1 MGNKSIQKFFADQN
15 SVIDLS
21 SLGNAKGAKVSLSG
35 PDMNI
40 TTPRGSVII
49 VNGALYSSI
58 KGNNLAVK
66 FKDKT
71 ITGAKILGSVDL
83 KDIQLE
89 RIDSSLVDS
98 AQVEKKGNGKRR
110 NKKEEEE
117 LKKQL
122 DDAENAKKEAD
133 KAKEEA
139 EKAKEA
145 AEKAL
150 NEAFEVQ
157 NSSKQIE
164 EMLQNFLADNVAKDN
179 LAQQS
184 DASQQNTQAKATQAS
199 KQNDAE
205 KVLPQP
211 INKNTSTGKS
221 NSSKNEE
228 NKLDAESVKEPLKVT
243 LALAAESNSGSK
255 DDSITNFTKPQF
267 VGSTAPNATVIIKIN
282 GIAVGQAVAD
292 SLGNFTFTA
301 PETLTD
307 GTYNLEAEAKTAD
320 GSGSAKLVIT
330 IDSVTDKPTF
340 ELSPES
346 SVSGHKGLTPTLTPS
361 IVGTAE
367 ENAKVDIYVD
377 NKLVAS
383 VDVDKD
389 GNWSYEFKD
398 NELSEGENSIKVV
411 AVDKAGNKNETTDSI
426 ITDTIAPEKPT
437 IELDDSSDSGIK
449 NDNITN
455 STLPTFIGVAEPGS
469 TVSIYLG
476 LKHLGE
482 VIVAKDGTWS
492 YTLTT
497 PLKDGEYNI
506 TATATDI
513 AGHTSATANLPF
525 TIDTRISYFSAEIE
539 TTNDSGI
546 VGDNVTNN
554 TRPTFTGKTE
564 PNAIISVINSETG
577 EEVIFKANDKGEWTF
592 NFTSDSVEGINNLT
606 FTVEDVAGNK
616 KDFSFSYV
624 IDTIAPVPP
633 TVSLEDYVVLPNG
646 IILSGNDL
654 PALVGT
660 AEPKS
665 TILLMRDGKLY
676 DSIEVDSNGTWNY
689 QFSNKFLQ
697 GAYDIEIISQ
707 DAAGNKSSTVKYSFT
722 IQTEVVPPKAEL
734 DASDDS
740 GAKGDWITNKH
751 NALTL
756 LGTADRFATV
766 NILID
771 GKTIGVTTAD
781 ADGNWNFDISRNLSD
796 NVYKITV
803 ESIDP
808 LGRTSSVDYQLTI
821 DSFTPIPTVMLH
833 DSADS
838 GVKGDMITKINTP
851 LFTGMAEAN
860 AKVSIYVDGVLSGEA
875 IAGDD
880 GVWNFQFTTALS
892 DGSHDVTV
900 KVEDIAGNTAS
911 SSAYNFQI
919 VTQTQ
924 KPTIELVNDT
934 GVDNTDHI
942 INEKNP
948 ALTGTAAPYSTVKL
962 YIDGALIA
970 EVRTN
975 KDGRWEYT
983 LKADQG
989 LVDGD
994 HRITASVEDIAGN
1007 IAHSDPF
1014 LISVDTAISIPIVS
1028 LSPDSDSG
1036 ISDDNLTNIV
1046 KPTLHLKDID
1056 PDIISVQVWD
1066 AMSDTQ
1072 IGVATQQ
1079 PDGSWA
1085 YTFTSDLTE
1094 GLHQVYVKVEDIAGN
1109 KANSAIF
1116 DFTIDTT
1123 VSTPVISLLSKDDT
1137 GVTGDNLTNINKP
1150 GFAISGVDA
1159 DAHRVVVQVM
1169 HNGVSEEIEL
1179 SHLNGSW
1186 LFIPG
1191 NTWAD
1196 GSYTLTVKVEDKAGN
1211 TNYSAPLTV
1220 VIDTQIAIDGVE
1232 LVNDSG
1238 VKGDNMTNDD
1248 RPHFRVTVPT
1258 DVNEVR
1264 LSIDGGNSWVQAT
1277 PGVAGSWE
1285 YIWPTDLA
1293 DGQYTLTVEATDK
1306 AGNTVTKTI
1315 DFAVDTTLSVP
1326 VIVLD
1331 SADDTGIQGD
1341 NMTNSTQPTFAL
1353 QHIDDDAVR
1362 VTVSVEHGG
1371 VTTTFDAT
1379 KGTGGW
1385 TFTPPTSWA
1394 DGDYTLSVS
1403 VEDKAGNTS
1412 HSASL
1417 TVTVDTQIAIN
1428 NIELVNDSGI
1438 PDDNLTNNVRPH
1450 FQVTVPT
1457 DVNVV
1462 RLSIDGGKTWFNATQ
1477 SATPGVWDY
1486 IWPDDVA
1493 DGGYTLTVEA
1503 TDEAGNK
1510 ATQTLDFTIDTTL
1523 SVPTLSLDS
1532 ADDSGIAG
1540 DNITNVKTP
1549 GFTLNNID
1557 TDVSRVIVE
1566 VMHNGIKQEV
1576 PLVQTGGQ
1584 WRFAPTSDW
1593 ADGDYIL
1600 TVKVEDRA
1608 GNVKQS
1614 APLTVTVDTHIA
1626 IDRIELVNDSG
1637 IPGDNLTNEARPHF
1651 QVTVPADVNGVRLSI
1666 DGGKT
1671 WFDATQSATSGVWDY
1686 TWLTNVANGPHT
1698 LMVEASDKAGNKTTQ
1713 KLDFTI
1719 DTILSEPTIT
1729 LDSADD
1735 SAAGD
1740 NITNVKM
1747 PGFTLG
1753 NIDADVTK
1761 VVVTVAHDGKNQ
1773 QIELIK
1779 NGGVWR
1785 FTPGAAWTDGDYTL
1799 TVKVEDKAGNTNYS
1813 APLTV
1818 TIDTQTSIDRIE
1830 LLNDTGIVGD
1840 NLTNEARPQ
1849 FHITVPTDVNSVQLS
1864 LDGGINWVNAT
1875 LTSDGVWE
1883 YIWPTDLV
1891 ENTYTLTVKAT
1902 DVAGNTATETLNF
1915 IIDTTLSTPTITL
1928 DSADDSGTA
1937 NDNKTNVKTP
1947 GFIIGGID
1955 SDVTQVVVQV
1965 MRDGHSE
1972 EVELTQTN
1980 GQWRFVPGSA
1990 WTDGDYTLTV
2000 TVKDEAGNIRHSAPL
2015 TVTIDTQI
2023 TIDHIELVNDSGIP
2037 DDNLTNNVRPHFQ
2050 VTVPTDVNV
2059 VRLSIDGGKTWFNA
2073 TQSATP
2079 GVWDYTWLAD
2089 VGEGKHT
2096 LTVEATDKAG
2106 NKTTQQLDFI
2116 IDTLLSEPTIV
2127 LDNTDD
2133 SGTKGDHLTN
2143 VNKPTFLL
2151 GNIDADA
2158 RYVTVEV
2165 QHGGTKEVLTATK
2178 DATGNWSVT
2187 PTGTWADGDYT
2198 LTVRVEDEAGNEKH
2212 SASLTVTVDT
2222 QITIDVIELVNDNGI
2237 PGDNMTNDAHPQ
2249 FRVTVPGDVNE
2260 VSLSIDG
2267 GVTWVKAT
2275 QSATPGVWN
2284 YTWPGTVPD
2293 GDYTLNVKATD
2304 NAGNT
2309 VTETLHFTIDTTL
2322 STPVIVLD
2330 SADDSGVHGDNMTN
2344 HTQPTFA
2351 LQHID
2356 DDAVRVTV
2364 SVEHGGVTTTFDATK
2379 DAGGWTFTPT
2389 GAWADGDYT
2398 LSVSVEDKA
2407 GNTSHSASLTVT
2419 VDTQIAIN
2427 NIELVNDSGI
2437 PDDNLTNNVR
2447 PHFQVTVPT
2456 DVNVVRLSIDG
2467 GKTWFNATQSAT
2479 PGVWDYIWPDDVA
2492 DGGYTLTVEATDEAG
2507 NKATQTLDFT
2517 IDTTLSVPTLS
2528 LDSADDSGIAGDN
2541 ITNVKTPGF
2550 TLNNIDTDVSR
2561 VIVEVMHNGIKQE
2574 VPLVQ
2579 TGGQWRFA
2587 PTSDWADGDYIL
2599 TVKVEDRAGNVKQS
2613 APLTVTV
2620 DTHIAIDRIEL
2631 VNDSGIPGD
2640 NLTNEARPHFQVT
2653 VPADVNGVRL
2663 SIDGG
2668 KTWFDATQSATSG
2681 VWDYT
2686 WLTNVA
2692 NGPHTLMVEA
2702 SDKAGNKTTQKL
2714 DFTIDT
2720 ILSEPTITLD
2730 SADDSAAGDNITNV
2744 KMPGFTL
2751 GNIDADV
2758 TKVVVTVAHDGKNQQ
2773 IELIKNGGVWRF
2785 TPGAAWT
2792 DGDYTLTV
2800 KVEDKAGNTNYSA
2813 PLTVTIDTQTSIDR
2827 IELLNDTGIVGDNLT
2842 NEARPQFH
2850 ITVPTDVNSVQL
2862 SLDGGIN
2869 WVNATLTSDGVWE
2882 YIWPTDLVENTYTLT
2897 VKATDVA
2904 GNTATET
2911 LNFIIDTTLSTP
2923 TITLDSADD
2932 SGTANDNKTNVK
2944 TPGFIIGGID
2954 SDVTQVV
2961 VQVMRDG
2968 HSEEVELTQTNG
2980 QWRFVPG
2987 SAWTDG
2993 DYTLTVTVKDE
3004 AGNIRHSAPLTVT
3017 IDTQI
3022 TIDHIE
3028 LVNDSGIPDDNLTN
3042 NVRPHFQVTVP
3053 TDVNV
3058 VRLSIDGG
3066 KTWFNA
3072 TQSATPGVWDY
3083 TWLADVGEGKH
3094 TLTVEATD
3102 KAGNKTTQQ
3111 LDFII
3116 DTLLSEPTIVL
3127 DNTDDSGTK
3136 GDNLTNV
3143 NKPTFLLGNIDADA
3157 RYVTVEVQHGGTK
3170 EVLTATKGATGIWS
3184 VTPTGTW
3191 ADGDYTLTVRV
3202 EDDAGNVKY
3211 SAPLTVTVDTQITID
3226 VIELVND
3233 NGIPGDNLT
3242 NDVRPHFRVTV
3253 PGDVNEVRLSI
3264 DGGNTWVRATQGTAG
3279 IWDYTWPKDVTDG
3292 LHTLTVEATDK
3303 AGNKT
3308 TQTLDFTIDTR
3319 LSTPT
3324 IAMDSRDDTGAIGDH
3339 ITSVKRPGF
3348 TIGNI
3353 DADAH
3358 SVILRITQGGNS
3370 QEVTLTQ
3377 VGGQWRFTPD
3387 ADWADGSYTLTVEVT
3402 DNAGNV
3408 RQSTPLVVTVDTQTS
3423 ITDITLVNDHGVPD
3437 DNLTNST
3444 RPQFEITVPADV
3456 NSVQLSIDG
3465 GANWVSATQGIEG
3478 VWGYTWPTDMGD
3490 GKHTLTVMVTD
3501 RAGNT
3506 ATQTLEFFIDT
3517 RLSTPTIALD
3527 STDDTG
3533 TPGDDMTNR
3542 TRPTFILQNID
3553 SDVINVTVSVTHNG
3567 TTTSFTATQG
3577 AGGWSFTPPAPWGDG
3592 DYTLTVTVEDRAGN
3606 TRPSTPLT
3614 VTVDTQIAIDRIELV
3629 NDSGVP
3635 GDNVT
3640 KHVRPQFQISVPDDV
3655 EKVLLSIDGG
3665 TTWVTAIKSST
3676 AGIWDYTWPTDMPEG
3691 QHTLTVEVTDGAGN
3705 KMTETLNFTI
3715 DITLLTPTIEL
3726 APDQDTGQNKNDNLT
3741 SVTQPVFVLGSIDKD
3756 VRHVELSIEHN
3767 GTFKT
3772 VVLTE
3777 SADGWRYRPDS
3788 ALADGSYTFTVT
3800 VTDVAG
3806 NQQTSAP
3813 LKVTIDGTLT
3823 TPVIELAA
3831 GEDSGTVGDR
3841 LTNHDRPVFDIHQVD
3856 SDVTRVMVKVTYNG
3870 KTHEEAAVFTNGQW
3884 RFTPSASWA
3893 DGSYQLA
3900 VVVEDLAGNVKES
3913 APFEVRIDTT
3923 TTINNIVLLN
3933 DTGVQNDQLT
3943 NVAKP
3948 SFRID
3953 VPGDVVQVRVTLDG
3967 GANWNVIRKNADGQW
3982 IFDSPNT
3989 LVDGTYTLRVEAT
4002 DEAGNIANKDLVF
4015 NIDTNIQVPTIAL
4028 DAGQDTGANTAD
4040 NITNISRPTFTIGN
4054 VDPDVIKVVV
4064 TIDGHDYNATKVG
4077 AGWQFTPGNAIPD
4090 GSYNI
4095 TVTVEDKAGNTATSK
4110 PLPVVIDT
4118 TAEIESVTL
4127 VTDSGDSDVDNITKV
4142 DKPQFSIVTA
4152 DDITHVRVKIDNAAN
4167 WIELTKGGDGRWIFN
4182 VGSALPDGQHT
4193 LLVDVTDIAGNV
4205 AQETLQFTID
4215 TTLREPT
4222 IVLDPTHDTG
4232 DDTNDNLTRINKPV
4246 FIIGNVDNDVS
4257 HIVVHIDGRD
4267 YTIENTGGNLTFTP
4281 DQPLSDGQH
4290 TISVTVTDIAG
4301 NTKTSAE
4308 LRIEIDTQV
4317 QIDSVTL
4324 TTDSGVNDHD
4334 NVTNATRPSFEIA
4347 TPDDVTSVLVS
4358 FDGVN
4363 WTPISKNAAGQWE
4376 FTAGSA
4382 LPDGHYTLHVQA
4394 TDRAGNTA
4402 NSTLGFTVDTQI
4414 DGLSV
4419 VMLDDAGKDSTD
4431 GITNITSPRF
4441 EISAREPLQSVTVI
4455 LNGKSSTLTQ
4465 GAGNKWL
4472 FTPDTPLVDGTY
4484 KIEIVAEDIAG
4495 NKISK
4500 EVSFTIDT
4508 IVSDPSIDL
4517 LDADDTGESAVD
4529 NITSVTTPRFV
4540 IGNVP
4545 ADIDTVVIRIN
4556 GVSYSV
4562 TANGNNLWE
4571 FQVPVALNDG
4581 VYEAVVVFRD
4591 IAGNTS
4597 ETKLPFTIDTTT
4609 SVSVRMEPASD
4620 TGNSNSDNLT
4630 NKQNPKFEGTAE
4642 PNAKL
4647 VITIVDDKSG
4657 REVLKQTITVGADG
4671 NWSVTPNILPDGMYT
4686 INVVATDVAGN
4697 TAQTQERFT
4706 IDTVTID
4713 PTIRL
4718 SDPSIDDQH
4727 EATSLRPE
4735 FKGFAEAFSTIMIQ
4749 WDGKVVGSAN
4759 ANANGEWSW
4768 TPPSVLAP
4776 GSYVVSIVAK
4786 DKAGNESSQVDFP
4799 VVIPVIDVTPPTI
4812 KLSEE
4817 SDSGALGDF
4826 TTNNKTPTLIGST
4839 LPNTIVSI
4847 YVDGVKVGEATAD
4860 TAGRYTFQLSEMK
4873 DGHYVVQVGIVNPRD
4888 NSELRSTAVDVTID
4902 TEVAEL
4908 VWNISG
4914 MHEGGY
4920 INTVTPEIGG
4930 TSEPNSKITIFVN
4943 GVEKAI
4949 AYTTGAGHWGVVLPA
4964 LGNDGNYELT
4974 FKVEDVAGNIRE
4986 FGPQNVILDTVISPL
5001 TVVLREADDSGKVGD
5016 WITNKSHV
5024 TIDGTAEAGSTLT
5037 IRNPQGV
5044 VIATLVVGND
5054 GRWSAELDLR
5064 EGSNAFVVV
5073 SEDKAGNSQQK
5084 EILIEHDTQIEIS
5097 DISLSRDT
5105 NSGDKYDLI
5114 TNNKSPVLVAM
5125 TDPGATVQVYING
5138 VLQGTVEASSSGNIS
5153 YTMPANS
5160 ADGEYQVQFV
5170 ATDTAG
5176 NRVES
5181 AITTVTIDSQIAV
5194 FDIDEDSLPAL
5205 SNNRA
5210 LSVSGVGE
5218 AGSQVSI
5225 FVDGKLVNVVMV
5237 EADGT
5242 WRAPI
5247 LLQDDG
5253 TFNIHFSITDVA
5265 GNTEV
5270 SKDYSV
5276 DVDSSTDFPTLN
5288 LEDASNSGS
5297 LDDLITNHN
5306 KPVLVGTAEAG
5317 ATIHIYVDEKIV
5329 ANVLVLEDG
5338 TWSYQFDNALKDGE
5352 YSIRVVAE
5360 DPAGNTAESPRLL
5373 VTIDTSTFIDN
5384 PAMVAGS
5391 DNGIFSN
5398 DSITSQT
5405 RPTFSIFGE
5414 MNQSVQIF
5422 IDGVLVDTITV
5433 TDRNQVYRPE
5443 SPLGDGSHSIYYV
5456 ITDKAGNTATSKT
5469 LNFTIDTFNTTPV
5482 AIDSIGGQTLAEMTG
5497 SDGKIYITDTTRNL
5511 LFSGSAEPNSKIE
5524 IIINGL
5530 NVGEVWV
5537 NEKGHW
5543 QMPVNPLYFTEGQ
5556 LDITVKSTDRAG
5568 NVNQEKYSIWVDTHI
5583 KVFTSELDDN
5593 KSSSKTEWWSNSDLI
5608 TMRGTGEIGATVS
5621 LIVAG
5626 VTLATAVVAA
5636 TGRWELSTD
5645 KLPEGTYDI
5654 SLVIE
5659 DSAGNR
5665 WEDVR
5670 EIFIDRTPPN
5680 APVVTYSD
5688 IVNDLIIMQ
5697 GTAEAKSQLIITDS
5711 EGNTYTLTVPDNGKW
5726 SMAIPYPSEGKF
5738 TITSV
5743 DAIGNRSDDVPL
5755 DIMKEVPVISLSP
5768 DSDSGT
5774 VGDNITRDKQPTFII
5789 GNLESDVVVVQV
5801 DINGTVYNAEKNA
5814 DGVWFFTP
5822 GTPLAD
5828 GSYTISVIA
5837 SDAAGNQKNSLPI
5850 TVTIDSTLTV
5860 PEIALA
5866 AGEDN
5871 GASDS
5876 DNVTNHTQ
5884 PKFTLQ
5890 HIDADVTGVTVNV
5903 THNGVT
5909 DIYQATQGADG
5920 WTFTPPAA
5928 WNDGNYTLSVTVVDR
5943 AGNSQQSASLAVTVD
5958 STVTVTADSQHD
5970 DASDDATA
5978 TAVTPPE
5985 SETVNAESATHLRT
5999 EPSAAEES
6007 VVKVTAYSIT
6017 LLNADSGDEIDRSIS
6032 QTPSFEISVPE
6043 NIVNVS
6049 IMFEGEEFTLPITNQ
6064 KAIFEVPLSLE
6075 DGEYTMDVKFIDK
6088 DNDFLIK
6095 EKTFSVDH
6103 SSADIV
6109 NAMNVRG
6116 KTEDDINDSPST
6128 SSVGHNNNG
6137 AIDVFA
6143 VNEVTLP
6150 VDNQE
6155 EHA

>member
-2127 LDNTDD
+2127 LDSTDD

-2427 NIELVNDSGI
+2427 N
-2437 PDDNLTNNVR
+2437 
-2447 PHFQVTVPT
+2447 
-2456 DVNVVRLSIDG
+2456 
-2467 GKTWFNATQSAT
+2467 
-2479 PGVWDYIWPDDVA
+2479 
-2492 DGGYTLTVEATDEAG
+2492 
-2507 NKATQTLDFT
+2507 
-2517 IDTTLSVPTLS
+2517 
-2528 LDSADDSGIAGDN
+2528 
-2541 ITNVKTPGF
+2541 
-2550 TLNNIDTDVSR
+2550 
-2561 VIVEVMHNGIKQE
+2561 
-2574 VPLVQ
+2574 
-2579 TGGQWRFA
+2579 
-2587 PTSDWADGDYIL
+2587 
-2599 TVKVEDRAGNVKQS
+2599 
-2613 APLTVTV
+2613 
-2620 DTHIAIDRIEL
+2620 
-2631 VNDSGIPGD
+2631 
-2640 NLTNEARPHFQVT
+2640 
-2653 VPADVNGVRL
+2653 
-2663 SIDGG
+2663 
-2668 KTWFDATQSATSG
+2668 
-2681 VWDYT
+2681 
-2686 WLTNVA
+2686 
-2692 NGPHTLMVEA
+2692 
-2702 SDKAGNKTTQKL
+2702 
-2714 DFTIDT
+2714 
-2720 ILSEPTITLD
+2720 
-2730 SADDSAAGDNITNV
+2730 
-2744 KMPGFTL
+2744 
-2751 GNIDADV
+2751 
-2758 TKVVVTVAHDGKNQQ
+2758 
-2773 IELIKNGGVWRF
+2773 
-2785 TPGAAWT
+2785 
-2792 DGDYTLTV
+2792 
-2800 KVEDKAGNTNYSA
+2800 
-2813 PLTVTIDTQTSIDR
+2813 
-2827 IELLNDTGIVGDNLT
+2827 
-2842 NEARPQFH
+2842 
-2850 ITVPTDVNSVQL
+2850 
-2862 SLDGGIN
+2862 
-2869 WVNATLTSDGVWE
+2869 
-2882 YIWPTDLVENTYTLT
+2882 
-2897 VKATDVA
+2897 
-2904 GNTATET
+2904 
-2911 LNFIIDTTLSTP
+2911 
-2923 TITLDSADD
+2923 
-2932 SGTANDNKTNVK
+2932 
-2944 TPGFIIGGID
+2944 
-2954 SDVTQVV
+2954 
-2961 VQVMRDG
+2961 
-2968 HSEEVELTQTNG
+2968 
-2980 QWRFVPG
+2980 
-2987 SAWTDG
+2987 
-2993 DYTLTVTVKDE
+2993 
-3004 AGNIRHSAPLTVT
+3004 
-3017 IDTQI
+3017 
-3022 TIDHIE
+3022 IE

-4556 GVSYSV
+4556 GVSYPV

-5801 DINGTVYNAEKNA
+5801 DINGTVYNSEKNA

>member
-426 ITDTIAPEKPT
+426 ITDTIPPEKPT

-1066 AMSDTQ
+1066 AASDTQ

-1109 KANSAIF
+1109 KANSAVF

-1341 NMTNSTQPTFAL
+1341 NMTNSSQPTFAL

-1379 KGTGGW
+1379 KGVGGW
-1385 TFTPPTSWA
+1385 SFTPTGAWA

-1477 SATPGVWDY
+1477 SATPGAWDY

-1503 TDEAGNK
+1503 TDKAGNK
-1510 ATQTLDFTIDTTL
+1510 TTQELDFTIDTTL

-2023 TIDHIELVNDSGIP
+2023 AIDHIELVNDSGIP
-2037 DDNLTNNVRPHFQ
+2037 DDNLTNEARPHFQ

-2116 IDTLLSEPTIV
+2116 IDTMLSEPTIV

-2133 SGTKGDHLTN
+2133 SGTKGDNLTN

-2222 QITIDVIELVNDNGI
+2222 QITIDAIELVNDNGI

-2322 STPVIVLD
+2322 SVPVIVLN
-2330 SADDSGVHGDNMTN
+2330 SADDTGVQGDNMTN
-2344 HTQPTFA
+2344 SSQPTFA

-2379 DAGGWTFTPT
+2379 GVGGWSFTPT

-2447 PHFQVTVPT
+2447 PHFQVKVPT
-2456 DVNVVRLSIDG
+2456 DVN
-2467 GKTWFNATQSAT
+2467 
-2479 PGVWDYIWPDDVA
+2479 
-2492 DGGYTLTVEATDEAG
+2492 E
-2507 NKATQTLDFT
+2507 
-2517 IDTTLSVPTLS
+2517 
-2528 LDSADDSGIAGDN
+2528 
-2541 ITNVKTPGF
+2541 
-2550 TLNNIDTDVSR
+2550 
-2561 VIVEVMHNGIKQE
+2561 
-2574 VPLVQ
+2574 
-2579 TGGQWRFA
+2579 
-2587 PTSDWADGDYIL
+2587 
-2599 TVKVEDRAGNVKQS
+2599 
-2613 APLTVTV
+2613 
-2620 DTHIAIDRIEL
+2620 
-2631 VNDSGIPGD
+2631 
-2640 NLTNEARPHFQVT
+2640 
-2653 VPADVNGVRL
+2653 
-2663 SIDGG
+2663 
-2668 KTWFDATQSATSG
+2668 
-2681 VWDYT
+2681 
-2686 WLTNVA
+2686 
-2692 NGPHTLMVEA
+2692 
-2702 SDKAGNKTTQKL
+2702 
-2714 DFTIDT
+2714 
-2720 ILSEPTITLD
+2720 
-2730 SADDSAAGDNITNV
+2730 
-2744 KMPGFTL
+2744 
-2751 GNIDADV
+2751 
-2758 TKVVVTVAHDGKNQQ
+2758 
-2773 IELIKNGGVWRF
+2773 
-2785 TPGAAWT
+2785 
-2792 DGDYTLTV
+2792 
-2800 KVEDKAGNTNYSA
+2800 
-2813 PLTVTIDTQTSIDR
+2813 
-2827 IELLNDTGIVGDNLT
+2827 
-2842 NEARPQFH
+2842 
-2850 ITVPTDVNSVQL
+2850 
-2862 SLDGGIN
+2862 
-2869 WVNATLTSDGVWE
+2869 
-2882 YIWPTDLVENTYTLT
+2882 
-2897 VKATDVA
+2897 
-2904 GNTATET
+2904 
-2911 LNFIIDTTLSTP
+2911 
-2923 TITLDSADD
+2923 
-2932 SGTANDNKTNVK
+2932 
-2944 TPGFIIGGID
+2944 
-2954 SDVTQVV
+2954 
-2961 VQVMRDG
+2961 
-2968 HSEEVELTQTNG
+2968 
-2980 QWRFVPG
+2980 
-2987 SAWTDG
+2987 
-2993 DYTLTVTVKDE
+2993 
-3004 AGNIRHSAPLTVT
+3004 
-3017 IDTQI
+3017 
-3022 TIDHIE
+3022 
-3028 LVNDSGIPDDNLTN
+3028 
-3042 NVRPHFQVTVP
+3042 
-3053 TDVNV
+3053 

-3102 KAGNKTTQQ
+3102 KAGNQTTQK

-3116 DTLLSEPTIVL
+3116 DTMLSEPTIVL
-3127 DNTDDSGTK
+3127 DSTDDSGTK
-3136 GDNLTNV
+3136 GDNLTNA
-3143 NKPTFLLGNIDADA
+3143 NKPTFILGNIDADA
-3157 RYVTVEVQHGGTK
+3157 RYVTVEVQYGGTK

-3191 ADGDYTLTVRV
+3191 ADGDYMLTVRV

-3324 IAMDSRDDTGAIGDH
+3324 ITMDSRDDTGAIGDH

-3353 DADAH
+3353 DSDAQ

-3408 RQSTPLVVTVDTQTS
+3408 RQSTPLIVTVDTQTS

-3465 GANWVSATQGIEG
+3465 GANWVSAAQGIEG

-3614 VTVDTQIAIDRIELV
+3614 VTVDTQIAIDHIELV

-3715 DITLLTPTIEL
+3715 DITLMTPTIEL

-4308 LRIEIDTQV
+4308 LKIEIDTQV

-4465 GAGNKWL
+4465 GADNKWL

-4529 NITSVTTPRFV
+4529 NITSVTKPRFV

-4556 GVSYSV
+4556 GVSYPV

-4888 NSELRSTAVDVTID
+4888 NSELRSTAVDLTID

-5297 LDDLITNHN
+5297 LDDLITSHN

-5384 PAMVAGS
+5384 PVMMAGS

-5405 RPTFSIFGE
+5405 RPAFSIYGE

-5469 LNFTIDTFNTTPV
+5469 LNFTIDTLNTTPV

-5583 KVFTSELDDN
+5583 QVFTSELDDN
-5593 KSSSKTEWWSNSDLI
+5593 KSSSKTDWWSNSSTI
-5608 TMRGTGEIGATVS
+5608 TMRGMGEIGATVS

-5636 TGRWELSTD
+5636 NGQWELSTD
-5645 KLPEGTYDI
+5645 QLPEGKYDI
-5654 SLVIE
+5654 TLSIE
-5659 DSAGNR
+5659 DNAGNR
-5665 WEDVR
+5665 KEEVH

-5711 EGNTYTLTVPDNGKW
+5711 NGNTYTLTVPDNGKW

-5743 DAIGNRSDDVPL
+5743 DAIGNRSDDVSL

-5871 GASDS
+5871 GVSDS

-5909 DIYQATQGADG
+5909 DTYQATQGADG

-5928 WNDGNYTLSVTVVDR
+5928 WNDGTYTLSVTVVDR

-5970 DASDDATA
+5970 DASDDATP
-5978 TAVTPPE
+5978 TAVTPLE
-5985 SETVNAESATHLRT
+5985 SETVNAESDTHLRT
-5999 EPSAAEES
+5999 VPSAAEES
-6007 VVKVTAYSIT
+6007 VVKETAYSIT

-6049 IMFEGEEFTLPITNQ
+6049 VMFEGEEFTLPITNQ

-6109 NAMNVRG
+6109 NAMNARG
-6116 KTEDDINDSPST
+6116 KAEDDINDSPST

>member
-1036 ISDDNLTNIV
+1036 IADDNLTNIV

-1066 AMSDTQ
+1066 AASDTQ

-1109 KANSAIF
+1109 KANSAVF

-1385 TFTPPTSWA
+1385 SFTPTGAWA

-1477 SATPGVWDY
+1477 SATPGAWDY

-1503 TDEAGNK
+1503 TDKAGNK
-1510 ATQTLDFTIDTTL
+1510 TTQELDFTIDTTL

-1637 IPGDNLTNEARPHF
+1637 IPDDNLTNEARPHF

-1698 LMVEASDKAGNKTTQ
+1698 LMVEATDKAGNKTTQ

-1785 FTPGAAWTDGDYTL
+1785 FTPGAAWTDGNYTL

-2023 TIDHIELVNDSGIP
+2023 
-2037 DDNLTNNVRPHFQ
+2037 
-2050 VTVPTDVNV
+2050 
-2059 VRLSIDGGKTWFNA
+2059 A
-2073 TQSATP
+2073 
-2079 GVWDYTWLAD
+2079 
-2089 VGEGKHT
+2089 
-2096 LTVEATDKAG
+2096 
-2106 NKTTQQLDFI
+2106 
-2116 IDTLLSEPTIV
+2116 
-2127 LDNTDD
+2127 
-2133 SGTKGDHLTN
+2133 
-2143 VNKPTFLL
+2143 
-2151 GNIDADA
+2151 
-2158 RYVTVEV
+2158 
-2165 QHGGTKEVLTATK
+2165 
-2178 DATGNWSVT
+2178 
-2187 PTGTWADGDYT
+2187 
-2198 LTVRVEDEAGNEKH
+2198 
-2212 SASLTVTVDT
+2212 
-2222 QITIDVIELVNDNGI
+2222 
-2237 PGDNMTNDAHPQ
+2237 
-2249 FRVTVPGDVNE
+2249 
-2260 VSLSIDG
+2260 
-2267 GVTWVKAT
+2267 
-2275 QSATPGVWN
+2275 
-2284 YTWPGTVPD
+2284 
-2293 GDYTLNVKATD
+2293 
-2304 NAGNT
+2304 
-2309 VTETLHFTIDTTL
+2309 
-2322 STPVIVLD
+2322 
-2330 SADDSGVHGDNMTN
+2330 
-2344 HTQPTFA
+2344 
-2351 LQHID
+2351 
-2356 DDAVRVTV
+2356 
-2364 SVEHGGVTTTFDATK
+2364 
-2379 DAGGWTFTPT
+2379 
-2389 GAWADGDYT
+2389 
-2398 LSVSVEDKA
+2398 
-2407 GNTSHSASLTVT
+2407 
-2419 VDTQIAIN
+2419 
-2427 NIELVNDSGI
+2427 
-2437 PDDNLTNNVR
+2437 
-2447 PHFQVTVPT
+2447 
-2456 DVNVVRLSIDG
+2456 
-2467 GKTWFNATQSAT
+2467 
-2479 PGVWDYIWPDDVA
+2479 
-2492 DGGYTLTVEATDEAG
+2492 
-2507 NKATQTLDFT
+2507 
-2517 IDTTLSVPTLS
+2517 
-2528 LDSADDSGIAGDN
+2528 
-2541 ITNVKTPGF
+2541 
-2550 TLNNIDTDVSR
+2550 
-2561 VIVEVMHNGIKQE
+2561 
-2574 VPLVQ
+2574 
-2579 TGGQWRFA
+2579 
-2587 PTSDWADGDYIL
+2587 
-2599 TVKVEDRAGNVKQS
+2599 
-2613 APLTVTV
+2613 
-2620 DTHIAIDRIEL
+2620 
-2631 VNDSGIPGD
+2631 
-2640 NLTNEARPHFQVT
+2640 
-2653 VPADVNGVRL
+2653 
-2663 SIDGG
+2663 
-2668 KTWFDATQSATSG
+2668 
-2681 VWDYT
+2681 
-2686 WLTNVA
+2686 
-2692 NGPHTLMVEA
+2692 
-2702 SDKAGNKTTQKL
+2702 
-2714 DFTIDT
+2714 
-2720 ILSEPTITLD
+2720 
-2730 SADDSAAGDNITNV
+2730 
-2744 KMPGFTL
+2744 
-2751 GNIDADV
+2751 
-2758 TKVVVTVAHDGKNQQ
+2758 
-2773 IELIKNGGVWRF
+2773 
-2785 TPGAAWT
+2785 
-2792 DGDYTLTV
+2792 
-2800 KVEDKAGNTNYSA
+2800 
-2813 PLTVTIDTQTSIDR
+2813 
-2827 IELLNDTGIVGDNLT
+2827 
-2842 NEARPQFH
+2842 
-2850 ITVPTDVNSVQL
+2850 
-2862 SLDGGIN
+2862 
-2869 WVNATLTSDGVWE
+2869 
-2882 YIWPTDLVENTYTLT
+2882 
-2897 VKATDVA
+2897 
-2904 GNTATET
+2904 
-2911 LNFIIDTTLSTP
+2911 
-2923 TITLDSADD
+2923 
-2932 SGTANDNKTNVK
+2932 
-2944 TPGFIIGGID
+2944 
-2954 SDVTQVV
+2954 
-2961 VQVMRDG
+2961 
-2968 HSEEVELTQTNG
+2968 
-2980 QWRFVPG
+2980 
-2987 SAWTDG
+2987 
-2993 DYTLTVTVKDE
+2993 
-3004 AGNIRHSAPLTVT
+3004 
-3017 IDTQI
+3017 
-3022 TIDHIE
+3022 IDHIE

-3170 EVLTATKGATGIWS
+3170 EVLTATKDATGNWSVTPTGTWADGDYTLTVRVEDEAGNEKHSASLTVTVDTQITIDAIELVNDNGIPGDNMTNDAHPQFRVTVPGDVNEVSLSIDGGVTWVKATQSATPGVWNYTWPGTVPDGDYTLNVKATDNAGNTVTETLHFTIDTTLSVPVIVLNSADDTGVQGDNMTNSTQPTFALQHIDDDAVRVTVSVEHGGVTTTFDATKGVGGWSFTPTGAWADGDYTLSVSVEDKAGNTSHSASLTVTVDTQIAINNIELVNDSGIPDDNLTNNVRPHFQVKVPTDVNEVRLSIDGGKTWFNATQSATPGVWDYTWLADVGEGKHTLTVEATDKAGNQTTQKLDFIIDTMLSEPTIVLDSTDDSGTKGDNLTNANKPTFILGNIDADARYVTVEVQYGGTKEVLTATKGATGIWS

-3191 ADGDYTLTVRV
+3191 ADGDYMLTVRV

-3324 IAMDSRDDTGAIGDH
+3324 ITMDSRDDTGAIGDH

-3353 DADAH
+3353 DSDAQ

-3408 RQSTPLVVTVDTQTS
+3408 RQSTPLIVTVDTQTS

-3465 GANWVSATQGIEG
+3465 GANWVSAAQGIEG

-3614 VTVDTQIAIDRIELV
+3614 VTVDTQIAIDHIELV

-3715 DITLLTPTIEL
+3715 DITLMTPTIEL

-3841 LTNHDRPVFDIHQVD
+3841 LTNHDRPVFDIRQVD

-4308 LRIEIDTQV
+4308 LKIEIDTQV

-4529 NITSVTTPRFV
+4529 NITSVTKPRFV

-4556 GVSYSV
+4556 GVSYPV

-4826 TTNNKTPTLIGST
+4826 TTNNKTPTLVGNT
-4839 LPNTIVSI
+4839 LPNAIVSI

-4964 LGNDGNYELT
+4964 LGNDGNYVLT

-5037 IRNPQGV
+5037 IRSPQGV

-5084 EILIEHDTQIEIS
+5084 DILIEHDTQIEIS

-5405 RPTFSIFGE
+5405 RPTFSISGE

-5537 NEKGHW
+5537 NDKGHW

-5583 KVFTSELDDN
+5583 QVFTSELDDN
-5593 KSSSKTEWWSNSDLI
+5593 KSSSKTDWWSNSSTI
-5608 TMRGTGEIGATVS
+5608 TMRGMGEIGATVS

-5636 TGRWELSTD
+5636 NGQWELSTD
-5645 KLPEGTYDI
+5645 QLPEGKYDI
-5654 SLVIE
+5654 TLSIE
-5659 DSAGNR
+5659 DNAGNR
-5665 WEDVR
+5665 KEEVH

-5711 EGNTYTLTVPDNGKW
+5711 NGNTYTLTVPDNGKW

-5999 EPSAAEES
+5999 VPSAAEES
-6007 VVKVTAYSIT
+6007 VVKETAYSIT

-6032 QTPSFEISVPE
+6032 QIPSFEISVPE

-6109 NAMNVRG
+6109 NAMNARG

>member
-426 ITDTIAPEKPT
+426 ITDTIPPEKPT

-449 NDNITN
+449 NDNVTN

-539 TTNDSGI
+539 TTDDSGI

-592 NFTSDSVEGINNLT
+592 NFTSDSVEGVNNLT

-624 IDTIAPVPP
+624 IDTVAPVPP
-633 TVSLEDYVVLPNG
+633 TVSLEDFVVLPNG

-1036 ISDDNLTNIV
+1036 IADDNLTNIV

-1109 KANSAIF
+1109 KANSAVF

-1186 LFIPG
+1186 LFTPG

-1211 TNYSAPLTV
+1211 TSYSAPLTV

-1326 VIVLD
+1326 VIVLN
-1331 SADDTGIQGD
+1331 SADDTGVQGD
-1341 NMTNSTQPTFAL
+1341 NMTNRTQPTFAL

-1438 PDDNLTNNVRPH
+1438 PNDNLTNNVRPH

-1477 SATPGVWDY
+1477 SATTGVWDY

-1698 LMVEASDKAGNKTTQ
+1698 LMVEATDKAGNKTTQ
-1713 KLDFTI
+1713 KLDFII
-1719 DTILSEPTIT
+1719 DTLLSEPTIT

-2023 TIDHIELVNDSGIP
+2023 
-2037 DDNLTNNVRPHFQ
+2037 
-2050 VTVPTDVNV
+2050 
-2059 VRLSIDGGKTWFNA
+2059 A
-2073 TQSATP
+2073 
-2079 GVWDYTWLAD
+2079 
-2089 VGEGKHT
+2089 
-2096 LTVEATDKAG
+2096 
-2106 NKTTQQLDFI
+2106 
-2116 IDTLLSEPTIV
+2116 
-2127 LDNTDD
+2127 
-2133 SGTKGDHLTN
+2133 
-2143 VNKPTFLL
+2143 
-2151 GNIDADA
+2151 
-2158 RYVTVEV
+2158 
-2165 QHGGTKEVLTATK
+2165 
-2178 DATGNWSVT
+2178 
-2187 PTGTWADGDYT
+2187 
-2198 LTVRVEDEAGNEKH
+2198 
-2212 SASLTVTVDT
+2212 
-2222 QITIDVIELVNDNGI
+2222 
-2237 PGDNMTNDAHPQ
+2237 
-2249 FRVTVPGDVNE
+2249 
-2260 VSLSIDG
+2260 
-2267 GVTWVKAT
+2267 
-2275 QSATPGVWN
+2275 
-2284 YTWPGTVPD
+2284 
-2293 GDYTLNVKATD
+2293 
-2304 NAGNT
+2304 
-2309 VTETLHFTIDTTL
+2309 
-2322 STPVIVLD
+2322 
-2330 SADDSGVHGDNMTN
+2330 
-2344 HTQPTFA
+2344 
-2351 LQHID
+2351 
-2356 DDAVRVTV
+2356 
-2364 SVEHGGVTTTFDATK
+2364 
-2379 DAGGWTFTPT
+2379 
-2389 GAWADGDYT
+2389 
-2398 LSVSVEDKA
+2398 
-2407 GNTSHSASLTVT
+2407 
-2419 VDTQIAIN
+2419 
-2427 NIELVNDSGI
+2427 
-2437 PDDNLTNNVR
+2437 
-2447 PHFQVTVPT
+2447 
-2456 DVNVVRLSIDG
+2456 
-2467 GKTWFNATQSAT
+2467 
-2479 PGVWDYIWPDDVA
+2479 
-2492 DGGYTLTVEATDEAG
+2492 
-2507 NKATQTLDFT
+2507 
-2517 IDTTLSVPTLS
+2517 
-2528 LDSADDSGIAGDN
+2528 
-2541 ITNVKTPGF
+2541 
-2550 TLNNIDTDVSR
+2550 
-2561 VIVEVMHNGIKQE
+2561 
-2574 VPLVQ
+2574 
-2579 TGGQWRFA
+2579 
-2587 PTSDWADGDYIL
+2587 
-2599 TVKVEDRAGNVKQS
+2599 
-2613 APLTVTV
+2613 
-2620 DTHIAIDRIEL
+2620 
-2631 VNDSGIPGD
+2631 
-2640 NLTNEARPHFQVT
+2640 
-2653 VPADVNGVRL
+2653 
-2663 SIDGG
+2663 
-2668 KTWFDATQSATSG
+2668 
-2681 VWDYT
+2681 
-2686 WLTNVA
+2686 
-2692 NGPHTLMVEA
+2692 
-2702 SDKAGNKTTQKL
+2702 
-2714 DFTIDT
+2714 
-2720 ILSEPTITLD
+2720 
-2730 SADDSAAGDNITNV
+2730 
-2744 KMPGFTL
+2744 
-2751 GNIDADV
+2751 
-2758 TKVVVTVAHDGKNQQ
+2758 
-2773 IELIKNGGVWRF
+2773 
-2785 TPGAAWT
+2785 
-2792 DGDYTLTV
+2792 
-2800 KVEDKAGNTNYSA
+2800 
-2813 PLTVTIDTQTSIDR
+2813 
-2827 IELLNDTGIVGDNLT
+2827 
-2842 NEARPQFH
+2842 
-2850 ITVPTDVNSVQL
+2850 
-2862 SLDGGIN
+2862 
-2869 WVNATLTSDGVWE
+2869 
-2882 YIWPTDLVENTYTLT
+2882 
-2897 VKATDVA
+2897 
-2904 GNTATET
+2904 
-2911 LNFIIDTTLSTP
+2911 
-2923 TITLDSADD
+2923 
-2932 SGTANDNKTNVK
+2932 
-2944 TPGFIIGGID
+2944 
-2954 SDVTQVV
+2954 
-2961 VQVMRDG
+2961 
-2968 HSEEVELTQTNG
+2968 
-2980 QWRFVPG
+2980 
-2987 SAWTDG
+2987 
-2993 DYTLTVTVKDE
+2993 
-3004 AGNIRHSAPLTVT
+3004 
-3017 IDTQI
+3017 
-3022 TIDHIE
+3022 IDHIE

-3170 EVLTATKGATGIWS
+3170 EVLTATKDATGNWSVTPTGTWADGDYTLTVRVEDDAGNEKHSASLTVTVDTQITIDVIELVNDNGIPGDNMTNDAHPQFRVTVPGDVNEVSLSIDGGVTWVKATQSATPGVWNYTWPGTVPDGDYTLNVKATDNAGNTVTETLHFTIDTTLSVPVIVLNSADDTGVQGDNMTNSTQPTFALQHIDDDAVRVTVSVEHGGVTTTFDATKGVGGWSFTPTGAWADGDYTLSVSVEDKAGNTSHSASLTVTVDTQIAINNIELVNDSGIPDDNLTNNVRPHFQVKVPTDVNEVRLSIDGGKTWFNATQSATPGVWDYTWLADVGEGKHTLTVEATDKAGNQTTQKLDFIIDTMLSEPTIVLDSTDDSGTKGDNLTNANKPTFILGNIDADARYVTVEVQYGGTKEVLTATKGATGIWS

-3191 ADGDYTLTVRV
+3191 ADGDYMLTVRV

-3324 IAMDSRDDTGAIGDH
+3324 ITMDSRDDTGAIGDH

-3353 DADAH
+3353 DSDAQ

-3387 ADWADGSYTLTVEVT
+3387 ADWADGSYTLTVEVM

-3408 RQSTPLVVTVDTQTS
+3408 RQSTPLIVTVDTQTS

-3465 GANWVSATQGIEG
+3465 GANWVSAAQGIEG

-3614 VTVDTQIAIDRIELV
+3614 VTVDTQIAIDHIELV

-3715 DITLLTPTIEL
+3715 DITLMTPTIEL

-3841 LTNHDRPVFDIHQVD
+3841 LTNHDRPVFDIRQVD

-4308 LRIEIDTQV
+4308 LKIEIDTQV

-4529 NITSVTTPRFV
+4529 NITSVTKPRFV

-4556 GVSYSV
+4556 GVSYPV

-5001 TVVLREADDSGKVGD
+5001 TVVLLEADDSGKVGD

-5583 KVFTSELDDN
+5583 QVFTSELDDN
-5593 KSSSKTEWWSNSDLI
+5593 KSSSKTDWWSNSSTI
-5608 TMRGTGEIGATVS
+5608 TMRGMGEIGATVS

-5636 TGRWELSTD
+5636 NGQWELSTD
-5645 KLPEGTYDI
+5645 QLPEGKYDI
-5654 SLVIE
+5654 TLSIE
-5659 DSAGNR
+5659 DNAGNR
-5665 WEDVR
+5665 KEEVH

-5711 EGNTYTLTVPDNGKW
+5711 NGNTYTLTVPDNGKW

-5903 THNGVT
+5903 THNSVT
-5909 DIYQATQGADG
+5909 DTYQATQGADG

-5985 SETVNAESATHLRT
+5985 SETVNAESATYLRT
-5999 EPSAAEES
+5999 VPSAAEES
-6007 VVKVTAYSIT
+6007 VVKETAYSIT

-6109 NAMNVRG
+6109 NAMNARG

>member
-122 DDAENAKKEAD
+122 DEAENAKKEAD

-157 NSSKQIE
+157 NSSKQME
-164 EMLQNFLADNVAKDN
+164 EMLQEFLADNVAKDN

-449 NDNITN
+449 NDSITN

-539 TTNDSGI
+539 TTDDSGI

-592 NFTSDSVEGINNLT
+592 NFTSDSVEGVNNLT

-624 IDTIAPVPP
+624 IDTVAPVPP
-633 TVSLEDYVVLPNG
+633 TVSLEDFVVLPNG

-1036 ISDDNLTNIV
+1036 IADDNLTNIV

-1109 KANSAIF
+1109 KANSAVF

-1186 LFIPG
+1186 LFTPG

-1385 TFTPPTSWA
+1385 SFTPTGAWA

-1438 PDDNLTNNVRPH
+1438 PNDNLTNNVRPH

-1477 SATPGVWDY
+1477 SATPGAWDY

-1503 TDEAGNK
+1503 TDKAGNK
-1510 ATQTLDFTIDTTL
+1510 TTQELDFTIDTTL

-1557 TDVSRVIVE
+1557 TDVSRVTVE

-1671 WFDATQSATSGVWDY
+1671 WFDATQSATPGVWDY

-1713 KLDFTI
+1713 KLDFII
-1719 DTILSEPTIT
+1719 DTMLSEPTIT

-2023 TIDHIELVNDSGIP
+2023 AIDHIELVNDSGIP
-2037 DDNLTNNVRPHFQ
+2037 DDNLTN
-2050 VTVPTDVNV
+2050 
-2059 VRLSIDGGKTWFNA
+2059 
-2073 TQSATP
+2073 
-2079 GVWDYTWLAD
+2079 
-2089 VGEGKHT
+2089 
-2096 LTVEATDKAG
+2096 EA
-2106 NKTTQQLDFI
+2106 
-2116 IDTLLSEPTIV
+2116 
-2127 LDNTDD
+2127 
-2133 SGTKGDHLTN
+2133 
-2143 VNKPTFLL
+2143 
-2151 GNIDADA
+2151 
-2158 RYVTVEV
+2158 
-2165 QHGGTKEVLTATK
+2165 
-2178 DATGNWSVT
+2178 
-2187 PTGTWADGDYT
+2187 
-2198 LTVRVEDEAGNEKH
+2198 
-2212 SASLTVTVDT
+2212 
-2222 QITIDVIELVNDNGI
+2222 
-2237 PGDNMTNDAHPQ
+2237 
-2249 FRVTVPGDVNE
+2249 
-2260 VSLSIDG
+2260 
-2267 GVTWVKAT
+2267 
-2275 QSATPGVWN
+2275 
-2284 YTWPGTVPD
+2284 
-2293 GDYTLNVKATD
+2293 
-2304 NAGNT
+2304 
-2309 VTETLHFTIDTTL
+2309 
-2322 STPVIVLD
+2322 
-2330 SADDSGVHGDNMTN
+2330 
-2344 HTQPTFA
+2344 
-2351 LQHID
+2351 
-2356 DDAVRVTV
+2356 
-2364 SVEHGGVTTTFDATK
+2364 
-2379 DAGGWTFTPT
+2379 
-2389 GAWADGDYT
+2389 
-2398 LSVSVEDKA
+2398 
-2407 GNTSHSASLTVT
+2407 
-2419 VDTQIAIN
+2419 
-2427 NIELVNDSGI
+2427 
-2437 PDDNLTNNVR
+2437 
-2447 PHFQVTVPT
+2447 
-2456 DVNVVRLSIDG
+2456 
-2467 GKTWFNATQSAT
+2467 
-2479 PGVWDYIWPDDVA
+2479 
-2492 DGGYTLTVEATDEAG
+2492 
-2507 NKATQTLDFT
+2507 
-2517 IDTTLSVPTLS
+2517 
-2528 LDSADDSGIAGDN
+2528 
-2541 ITNVKTPGF
+2541 
-2550 TLNNIDTDVSR
+2550 
-2561 VIVEVMHNGIKQE
+2561 
-2574 VPLVQ
+2574 
-2579 TGGQWRFA
+2579 
-2587 PTSDWADGDYIL
+2587 
-2599 TVKVEDRAGNVKQS
+2599 
-2613 APLTVTV
+2613 
-2620 DTHIAIDRIEL
+2620 
-2631 VNDSGIPGD
+2631 
-2640 NLTNEARPHFQVT
+2640 
-2653 VPADVNGVRL
+2653 
-2663 SIDGG
+2663 
-2668 KTWFDATQSATSG
+2668 
-2681 VWDYT
+2681 
-2686 WLTNVA
+2686 
-2692 NGPHTLMVEA
+2692 
-2702 SDKAGNKTTQKL
+2702 
-2714 DFTIDT
+2714 
-2720 ILSEPTITLD
+2720 
-2730 SADDSAAGDNITNV
+2730 
-2744 KMPGFTL
+2744 
-2751 GNIDADV
+2751 
-2758 TKVVVTVAHDGKNQQ
+2758 
-2773 IELIKNGGVWRF
+2773 
-2785 TPGAAWT
+2785 
-2792 DGDYTLTV
+2792 
-2800 KVEDKAGNTNYSA
+2800 
-2813 PLTVTIDTQTSIDR
+2813 
-2827 IELLNDTGIVGDNLT
+2827 
-2842 NEARPQFH
+2842 
-2850 ITVPTDVNSVQL
+2850 
-2862 SLDGGIN
+2862 
-2869 WVNATLTSDGVWE
+2869 
-2882 YIWPTDLVENTYTLT
+2882 
-2897 VKATDVA
+2897 
-2904 GNTATET
+2904 
-2911 LNFIIDTTLSTP
+2911 
-2923 TITLDSADD
+2923 
-2932 SGTANDNKTNVK
+2932 
-2944 TPGFIIGGID
+2944 
-2954 SDVTQVV
+2954 
-2961 VQVMRDG
+2961 
-2968 HSEEVELTQTNG
+2968 
-2980 QWRFVPG
+2980 
-2987 SAWTDG
+2987 
-2993 DYTLTVTVKDE
+2993 
-3004 AGNIRHSAPLTVT
+3004 
-3017 IDTQI
+3017 
-3022 TIDHIE
+3022 
-3028 LVNDSGIPDDNLTN
+3028 
-3042 NVRPHFQVTVP
+3042 RPHFQVTVP

-3170 EVLTATKGATGIWS
+3170 EVLTATKDATGNWSVTPTGTWADGDYTLTVRVEDEAGNEKHSASLTVTVDTQITIDAIELVNDNGIPGDNMTNDAHPQFRVTVPGDVNEVSLSIDGGVTWVKATQSATPGVWNYTWPGTVPDGDYTLNVKATDNAGNTVTETLHFTIDTTLSTPVIVLDSADDTGIQGDNMTNRTQPTFNLQHIDDDAVRVTVSVEHGGVTTTFDATKGVGGWTFTPPTSWGAGDYTLSVSVEDKAGNTSHSASLTVTVDTQIAINNIELVNDSGIPDDNLTNNVRPQFQVKVPTDVNEVRLSIDGGKTWFNATQSATPGVWDYTWLADVGEGKHTLTVEATDKAGNQTTQKLDFIIDTLLSEPTIVLDSTDDSGTKGDNLTNANKPTFLLGNIDADARYVTVEVQHGSTKEVLTATKGATGIWS

-3202 EDDAGNVKY
+3202 EDEAGNVKY

-3226 VIELVND
+3226 AIELVND

-3324 IAMDSRDDTGAIGDH
+3324 ITMDSRDDTGAIGDH

-3353 DADAH
+3353 DSDAQ

-3408 RQSTPLVVTVDTQTS
+3408 RQSTPLIVTVDTQTS

-3465 GANWVSATQGIEG
+3465 GANWVSAAQGIEG

-3490 GKHTLTVMVTD
+3490 GKHILTVMVTD

-3614 VTVDTQIAIDRIELV
+3614 VTVDTQIAIDHIELV

-3691 QHTLTVEVTDGAGN
+3691 QHTLIVEVTDGAGN
-3705 KMTETLNFTI
+3705 KMTGTLDFTI

-3741 SVTQPVFVLGSIDKD
+3741 SVTQPIFVLGSIDKD

-3841 LTNHDRPVFDIHQVD
+3841 LTNHDRPVFDIRQVD

-3953 VPGDVVQVRVTLDG
+3953 VPGDVIQVRVTLDG

-4002 DEAGNIANKDLVF
+4002 DQAGNIANKDLVF

-4182 VGSALPDGQHT
+4182 VGSALPDGKHT

-4290 TISVTVTDIAG
+4290 RISVTVTDIAG

-4308 LRIEIDTQV
+4308 LQIEIDTQV

-4529 NITSVTTPRFV
+4529 NITSVTKPRFV

-4556 GVSYSV
+4556 GVSYPV

-4620 TGNSNSDNLT
+4620 TGSSNSDNLT

-4657 REVLKQTITVGADG
+4657 REVLKHTITVGADG

-4718 SDPSIDDQH
+4718 SDPSIDDQY

-4735 FKGFAEAFSTIMIQ
+4735 FKGLAEAFSTIMIQ

-4826 TTNNKTPTLIGST
+4826 TTNNKTPTLVGNT
-4839 LPNTIVSI
+4839 LPNAIVSI

-4964 LGNDGNYELT
+4964 LGNDGNYVLT

-5084 EILIEHDTQIEIS
+5084 DILIEHDTQIEIS

-5297 LDDLITNHN
+5297 LDDLITSHN

-5384 PAMVAGS
+5384 PVMMAGS

-5405 RPTFSIFGE
+5405 RPAFSIYGE

-5537 NEKGHW
+5537 NDKGHW

-5583 KVFTSELDDN
+5583 QVFTSELDDN
-5593 KSSSKTEWWSNSDLI
+5593 KSSSKTDWWSNSSTI
-5608 TMRGTGEIGATVS
+5608 TMRGMGEIGATVS

-5636 TGRWELSTD
+5636 NGQWELSTD
-5645 KLPEGTYDI
+5645 QLPEGKYDI
-5654 SLVIE
+5654 TLSIE
-5659 DSAGNR
+5659 DNAGNR
-5665 WEDVR
+5665 KEEVH

-5711 EGNTYTLTVPDNGKW
+5711 NGNTYTLTVPDNGKW

-5755 DIMKEVPVISLSP
+5755 DIMKETPVISLSP

-5774 VGDNITRDKQPTFII
+5774 VGDNITRDNQPTFII

-5866 AGEDN
+5866 AGEGN

-5876 DNVTNHTQ
+5876 DNVTNHNHTQ

-5928 WNDGNYTLSVTVVDR
+5928 WNDGTYTLSVTVVDR
-5943 AGNSQQSASLAVTVD
+5943 AGNSLQSASLEVTVD

-5999 EPSAAEES
+5999 VPSAAEES
-6007 VVKVTAYSIT
+6007 VVKETAYSIT

-6049 IMFEGEEFTLPITNQ
+6049 VMFEGEEFTLPITNQ

-6088 DNDFLIK
+6088 DDDFLIK

-6109 NAMNVRG
+6109 NAMNARG

>member
-2133 SGTKGDHLTN
+2133 SGTKGDNLTN

-2479 PGVWDYIWPDDVA
+2479 PGVWDYTWLADV
-2492 DGGYTLTVEATDEAG
+2492 GEGKHTLTVEATDKAG

-4556 GVSYSV
+4556 GVSYPV

-5774 VGDNITRDKQPTFII
+5774 VGDDITRDKQPTFII

>member
-2127 LDNTDD
+2127 LDSTDD

-2356 DDAVRVTV
+2356 DAVRVTV

-2427 NIELVNDSGI
+2427 N
-2437 PDDNLTNNVR
+2437 
-2447 PHFQVTVPT
+2447 
-2456 DVNVVRLSIDG
+2456 
-2467 GKTWFNATQSAT
+2467 
-2479 PGVWDYIWPDDVA
+2479 
-2492 DGGYTLTVEATDEAG
+2492 
-2507 NKATQTLDFT
+2507 
-2517 IDTTLSVPTLS
+2517 
-2528 LDSADDSGIAGDN
+2528 
-2541 ITNVKTPGF
+2541 
-2550 TLNNIDTDVSR
+2550 
-2561 VIVEVMHNGIKQE
+2561 
-2574 VPLVQ
+2574 
-2579 TGGQWRFA
+2579 
-2587 PTSDWADGDYIL
+2587 
-2599 TVKVEDRAGNVKQS
+2599 
-2613 APLTVTV
+2613 
-2620 DTHIAIDRIEL
+2620 
-2631 VNDSGIPGD
+2631 
-2640 NLTNEARPHFQVT
+2640 
-2653 VPADVNGVRL
+2653 
-2663 SIDGG
+2663 
-2668 KTWFDATQSATSG
+2668 
-2681 VWDYT
+2681 
-2686 WLTNVA
+2686 
-2692 NGPHTLMVEA
+2692 
-2702 SDKAGNKTTQKL
+2702 
-2714 DFTIDT
+2714 
-2720 ILSEPTITLD
+2720 
-2730 SADDSAAGDNITNV
+2730 
-2744 KMPGFTL
+2744 
-2751 GNIDADV
+2751 
-2758 TKVVVTVAHDGKNQQ
+2758 
-2773 IELIKNGGVWRF
+2773 
-2785 TPGAAWT
+2785 
-2792 DGDYTLTV
+2792 
-2800 KVEDKAGNTNYSA
+2800 
-2813 PLTVTIDTQTSIDR
+2813 
-2827 IELLNDTGIVGDNLT
+2827 
-2842 NEARPQFH
+2842 
-2850 ITVPTDVNSVQL
+2850 
-2862 SLDGGIN
+2862 
-2869 WVNATLTSDGVWE
+2869 
-2882 YIWPTDLVENTYTLT
+2882 
-2897 VKATDVA
+2897 
-2904 GNTATET
+2904 
-2911 LNFIIDTTLSTP
+2911 
-2923 TITLDSADD
+2923 
-2932 SGTANDNKTNVK
+2932 
-2944 TPGFIIGGID
+2944 
-2954 SDVTQVV
+2954 
-2961 VQVMRDG
+2961 
-2968 HSEEVELTQTNG
+2968 
-2980 QWRFVPG
+2980 
-2987 SAWTDG
+2987 
-2993 DYTLTVTVKDE
+2993 
-3004 AGNIRHSAPLTVT
+3004 
-3017 IDTQI
+3017 
-3022 TIDHIE
+3022 IE

-4556 GVSYSV
+4556 GVSYPV

>member
-426 ITDTIAPEKPT
+426 ITDTIPPEKPT

-592 NFTSDSVEGINNLT
+592 NFTSDSVEGVNNLT

-624 IDTIAPVPP
+624 IDTVAPVPP
-633 TVSLEDYVVLPNG
+633 TVSLEDFVVLPNG

-665 TILLMRDGKLY
+665 IILLMRDGKLY

-1036 ISDDNLTNIV
+1036 VSDDNLTNIV

-1066 AMSDTQ
+1066 AASDTQ

-1109 KANSAIF
+1109 KANSAVF

-1385 TFTPPTSWA
+1385 SFTPTGAWA

-1438 PDDNLTNNVRPH
+1438 PNDNLTNNVRPH

-1477 SATPGVWDY
+1477 SATPGAWDY

-1503 TDEAGNK
+1503 TDKAGNK
-1510 ATQTLDFTIDTTL
+1510 TTQELDFTIDTTL

-1626 IDRIELVNDSG
+1626 IDRIELVNGSG

-1698 LMVEASDKAGNKTTQ
+1698 LMVEATDKAGNKTTQ

-2023 TIDHIELVNDSGIP
+2023 
-2037 DDNLTNNVRPHFQ
+2037 
-2050 VTVPTDVNV
+2050 
-2059 VRLSIDGGKTWFNA
+2059 A
-2073 TQSATP
+2073 
-2079 GVWDYTWLAD
+2079 
-2089 VGEGKHT
+2089 
-2096 LTVEATDKAG
+2096 
-2106 NKTTQQLDFI
+2106 
-2116 IDTLLSEPTIV
+2116 
-2127 LDNTDD
+2127 
-2133 SGTKGDHLTN
+2133 
-2143 VNKPTFLL
+2143 
-2151 GNIDADA
+2151 
-2158 RYVTVEV
+2158 
-2165 QHGGTKEVLTATK
+2165 
-2178 DATGNWSVT
+2178 
-2187 PTGTWADGDYT
+2187 
-2198 LTVRVEDEAGNEKH
+2198 
-2212 SASLTVTVDT
+2212 
-2222 QITIDVIELVNDNGI
+2222 
-2237 PGDNMTNDAHPQ
+2237 
-2249 FRVTVPGDVNE
+2249 
-2260 VSLSIDG
+2260 
-2267 GVTWVKAT
+2267 
-2275 QSATPGVWN
+2275 
-2284 YTWPGTVPD
+2284 
-2293 GDYTLNVKATD
+2293 
-2304 NAGNT
+2304 
-2309 VTETLHFTIDTTL
+2309 
-2322 STPVIVLD
+2322 
-2330 SADDSGVHGDNMTN
+2330 
-2344 HTQPTFA
+2344 
-2351 LQHID
+2351 
-2356 DDAVRVTV
+2356 
-2364 SVEHGGVTTTFDATK
+2364 
-2379 DAGGWTFTPT
+2379 
-2389 GAWADGDYT
+2389 
-2398 LSVSVEDKA
+2398 
-2407 GNTSHSASLTVT
+2407 
-2419 VDTQIAIN
+2419 
-2427 NIELVNDSGI
+2427 
-2437 PDDNLTNNVR
+2437 
-2447 PHFQVTVPT
+2447 
-2456 DVNVVRLSIDG
+2456 
-2467 GKTWFNATQSAT
+2467 
-2479 PGVWDYIWPDDVA
+2479 
-2492 DGGYTLTVEATDEAG
+2492 
-2507 NKATQTLDFT
+2507 
-2517 IDTTLSVPTLS
+2517 
-2528 LDSADDSGIAGDN
+2528 
-2541 ITNVKTPGF
+2541 
-2550 TLNNIDTDVSR
+2550 
-2561 VIVEVMHNGIKQE
+2561 
-2574 VPLVQ
+2574 
-2579 TGGQWRFA
+2579 
-2587 PTSDWADGDYIL
+2587 
-2599 TVKVEDRAGNVKQS
+2599 
-2613 APLTVTV
+2613 
-2620 DTHIAIDRIEL
+2620 
-2631 VNDSGIPGD
+2631 
-2640 NLTNEARPHFQVT
+2640 
-2653 VPADVNGVRL
+2653 
-2663 SIDGG
+2663 
-2668 KTWFDATQSATSG
+2668 
-2681 VWDYT
+2681 
-2686 WLTNVA
+2686 
-2692 NGPHTLMVEA
+2692 
-2702 SDKAGNKTTQKL
+2702 
-2714 DFTIDT
+2714 
-2720 ILSEPTITLD
+2720 
-2730 SADDSAAGDNITNV
+2730 
-2744 KMPGFTL
+2744 
-2751 GNIDADV
+2751 
-2758 TKVVVTVAHDGKNQQ
+2758 
-2773 IELIKNGGVWRF
+2773 
-2785 TPGAAWT
+2785 
-2792 DGDYTLTV
+2792 
-2800 KVEDKAGNTNYSA
+2800 
-2813 PLTVTIDTQTSIDR
+2813 
-2827 IELLNDTGIVGDNLT
+2827 
-2842 NEARPQFH
+2842 
-2850 ITVPTDVNSVQL
+2850 
-2862 SLDGGIN
+2862 
-2869 WVNATLTSDGVWE
+2869 
-2882 YIWPTDLVENTYTLT
+2882 
-2897 VKATDVA
+2897 
-2904 GNTATET
+2904 
-2911 LNFIIDTTLSTP
+2911 
-2923 TITLDSADD
+2923 
-2932 SGTANDNKTNVK
+2932 
-2944 TPGFIIGGID
+2944 
-2954 SDVTQVV
+2954 
-2961 VQVMRDG
+2961 
-2968 HSEEVELTQTNG
+2968 
-2980 QWRFVPG
+2980 
-2987 SAWTDG
+2987 
-2993 DYTLTVTVKDE
+2993 
-3004 AGNIRHSAPLTVT
+3004 
-3017 IDTQI
+3017 
-3022 TIDHIE
+3022 IDHIE

-3170 EVLTATKGATGIWS
+3170 EVLTATKDATGNWSVTPTGTWADGDYTLTVRVEDEAGNEKHSASLTVTVDTQITIDAIELVNDNGIPGDNMTNDAHPQFRVTVPGDVNEVSLSIDGGVTWVKATQSATPGVWNYTWPGTVPDGDYTLNVKATDNAGNTVTETLHFTIDTTLSVPVIVLNSADDTGVQGDNMTNRTQPTFALQHIDDDAVRVTVSVEHGGVTTTFDATKGTGGWSFTPTGAWADGDYTLSVSVEDKAGNTSHSASLTVTVDTQIAINNIELVNDSGIPDDNLTNNVRPHFQVTVPTDVNVVRLSIDGGKTWFNATQSATPGVWDYTWLADVGEGKHTLTVEATDKAGNQTTQKLDFIIDTMLSEPTIVLDSTDDSGTKGDNLTNANKPTFILGNIDADARYVTVEVQYGGTKEVLTATKGATGIWS

-3191 ADGDYTLTVRV
+3191 ADGDYMLTVRV

-3324 IAMDSRDDTGAIGDH
+3324 ITMDSRDDTGAIGDH

-3353 DADAH
+3353 DSDAQ

-3408 RQSTPLVVTVDTQTS
+3408 RQSTPLIVTVDTQTS

-3465 GANWVSATQGIEG
+3465 GANWVSAAQGIEG

-3614 VTVDTQIAIDRIELV
+3614 VTVDTQIAIDHIELV

-3715 DITLLTPTIEL
+3715 DITLMTPTIEL

-3841 LTNHDRPVFDIHQVD
+3841 LTNHDRPVFDIRQVD

-4308 LRIEIDTQV
+4308 LKIEIDTQV

-4529 NITSVTTPRFV
+4529 NITSVTKPRFV

-4556 GVSYSV
+4556 GVSYPV

-4620 TGNSNSDNLT
+4620 TGSSNSDNLT

-4718 SDPSIDDQH
+4718 SDPSIDDQY

-4735 FKGFAEAFSTIMIQ
+4735 FKGLAEAFSTIMIQ

-4826 TTNNKTPTLIGST
+4826 TTNNKTPTLIGNT
-4839 LPNTIVSI
+4839 LPNAIVSI

-5037 IRNPQGV
+5037 IRNPQGG

-5253 TFNIHFSITDVA
+5253 KFNIHFSITDVA

-5297 LDDLITNHN
+5297 LDDLITSHN

-5384 PAMVAGS
+5384 PVMIAGS

-5405 RPTFSIFGE
+5405 RPAFSIFGE

-5469 LNFTIDTFNTTPV
+5469 LNFTIDTLNTTPV

-5537 NEKGHW
+5537 NDKGHW

-5583 KVFTSELDDN
+5583 QVFTSELDDN
-5593 KSSSKTEWWSNSDLI
+5593 KSSSKTDWWSNSSTI
-5608 TMRGTGEIGATVS
+5608 TMRGMGEIGATVS

-5636 TGRWELSTD
+5636 NGQWELSTD
-5645 KLPEGTYDI
+5645 QLPEGKYDI
-5654 SLVIE
+5654 TLSIE
-5659 DSAGNR
+5659 DNAGNR
-5665 WEDVR
+5665 KEEVH

-5711 EGNTYTLTVPDNGKW
+5711 NGNTYTLTVPDNGKW

-5755 DIMKEVPVISLSP
+5755 DIMKETPVISLSP

-5774 VGDNITRDKQPTFII
+5774 AGDNITRDNQPTFII

-5876 DNVTNHTQ
+5876 DNVTNHNHTQ

-5909 DIYQATQGADG
+5909 DTYQATQGADG

-5958 STVTVTADSQHD
+5958 STVTVTADSQHN

-5978 TAVTPPE
+5978 IAVTPPE

-5999 EPSAAEES
+5999 VPSVAEES
-6007 VVKVTAYSIT
+6007 VVKETAYSIT

-6049 IMFEGEEFTLPITNQ
+6049 VMFEGEEFTLPIINQ

-6075 DGEYTMDVKFIDK
+6075 DGEYTMDVKYLDK
-6088 DNDFLIK
+6088 DDDFLIK

-6109 NAMNVRG
+6109 NAMNARG

>member
-307 GTYNLEAEAKTAD
+307 GAYNLEAEAKTAD

-426 ITDTIAPEKPT
+426 ITDTIPPEKPT

-633 TVSLEDYVVLPNG
+633 TVSLEDFVVLPNG

-1036 ISDDNLTNIV
+1036 IADDNLTNIV

-1109 KANSAIF
+1109 KANSAVF

-1186 LFIPG
+1186 LFTPG

-1211 TNYSAPLTV
+1211 TSYSAPLTV

-1326 VIVLD
+1326 VIVLN
-1331 SADDTGIQGD
+1331 SADDTGVQGD
-1341 NMTNSTQPTFAL
+1341 NMTNRTQPTFAL

-1477 SATPGVWDY
+1477 SATPGAWDY

-1503 TDEAGNK
+1503 TDKAGNK
-1510 ATQTLDFTIDTTL
+1510 TTQELDFTIDTTL

-1713 KLDFTI
+1713 KLDFII
-1719 DTILSEPTIT
+1719 DTLLSEPTIT

-2127 LDNTDD
+2127 LDSTDD
-2133 SGTKGDHLTN
+2133 SGTKGDNLTN

-2322 STPVIVLD
+2322 SVPVIVLN
-2330 SADDSGVHGDNMTN
+2330 SADDTGVQGDNMTN
-2344 HTQPTFA
+2344 STQPTFA

-2379 DAGGWTFTPT
+2379 GVGGWSFTPT

-2456 DVNVVRLSIDG
+2456 DVN
-2467 GKTWFNATQSAT
+2467 
-2479 PGVWDYIWPDDVA
+2479 
-2492 DGGYTLTVEATDEAG
+2492 E
-2507 NKATQTLDFT
+2507 
-2517 IDTTLSVPTLS
+2517 
-2528 LDSADDSGIAGDN
+2528 
-2541 ITNVKTPGF
+2541 
-2550 TLNNIDTDVSR
+2550 
-2561 VIVEVMHNGIKQE
+2561 
-2574 VPLVQ
+2574 
-2579 TGGQWRFA
+2579 
-2587 PTSDWADGDYIL
+2587 
-2599 TVKVEDRAGNVKQS
+2599 
-2613 APLTVTV
+2613 
-2620 DTHIAIDRIEL
+2620 
-2631 VNDSGIPGD
+2631 
-2640 NLTNEARPHFQVT
+2640 
-2653 VPADVNGVRL
+2653 
-2663 SIDGG
+2663 
-2668 KTWFDATQSATSG
+2668 
-2681 VWDYT
+2681 
-2686 WLTNVA
+2686 
-2692 NGPHTLMVEA
+2692 
-2702 SDKAGNKTTQKL
+2702 
-2714 DFTIDT
+2714 
-2720 ILSEPTITLD
+2720 
-2730 SADDSAAGDNITNV
+2730 
-2744 KMPGFTL
+2744 
-2751 GNIDADV
+2751 
-2758 TKVVVTVAHDGKNQQ
+2758 
-2773 IELIKNGGVWRF
+2773 
-2785 TPGAAWT
+2785 
-2792 DGDYTLTV
+2792 
-2800 KVEDKAGNTNYSA
+2800 
-2813 PLTVTIDTQTSIDR
+2813 
-2827 IELLNDTGIVGDNLT
+2827 
-2842 NEARPQFH
+2842 
-2850 ITVPTDVNSVQL
+2850 
-2862 SLDGGIN
+2862 
-2869 WVNATLTSDGVWE
+2869 
-2882 YIWPTDLVENTYTLT
+2882 
-2897 VKATDVA
+2897 
-2904 GNTATET
+2904 
-2911 LNFIIDTTLSTP
+2911 
-2923 TITLDSADD
+2923 
-2932 SGTANDNKTNVK
+2932 
-2944 TPGFIIGGID
+2944 
-2954 SDVTQVV
+2954 
-2961 VQVMRDG
+2961 
-2968 HSEEVELTQTNG
+2968 
-2980 QWRFVPG
+2980 
-2987 SAWTDG
+2987 
-2993 DYTLTVTVKDE
+2993 
-3004 AGNIRHSAPLTVT
+3004 
-3017 IDTQI
+3017 
-3022 TIDHIE
+3022 
-3028 LVNDSGIPDDNLTN
+3028 
-3042 NVRPHFQVTVP
+3042 
-3053 TDVNV
+3053 

-3102 KAGNKTTQQ
+3102 KAGNQTTQK

-3116 DTLLSEPTIVL
+3116 DTMLSEPTIVL
-3127 DNTDDSGTK
+3127 DSTDDSGTK
-3136 GDNLTNV
+3136 GDNLTNA
-3143 NKPTFLLGNIDADA
+3143 NKPTFILGNIDADA
-3157 RYVTVEVQHGGTK
+3157 RYVTVEVQYGGTK

-3324 IAMDSRDDTGAIGDH
+3324 ITMDSRDDTGAIGDH

-3353 DADAH
+3353 DSDAQ

-3408 RQSTPLVVTVDTQTS
+3408 RQSTPLIVTVDTQTS

-3465 GANWVSATQGIEG
+3465 GANWVSAAQGIEG

-3614 VTVDTQIAIDRIELV
+3614 VTVDTQIAIDHIELV

-3715 DITLLTPTIEL
+3715 DITLMTPTIEL

-3841 LTNHDRPVFDIHQVD
+3841 LTNHDRPVFDIRQVD

-4308 LRIEIDTQV
+4308 LKIEIDTQV

-4529 NITSVTTPRFV
+4529 NITSVTKPRFV

-4556 GVSYSV
+4556 GVSYPV

-4826 TTNNKTPTLIGST
+4826 TTNNKTPTLVGNT
-4839 LPNTIVSI
+4839 LPNAIVSI

-4964 LGNDGNYELT
+4964 LGNDGNYVLT

-5037 IRNPQGV
+5037 IRSPQGV

-5084 EILIEHDTQIEIS
+5084 DILIEHDTQIEIS

-5338 TWSYQFDNALKDGE
+5338 TWSYQFDNVLKDGE

-5405 RPTFSIFGE
+5405 RPTFSISGE

-5583 KVFTSELDDN
+5583 QVFTSELDDN
-5593 KSSSKTEWWSNSDLI
+5593 KSSSKTDWWSNSSTI
-5608 TMRGTGEIGATVS
+5608 TMRGMGEIGATVS

-5636 TGRWELSTD
+5636 NGQWELSTD
-5645 KLPEGTYDI
+5645 QLPEGKYDI
-5654 SLVIE
+5654 TLSIE
-5659 DSAGNR
+5659 DNAGNR
-5665 WEDVR
+5665 KEEVH

-5711 EGNTYTLTVPDNGKW
+5711 NGNTYTLTVPDNGKW

-5743 DAIGNRSDDVPL
+5743 DAIGNRSDDVSL

-5871 GASDS
+5871 GVSDS

-5909 DIYQATQGADG
+5909 DTYQATQGADG

-5928 WNDGNYTLSVTVVDR
+5928 WNDGTYTLSVTVVDR

-5999 EPSAAEES
+5999 VPSAAEES
-6007 VVKVTAYSIT
+6007 VVKETAYSIT

-6109 NAMNVRG
+6109 NAMNARG

>member
-1 MGNKSIQKFFADQN
+1 
-15 SVIDLS
+15 
-21 SLGNAKGAKVSLSG
+21 
-35 PDMNI
+35 
-40 TTPRGSVII
+40 
-49 VNGALYSSI
+49 
-58 KGNNLAVK
+58 
-66 FKDKT
+66 
-71 ITGAKILGSVDL
+71 
-83 KDIQLE
+83 
-89 RIDSSLVDS
+89 
-98 AQVEKKGNGKRR
+98 
-110 NKKEEEE
+110 
-117 LKKQL
+117 
-122 DDAENAKKEAD
+122 
-133 KAKEEA
+133 
-139 EKAKEA
+139 
-145 AEKAL
+145 
-150 NEAFEVQ
+150 AFEVQ

-2127 LDNTDD
+2127 LDSTDD

-2427 NIELVNDSGI
+2427 N
-2437 PDDNLTNNVR
+2437 
-2447 PHFQVTVPT
+2447 
-2456 DVNVVRLSIDG
+2456 
-2467 GKTWFNATQSAT
+2467 
-2479 PGVWDYIWPDDVA
+2479 
-2492 DGGYTLTVEATDEAG
+2492 
-2507 NKATQTLDFT
+2507 
-2517 IDTTLSVPTLS
+2517 
-2528 LDSADDSGIAGDN
+2528 
-2541 ITNVKTPGF
+2541 
-2550 TLNNIDTDVSR
+2550 
-2561 VIVEVMHNGIKQE
+2561 
-2574 VPLVQ
+2574 
-2579 TGGQWRFA
+2579 
-2587 PTSDWADGDYIL
+2587 
-2599 TVKVEDRAGNVKQS
+2599 
-2613 APLTVTV
+2613 
-2620 DTHIAIDRIEL
+2620 
-2631 VNDSGIPGD
+2631 
-2640 NLTNEARPHFQVT
+2640 
-2653 VPADVNGVRL
+2653 
-2663 SIDGG
+2663 
-2668 KTWFDATQSATSG
+2668 
-2681 VWDYT
+2681 
-2686 WLTNVA
+2686 
-2692 NGPHTLMVEA
+2692 
-2702 SDKAGNKTTQKL
+2702 
-2714 DFTIDT
+2714 
-2720 ILSEPTITLD
+2720 
-2730 SADDSAAGDNITNV
+2730 
-2744 KMPGFTL
+2744 
-2751 GNIDADV
+2751 
-2758 TKVVVTVAHDGKNQQ
+2758 
-2773 IELIKNGGVWRF
+2773 
-2785 TPGAAWT
+2785 
-2792 DGDYTLTV
+2792 
-2800 KVEDKAGNTNYSA
+2800 
-2813 PLTVTIDTQTSIDR
+2813 
-2827 IELLNDTGIVGDNLT
+2827 
-2842 NEARPQFH
+2842 
-2850 ITVPTDVNSVQL
+2850 
-2862 SLDGGIN
+2862 
-2869 WVNATLTSDGVWE
+2869 
-2882 YIWPTDLVENTYTLT
+2882 
-2897 VKATDVA
+2897 
-2904 GNTATET
+2904 
-2911 LNFIIDTTLSTP
+2911 
-2923 TITLDSADD
+2923 
-2932 SGTANDNKTNVK
+2932 
-2944 TPGFIIGGID
+2944 
-2954 SDVTQVV
+2954 
-2961 VQVMRDG
+2961 
-2968 HSEEVELTQTNG
+2968 
-2980 QWRFVPG
+2980 
-2987 SAWTDG
+2987 
-2993 DYTLTVTVKDE
+2993 
-3004 AGNIRHSAPLTVT
+3004 
-3017 IDTQI
+3017 
-3022 TIDHIE
+3022 IE

-4556 GVSYSV
+4556 GVSYPV

>member
-1 MGNKSIQKFFADQN
+1 MRNKTIQKFFADQN

-40 TTPRGSVII
+40 TTSRGSVII

-66 FKDKT
+66 FKDQT
-71 ITGAKILGSVDL
+71 ITGSKILGSVDL

-89 RIDSSLVDS
+89 RIDSSLVDT
-98 AQVEKKGNGKRR
+98 AQAEKKGNGKQR

-117 LKKQL
+117 LKKQF

-157 NSSKQIE
+157 SASKQIE

-184 DASQQNTQAKATQAS
+184 DASQQNTQTKATQAF
-199 KQNDAE
+199 KQNDTE

-307 GTYNLEAEAKTAD
+307 GTYNLEAAATTAD

-389 GNWSYEFKD
+389 GNWSYEFKN

-426 ITDTIAPEKPT
+426 ITDTIPPEKPT
-437 IELDDSSDSGIK
+437 LELDDSSDSGIK

-497 PLKDGEYNI
+497 PLKDGDYNI

-513 AGHTSATANLPF
+513 AGHTSETANLPF

-539 TTNDSGI
+539 ATDDSGI

-564 PNAIISVINSETG
+564 PNAIISVINIETG
-577 EEVIFKANDKGEWTF
+577 EEVIFKANDQGEWTF

-624 IDTIAPVPP
+624 IDTVAPVPP
-633 TVSLEDYVVLPNG
+633 TVSLEDFVVLPNG

-722 IQTEVVPPKAEL
+722 IQTEVVLPKAEL

-781 ADGNWNFDISRNLSD
+781 ADGNWTFDISRNLAD

-808 LGRTSSVDYQLTI
+808 LGRTASVDYQLTI

-838 GVKGDMITKINTP
+838 GVKGDTITKINTP

-880 GVWNFQFTTALS
+880 GVWNFQFTTTLS

-942 INEKNP
+942 INEKSP

-962 YIDGALIA
+962 YIDGALFA

-975 KDGRWEYT
+975 KDGVWEYT
-983 LKADQG
+983 LKPDQG

-994 HRITASVEDIAGN
+994 HKITASVEDIAGN

-1066 AMSDTQ
+1066 AASDTQ

-1094 GLHQVYVKVEDIAGN
+1094 GLHQVYVKIEDIAGN
-1109 KANSAIF
+1109 KANSAVL

-1123 VSTPVISLLSKDDT
+1123 ISTPVISLLSKDDT

-1150 GFAISGVDA
+1150 GFAISGVDV

-1179 SHLNGSW
+1179 SHHNGSW
-1186 LFIPG
+1186 LFTPG

-1211 TNYSAPLTV
+1211 ISHSAPLTV

-1264 LSIDGGNSWVQAT
+1264 LSIDGGNLWVKAT

-1293 DGQYTLTVEATDK
+1293 DGQYTLTVEATDN

-1331 SADDTGIQGD
+1331 SADDTGVQGD
-1341 NMTNSTQPTFAL
+1341 NMTNRTQPTFNL
-1353 QHIDDDAVR
+1353 QHIDDDVVR

-1371 VTTTFDAT
+1371 VTTTFDAA
-1379 KGTGGW
+1379 KGASGW
-1385 TFTPPTSWA
+1385 TFTPPASWA

-1403 VEDKAGNTS
+1403 VEDAAGNTS
-1412 HSASL
+1412 HSAPL
-1417 TVTVDTQIAIN
+1417 TVRVDTQIAIDS
-1428 NIELVNDSGI
+1428 IELVNDSGI
-1438 PDDNLTNNVRPH
+1438 PNDNLTNNVRPH
-1450 FQVTVPT
+1450 FRVTVPA
-1457 DVNVV
+1457 DVNEV
-1462 RLSIDGGKTWFNATQ
+1462 RLSIDDGKTWVTAAQNTAG
-1477 SATPGVWDY
+1477 AWEY
-1486 IWPDDVA
+1486 IWPDDVT
-1493 DGGYTLTVEA
+1493 DGSHTVTVEA

-1510 ATQTLDFTIDTTL
+1510 TTQTLDFTIDTTL

-1532 ADDSGIAG
+1532 ADDSGIAD

-1549 GFTLNNID
+1549 GFTLDNID
-1557 TDVSRVIVE
+1557 TDVSRVMVE

-1576 PLVQTGGQ
+1576 QLVQTGGQ

-1593 ADGDYIL
+1593 VDGDYIL

-1637 IPGDNLTNEARPHF
+1637 IPNDNLTNEARPHF
-1651 QVTVPADVNGVRLSI
+1651 RVTVPADVNGVRLSI

-1671 WFDATQSATSGVWDY
+1671 WFDATPSAAQGVWDY

-1698 LMVEASDKAGNKTTQ
+1698 LVVEATDAAGNKTTQ

-1719 DTILSEPTIT
+1719 DTTLSEPTIT

-1740 NITNVKM
+1740 NITNVKT

-1753 NIDADVTK
+1753 NIDADVTR
-1761 VVVTVAHDGKNQ
+1761 VVVTVEHDGKNQ

-1799 TVKVEDKAGNTNYS
+1799 TVKVEDEAGNINYS

-1830 LLNDTGIVGD
+1830 LINDTGIVGD

-1864 LDGGINWVNAT
+1864 IDGGTNWVNAT
-1875 LTSDGVWE
+1875 LTSGGVWE
-1883 YIWPTDLV
+1883 YTWPTALV

-1902 DVAGNTATETLNF
+1902 DVAGNTATETLSF
-1915 IIDTTLSTPTITL
+1915 TIDTTLSTPTITL
-1928 DSADDSGTA
+1928 DSADDSGTV
-1937 NDNKTNVKTP
+1937 NDNMTNVETP

-1955 SDVTQVVVQV
+1955 PDVTQVVVQV

-1972 EVELTQTN
+1972 EVTLTQTN
-1980 GQWRFVPGSA
+1980 GQWRFVPDSA

-2023 TIDHIELVNDSGIP
+2023 AIDSIELVNDSGIP
-2037 DDNLTNNVRPHFQ
+2037 NDNLTNNVRPQFQ
-2050 VTVPTDVNV
+2050 VTVPTDVNE

-2073 TQSATP
+2073 TPGATP
-2079 GVWDYTWLAD
+2079 GVWDYTWLTD
-2089 VGEGKHT
+2089 VANGSHT
-2096 LTVEATDKAG
+2096 LTVEATDAAG
-2106 NKTTQQLDFI
+2106 NKATQKLEFT
-2116 IDTLLSEPTIV
+2116 IDTMLSEPTIA
-2127 LDNTDD
+2127 LDSTDD
-2133 SGTKGDHLTN
+2133 SGTKGDNLTN
-2143 VNKPTFLL
+2143 VNKPTFIL

-2165 QHGGTKEVLTATK
+2165 QHGGTKET
-2178 DATGNWSVT
+2178 
-2187 PTGTWADGDYT
+2187 
-2198 LTVRVEDEAGNEKH
+2198 
-2212 SASLTVTVDT
+2212 
-2222 QITIDVIELVNDNGI
+2222 
-2237 PGDNMTNDAHPQ
+2237 
-2249 FRVTVPGDVNE
+2249 
-2260 VSLSIDG
+2260 
-2267 GVTWVKAT
+2267 
-2275 QSATPGVWN
+2275 
-2284 YTWPGTVPD
+2284 
-2293 GDYTLNVKATD
+2293 
-2304 NAGNT
+2304 
-2309 VTETLHFTIDTTL
+2309 
-2322 STPVIVLD
+2322 
-2330 SADDSGVHGDNMTN
+2330 
-2344 HTQPTFA
+2344 
-2351 LQHID
+2351 
-2356 DDAVRVTV
+2356 
-2364 SVEHGGVTTTFDATK
+2364 
-2379 DAGGWTFTPT
+2379 
-2389 GAWADGDYT
+2389 
-2398 LSVSVEDKA
+2398 
-2407 GNTSHSASLTVT
+2407 
-2419 VDTQIAIN
+2419 
-2427 NIELVNDSGI
+2427 
-2437 PDDNLTNNVR
+2437 
-2447 PHFQVTVPT
+2447 
-2456 DVNVVRLSIDG
+2456 
-2467 GKTWFNATQSAT
+2467 
-2479 PGVWDYIWPDDVA
+2479 
-2492 DGGYTLTVEATDEAG
+2492 
-2507 NKATQTLDFT
+2507 
-2517 IDTTLSVPTLS
+2517 
-2528 LDSADDSGIAGDN
+2528 
-2541 ITNVKTPGF
+2541 
-2550 TLNNIDTDVSR
+2550 
-2561 VIVEVMHNGIKQE
+2561 
-2574 VPLVQ
+2574 
-2579 TGGQWRFA
+2579 
-2587 PTSDWADGDYIL
+2587 
-2599 TVKVEDRAGNVKQS
+2599 
-2613 APLTVTV
+2613 
-2620 DTHIAIDRIEL
+2620 
-2631 VNDSGIPGD
+2631 
-2640 NLTNEARPHFQVT
+2640 
-2653 VPADVNGVRL
+2653 
-2663 SIDGG
+2663 
-2668 KTWFDATQSATSG
+2668 
-2681 VWDYT
+2681 
-2686 WLTNVA
+2686 
-2692 NGPHTLMVEA
+2692 
-2702 SDKAGNKTTQKL
+2702 
-2714 DFTIDT
+2714 
-2720 ILSEPTITLD
+2720 
-2730 SADDSAAGDNITNV
+2730 
-2744 KMPGFTL
+2744 
-2751 GNIDADV
+2751 
-2758 TKVVVTVAHDGKNQQ
+2758 
-2773 IELIKNGGVWRF
+2773 
-2785 TPGAAWT
+2785 
-2792 DGDYTLTV
+2792 
-2800 KVEDKAGNTNYSA
+2800 
-2813 PLTVTIDTQTSIDR
+2813 
-2827 IELLNDTGIVGDNLT
+2827 
-2842 NEARPQFH
+2842 
-2850 ITVPTDVNSVQL
+2850 
-2862 SLDGGIN
+2862 
-2869 WVNATLTSDGVWE
+2869 
-2882 YIWPTDLVENTYTLT
+2882 
-2897 VKATDVA
+2897 
-2904 GNTATET
+2904 
-2911 LNFIIDTTLSTP
+2911 
-2923 TITLDSADD
+2923 
-2932 SGTANDNKTNVK
+2932 
-2944 TPGFIIGGID
+2944 
-2954 SDVTQVV
+2954 
-2961 VQVMRDG
+2961 
-2968 HSEEVELTQTNG
+2968 
-2980 QWRFVPG
+2980 
-2987 SAWTDG
+2987 
-2993 DYTLTVTVKDE
+2993 
-3004 AGNIRHSAPLTVT
+3004 
-3017 IDTQI
+3017 
-3022 TIDHIE
+3022 
-3028 LVNDSGIPDDNLTN
+3028 
-3042 NVRPHFQVTVP
+3042 
-3053 TDVNV
+3053 
-3058 VRLSIDGG
+3058 
-3066 KTWFNA
+3066 
-3072 TQSATPGVWDY
+3072 
-3083 TWLADVGEGKH
+3083 
-3094 TLTVEATD
+3094 
-3102 KAGNKTTQQ
+3102 
-3111 LDFII
+3111 
-3116 DTLLSEPTIVL
+3116 
-3127 DNTDDSGTK
+3127 
-3136 GDNLTNV
+3136 
-3143 NKPTFLLGNIDADA
+3143 
-3157 RYVTVEVQHGGTK
+3157 
-3170 EVLTATKGATGIWS
+3170 LTATKGATGIWS
-3184 VTPTGTW
+3184 VIPTGTW
-3191 ADGDYTLTVRV
+3191 ADGSYTLTVKV
-3202 EDDAGNVKY
+3202 EDEAGNVKH
-3211 SAPLTVTVDTQITID
+3211 SAPLTVTVDTHITID
-3226 VIELVND
+3226 NIELVND

-3242 NDVRPHFRVTV
+3242 NDVRPQFRVTV

-3264 DGGNTWVRATQGTAG
+3264 NGGTTWVNATQGAPG
-3279 IWDYTWPKDVTDG
+3279 RWDYTWPDDVTDG
-3292 LHTLTVEATDK
+3292 LYTLTVEATDA

-3308 TQTLDFTIDTR
+3308 TQTLNFTIDTQ
-3319 LSTPT
+3319 LSIPT
-3324 IAMDSRDDTGAIGDH
+3324 IMMDRGDDTGAPGDH
-3339 ITSVKRPGF
+3339 ITSVKTPGF

-3353 DADAH
+3353 DSDAH

-3370 QEVTLTQ
+3370 QEVKLTQ

-3423 ITDITLVNDHGVPD
+3423 ITNIKLVNDNGEPD
-3437 DNLTNST
+3437 DNLTNAT
-3444 RPQFEITVPADV
+3444 RPQFEITVPVDV

-3465 GANWVSATQGIEG
+3465 GANWVSATQGVKG
-3478 VWGYTWPTDMGD
+3478 VWGYTWPTELGD

-3501 RAGNT
+3501 AAGNT
-3506 ATQTLEFFIDT
+3506 ATQTLDFRIDT
-3517 RLSTPTIALD
+3517 QLSTPTIALD
-3527 STDDTG
+3527 SADDTG

-3553 SDVINVTVSVTHNG
+3553 PDVINVTVSVTHKG

-3614 VTVDTQIAIDRIELV
+3614 VTVDTQIAINHIELV

-3635 GDNVT
+3635 GDNMT
-3640 KHVRPQFQISVPDDV
+3640 KHVRPQFQISVPEDV

-3665 TTWVTAIKSST
+3665 TTWFSATKSPT
-3676 AGIWDYTWPTDMPEG
+3676 QGIWDYTWPTDMPEG
-3691 QHTLTVEVTDGAGN
+3691 QHTLTVEATDAAGN
-3705 KMTETLNFTI
+3705 TTRQSLNFSI
-3715 DITLLTPTIEL
+3715 DITLSTPTIEL
-3726 APDQDTGQNKNDNLT
+3726 APDQDTGQIKNDNLT
-3741 SVTQPVFVLGSIDKD
+3741 SVTQPLFVLGHIDKD
-3756 VRHVELSIEHN
+3756 VQHVVLNIEHN

-3777 SADGWRYRPDS
+3777 SADGWRYRPDA
-3788 ALADGSYTFTVT
+3788 ALGDGSYKLTVT

-3813 LKVTIDGTLT
+3813 LTVTIDGTLA
-3823 TPVIELAA
+3823 TPTIELAA

-3841 LTNHDRPVFDIHQVD
+3841 LTNHDRPVFDIHQID
-3856 SDVTRVMVKVTYNG
+3856 ADVTRVMVKVTYNG
-3870 KTHEEAAVFTNGQW
+3870 KTHEEAAVLTNGQW
-3884 RFTPSASWA
+3884 SFSPSASWA
-3893 DGSYQLA
+3893 DGAYQLV

-3913 APFEVRIDTT
+3913 APLEVRIDTT
-3923 TTINNIVLLN
+3923 TTIDNIVLLT
-3933 DTGVQNDQLT
+3933 DTGVQDDQLT
-3943 NVAKP
+3943 NVSEP

-3953 VPGDVVQVRVTLDG
+3953 VPADVVQVRVTLDG
-3967 GANWNVIRKNADGQW
+3967 GTSWSLVRKNADGQW
-3982 IFDSPNT
+3982 IFESPNT
-3989 LVDGTYTLRVEAT
+3989 LGDGTHTLRVEAT

-4015 NIDTNIQVPTIAL
+4015 NIDTRIQVPTIAL
-4028 DAGQDTGANTAD
+4028 GAGQDTGANTAD
-4040 NITNISRPTFTIGN
+4040 NITNISRPNFTIGN

-4064 TIDGHDYNATKVG
+4064 TIDGHDYNAIKVG
-4077 AGWQFTPGNAIPD
+4077 SGWEFTPGNAIPD

-4127 VTDSGDSDVDNITKV
+4127 VTDSGDSHVDNITNV
-4142 DKPQFSIVTA
+4142 NKPQFSIVTA

-4182 VGSALPDGQHT
+4182 VGSALPDGQHS

-4232 DDTNDNLTRINKPV
+4232 DDTNDNLTRINKPM

-4257 HIVVHIDGRD
+4257 HIVIHIDGRD

-4281 DQPLSDGQH
+4281 EQPLSDGQH

-4308 LRIEIDTQV
+4308 LQIEIDTQV

-4334 NVTNATRPSFEIA
+4334 NVTNATRPSFEIV

-4382 LPDGHYTLHVQA
+4382 LSDGHYTLHVQA

-4402 NSTLGFTVDTQI
+4402 NSTLDFTVDTQV

-4465 GAGNKWL
+4465 GTGNKWL

-4517 LDADDTGESAVD
+4517 LDADDSGESAVD
-4529 NITSVTTPRFV
+4529 NITNVTKPRFV

-4556 GVSYSV
+4556 GVSYPV
-4562 TANGNNLWE
+4562 TANGNSLWE

-4597 ETKLPFTIDTTT
+4597 ETTLPFTIDTTT

-4620 TGNSNSDNLT
+4620 TGSSNSDNLT

-4657 REVLKQTITVGADG
+4657 REVLKHTITVGADG
-4671 NWSVTPNILPDGMYT
+4671 NWSVTPNILPDGTYT

-4718 SDPSIDDQH
+4718 SDSSIDDLH

-4826 TTNNKTPTLIGST
+4826 TTNNKTPTLVGST

-4888 NSELRSTAVDVTID
+4888 NSELRSAAVDVTID

-4920 INTVTPEIGG
+4920 INTVAPEIGG

-4964 LGNDGNYELT
+4964 LGNDGNYVLT

-4986 FGPQNVILDTVISPL
+4986 FGPQNVILDTVIAPL

-5016 WITNKSHV
+5016 WITNKPHV

-5044 VIATLVVGND
+5044 VIATLVVGDD

-5084 EILIEHDTQIEIS
+5084 DILIEHDTHIEIS

-5138 VLQGTVEASSSGNIS
+5138 VLQATVEASSSGNIT
-5153 YTMPANS
+5153 YTMPENS
-5160 ADGEYQVQFV
+5160 ADGDYQVQFV
-5170 ATDTAG
+5170 ATDIAG

-5181 AITTVTIDSQIAV
+5181 AVTTVTIDSQIAV
-5194 FDIDEDSLPAL
+5194 FNIDEDSLPAI

-5237 EADGT
+5237 EADGS

-5253 TFNIHFSITDVA
+5253 TFNIHLSITDVA
-5265 GNTEV
+5265 GNTQV
-5270 SKDYSV
+5270 SKNYSV
-5276 DVDSSTDFPTLN
+5276 DVDSSTAFPTLS
-5288 LEDASNSGS
+5288 LEDSSNSGS
-5297 LDDLITNHN
+5297 VDDLITNHN
-5306 KPVLVGTAEAG
+5306 KPSFVGTAEAG

-5329 ANVLVLEDG
+5329 ANVLVREDG

-5373 VTIDTSTFIDN
+5373 VTIDTSTYID
-5384 PAMVAGS
+5384 PPTLTAGS
-5391 DNGIFSN
+5391 DNGMYFN
-5398 DSITSQT
+5398 DGITNQT
-5405 RPTFSIFGE
+5405 RPKFSINGE
-5414 MNQSVQIF
+5414 FNQSVQIY
-5422 IDGVLVDTITV
+5422 IDGKLVDTITV
-5433 TDRNQVYRPE
+5433 TDRNQVYQPAV
-5443 SPLGDGSHSIYYV
+5443 PLGDGAHTIHYV

-5469 LNFTIDTFNTTPV
+5469 LNFTVDTFNTTPV
-5482 AIDSIGGQTLAEMTG
+5482 VIDSIDGQTLAEMTAN
-5497 SDGKIYITDTTRNL
+5497 DGKIYIKDTTHNL
-5511 LFSGSAEPNSKIE
+5511 IFSGSAEPNSLIDLT
-5524 IIINGL
+5524 INGL
-5530 NVGEVWV
+5530 NVGQVWV
-5537 NEKGHW
+5537 NNKGEW
-5543 QMPVNPLYFTEGQ
+5543 QIPVNPVYLSQGLLE
-5556 LDITVKSTDRAG
+5556 INVKSTDCGG
-5568 NVNQEKYSIWVDTHI
+5568 NVNQENYSIWVDTMI
-5583 KVFTSELDDN
+5583 QEFTSELDDN
-5593 KSSSKTEWWSNSDLI
+5593 KSSSKTDWWSNSSTI
-5608 TMRGTGEIGATVS
+5608 TMRGMGEIGATVS

-5636 TGRWELSTD
+5636 NGQWELSTD
-5645 KLPEGTYDI
+5645 RLPEGKYDI
-5654 SLVIE
+5654 TLSIE
-5659 DSAGNR
+5659 DNAGNR
-5665 WEDVR
+5665 KEEVR

-5680 APVVTYSD
+5680 APVVNYSD

-5755 DIMKEVPVISLSP
+5755 DIMKETPVISLSV

-5774 VGDNITRDKQPTFII
+5774 VGDNITRDNQPTFII

-5814 DGVWFFTP
+5814 DGVWFFMP

-5837 SDAAGNQKNSLPI
+5837 SDVAGNQKNSLPI

-5903 THNGVT
+5903 AHNGVT
-5909 DIYQATQGADG
+5909 DTYQATQGADG

-5928 WNDGNYTLSVTVVDR
+5928 WNDGTYTLSVTVVDR
-5943 AGNSQQSASLAVTVD
+5943 AGNSQQSALLEVTVD
-5958 STVTVTADSQHD
+5958 STVTVTADNLHD
-5970 DASDDATA
+5970 DASDDATP
-5978 TAVTPPE
+5978 TVVTPPE
-5985 SETVNAESATHLRT
+5985 SETANAESDTHLRT
-5999 EPSAAEES
+5999 VPSAAEES
-6007 VVKVTAYSIT
+6007 VVKEPAYSIT

-6049 IMFEGEEFTLPITNQ
+6049 VMFEGEEFTLPITNQ

-6075 DGEYTMDVKFIDK
+6075 DGEYTMDVKFLDK
-6088 DNDFLIK
+6088 DADFLIM

-6109 NAMNVRG
+6109 NAMNARG

-6143 VNEVTLP
+6143 VNEVALP

>member
-243 LALAAESNSGSK
+243 LALATESNSGSK

-624 IDTIAPVPP
+624 IDTVAPVPP
-633 TVSLEDYVVLPNG
+633 TVSLEDFVVLPNG

-1036 ISDDNLTNIV
+1036 VSDDNLTNIV

-1066 AMSDTQ
+1066 AASDTQ

-1109 KANSAIF
+1109 KANSAVF

-1211 TNYSAPLTV
+1211 TSYSAPLTV

-1385 TFTPPTSWA
+1385 SFTPTGAWA

-1438 PDDNLTNNVRPH
+1438 PNDNLTNNVRPH

-1477 SATPGVWDY
+1477 SATPGAWDY

-1503 TDEAGNK
+1503 TDKAGNK
-1510 ATQTLDFTIDTTL
+1510 TTQELDFTIDTTL

-2127 LDNTDD
+2127 LDSTDD
-2133 SGTKGDHLTN
+2133 SGTKGDNLTN

-2322 STPVIVLD
+2322 SVPVIVLN
-2330 SADDSGVHGDNMTN
+2330 SADDTGVQGDNMTN
-2344 HTQPTFA
+2344 STQPTFA

-2379 DAGGWTFTPT
+2379 GTGGWSFTPT

-2447 PHFQVTVPT
+2447 PHFQVKVP
-2456 DVNVVRLSIDG
+2456 
-2467 GKTWFNATQSAT
+2467 
-2479 PGVWDYIWPDDVA
+2479 
-2492 DGGYTLTVEATDEAG
+2492 
-2507 NKATQTLDFT
+2507 
-2517 IDTTLSVPTLS
+2517 
-2528 LDSADDSGIAGDN
+2528 
-2541 ITNVKTPGF
+2541 
-2550 TLNNIDTDVSR
+2550 
-2561 VIVEVMHNGIKQE
+2561 M
-2574 VPLVQ
+2574 
-2579 TGGQWRFA
+2579 
-2587 PTSDWADGDYIL
+2587 
-2599 TVKVEDRAGNVKQS
+2599 
-2613 APLTVTV
+2613 
-2620 DTHIAIDRIEL
+2620 
-2631 VNDSGIPGD
+2631 
-2640 NLTNEARPHFQVT
+2640 
-2653 VPADVNGVRL
+2653 
-2663 SIDGG
+2663 
-2668 KTWFDATQSATSG
+2668 
-2681 VWDYT
+2681 
-2686 WLTNVA
+2686 
-2692 NGPHTLMVEA
+2692 
-2702 SDKAGNKTTQKL
+2702 
-2714 DFTIDT
+2714 
-2720 ILSEPTITLD
+2720 
-2730 SADDSAAGDNITNV
+2730 
-2744 KMPGFTL
+2744 
-2751 GNIDADV
+2751 
-2758 TKVVVTVAHDGKNQQ
+2758 
-2773 IELIKNGGVWRF
+2773 
-2785 TPGAAWT
+2785 
-2792 DGDYTLTV
+2792 
-2800 KVEDKAGNTNYSA
+2800 
-2813 PLTVTIDTQTSIDR
+2813 
-2827 IELLNDTGIVGDNLT
+2827 
-2842 NEARPQFH
+2842 
-2850 ITVPTDVNSVQL
+2850 
-2862 SLDGGIN
+2862 
-2869 WVNATLTSDGVWE
+2869 
-2882 YIWPTDLVENTYTLT
+2882 
-2897 VKATDVA
+2897 
-2904 GNTATET
+2904 
-2911 LNFIIDTTLSTP
+2911 
-2923 TITLDSADD
+2923 
-2932 SGTANDNKTNVK
+2932 
-2944 TPGFIIGGID
+2944 
-2954 SDVTQVV
+2954 
-2961 VQVMRDG
+2961 
-2968 HSEEVELTQTNG
+2968 
-2980 QWRFVPG
+2980 
-2987 SAWTDG
+2987 
-2993 DYTLTVTVKDE
+2993 
-3004 AGNIRHSAPLTVT
+3004 
-3017 IDTQI
+3017 
-3022 TIDHIE
+3022 
-3028 LVNDSGIPDDNLTN
+3028 
-3042 NVRPHFQVTVP
+3042 
-3053 TDVNV
+3053 DVNV

-3102 KAGNKTTQQ
+3102 KAGNQTTQK

-3127 DNTDDSGTK
+3127 DSTDDSGTK
-3136 GDNLTNV
+3136 GDNLTNA
-3143 NKPTFLLGNIDADA
+3143 NKPTFILGNIDADA
-3157 RYVTVEVQHGGTK
+3157 RYVTVEVQYGGTK

-3324 IAMDSRDDTGAIGDH
+3324 ITMDSRDDTGAIGDH

-3353 DADAH
+3353 DSDAQ

-3408 RQSTPLVVTVDTQTS
+3408 RQSTPLIVTVDTQTS

-3465 GANWVSATQGIEG
+3465 GANWVSAAQGIEG

-3614 VTVDTQIAIDRIELV
+3614 VTVDTQIAIDHIELV

-3715 DITLLTPTIEL
+3715 DITLMTPTIEL

-3841 LTNHDRPVFDIHQVD
+3841 LTNHDRPVFDIRQVD

-4529 NITSVTTPRFV
+4529 NITSVTKPRFV

-4556 GVSYSV
+4556 GVSYPV

-4826 TTNNKTPTLIGST
+4826 TTNNKTPTLVGNT
-4839 LPNTIVSI
+4839 LPNAIVSI

-4964 LGNDGNYELT
+4964 LGNDGNYVLT

-5297 LDDLITNHN
+5297 LDDLITSHN

-5384 PAMVAGS
+5384 PVMMAGS

-5405 RPTFSIFGE
+5405 RPAFSIYGE

-5469 LNFTIDTFNTTPV
+5469 LNFTIDTLNTTPV

-5537 NEKGHW
+5537 NDKGHW

-5583 KVFTSELDDN
+5583 QVFTSELDDN
-5593 KSSSKTEWWSNSDLI
+5593 KSSSKTDWWSNSSTI
-5608 TMRGTGEIGATVS
+5608 TMRGMGEIGATVS

-5636 TGRWELSTD
+5636 NGQWELSTD
-5645 KLPEGTYDI
+5645 QLPEGKYDI
-5654 SLVIE
+5654 TLSIE
-5659 DSAGNR
+5659 DNAGNR
-5665 WEDVR
+5665 KEEVH

-5711 EGNTYTLTVPDNGKW
+5711 NGNTYTLTVPDNGKW

-5743 DAIGNRSDDVPL
+5743 DAIGNRSDDVSL

-5871 GASDS
+5871 GVSDS

-5909 DIYQATQGADG
+5909 DTYQATQGADG

-5928 WNDGNYTLSVTVVDR
+5928 WNDGTYTLSVTVVDR

-5999 EPSAAEES
+5999 VPSAAEES
-6007 VVKVTAYSIT
+6007 VVKETAYSIT

-6109 NAMNVRG
+6109 NAMNARG

>member
-426 ITDTIAPEKPT
+426 ITDTIPPEKPT

-539 TTNDSGI
+539 TTDDSGI

-577 EEVIFKANDKGEWTF
+577 EEVIFKANDQGEWTF
-592 NFTSDSVEGINNLT
+592 NFTSDSVEGVNNLT

-624 IDTIAPVPP
+624 IDTVAPVPP
-633 TVSLEDYVVLPNG
+633 TVSLEDFVVLPNG

-1066 AMSDTQ
+1066 AASDTQ

-1109 KANSAIF
+1109 KANSAVF

-1385 TFTPPTSWA
+1385 SFTPTGAWA

-1438 PDDNLTNNVRPH
+1438 PNDNLTNNVRPH

-1477 SATPGVWDY
+1477 SATPGAWDY

-1503 TDEAGNK
+1503 TDKAGNK
-1510 ATQTLDFTIDTTL
+1510 TTQELDFTIDTTL

-2127 LDNTDD
+2127 LDSTDD
-2133 SGTKGDHLTN
+2133 SGTKGDNLTN

-2330 SADDSGVHGDNMTN
+2330 SADDTGIQGDNMTN
-2344 HTQPTFA
+2344 STQPTFA

-2379 DAGGWTFTPT
+2379 GTGGWSFTPT

-2447 PHFQVTVPT
+2447 PHFQVKVPT
-2456 DVNVVRLSIDG
+2456 DVN
-2467 GKTWFNATQSAT
+2467 
-2479 PGVWDYIWPDDVA
+2479 
-2492 DGGYTLTVEATDEAG
+2492 E
-2507 NKATQTLDFT
+2507 
-2517 IDTTLSVPTLS
+2517 
-2528 LDSADDSGIAGDN
+2528 
-2541 ITNVKTPGF
+2541 
-2550 TLNNIDTDVSR
+2550 
-2561 VIVEVMHNGIKQE
+2561 
-2574 VPLVQ
+2574 
-2579 TGGQWRFA
+2579 
-2587 PTSDWADGDYIL
+2587 
-2599 TVKVEDRAGNVKQS
+2599 
-2613 APLTVTV
+2613 
-2620 DTHIAIDRIEL
+2620 
-2631 VNDSGIPGD
+2631 
-2640 NLTNEARPHFQVT
+2640 
-2653 VPADVNGVRL
+2653 
-2663 SIDGG
+2663 
-2668 KTWFDATQSATSG
+2668 
-2681 VWDYT
+2681 
-2686 WLTNVA
+2686 
-2692 NGPHTLMVEA
+2692 
-2702 SDKAGNKTTQKL
+2702 
-2714 DFTIDT
+2714 
-2720 ILSEPTITLD
+2720 
-2730 SADDSAAGDNITNV
+2730 
-2744 KMPGFTL
+2744 
-2751 GNIDADV
+2751 
-2758 TKVVVTVAHDGKNQQ
+2758 
-2773 IELIKNGGVWRF
+2773 
-2785 TPGAAWT
+2785 
-2792 DGDYTLTV
+2792 
-2800 KVEDKAGNTNYSA
+2800 
-2813 PLTVTIDTQTSIDR
+2813 
-2827 IELLNDTGIVGDNLT
+2827 
-2842 NEARPQFH
+2842 
-2850 ITVPTDVNSVQL
+2850 
-2862 SLDGGIN
+2862 
-2869 WVNATLTSDGVWE
+2869 
-2882 YIWPTDLVENTYTLT
+2882 
-2897 VKATDVA
+2897 
-2904 GNTATET
+2904 
-2911 LNFIIDTTLSTP
+2911 
-2923 TITLDSADD
+2923 
-2932 SGTANDNKTNVK
+2932 
-2944 TPGFIIGGID
+2944 
-2954 SDVTQVV
+2954 
-2961 VQVMRDG
+2961 
-2968 HSEEVELTQTNG
+2968 
-2980 QWRFVPG
+2980 
-2987 SAWTDG
+2987 
-2993 DYTLTVTVKDE
+2993 
-3004 AGNIRHSAPLTVT
+3004 
-3017 IDTQI
+3017 
-3022 TIDHIE
+3022 
-3028 LVNDSGIPDDNLTN
+3028 
-3042 NVRPHFQVTVP
+3042 
-3053 TDVNV
+3053 

-3102 KAGNKTTQQ
+3102 KAGNQTTQK

-3116 DTLLSEPTIVL
+3116 DTMLSEPTIVL
-3127 DNTDDSGTK
+3127 DSTDDSGTK
-3136 GDNLTNV
+3136 GDNLTNA
-3143 NKPTFLLGNIDADA
+3143 NKPTFILGNIDADA

-3184 VTPTGTW
+3184 VTPTSTW

-3279 IWDYTWPKDVTDG
+3279 TWDYTWPKDVTDG

-3377 VGGQWRFTPD
+3377 AGGQWRFTPD
-3387 ADWADGSYTLTVEVT
+3387 ADWADGSYTLTVEVQ

-3408 RQSTPLVVTVDTQTS
+3408 RQSTPLIVTVDTQTS

-3465 GANWVSATQGIEG
+3465 GANWVSAAQGIEG

-3614 VTVDTQIAIDRIELV
+3614 VTVDTQIAIDHIELV

-3715 DITLLTPTIEL
+3715 DITLMTPTIEL

-3841 LTNHDRPVFDIHQVD
+3841 LTNHDRPVFDIRQVD

-4308 LRIEIDTQV
+4308 LQIEIDTQV

-4529 NITSVTTPRFV
+4529 NITSVTKPRFV

-4556 GVSYSV
+4556 GVSYPV

-4657 REVLKQTITVGADG
+4657 REVLKHTITVGADG

-5297 LDDLITNHN
+5297 LDDLITSHN

-5384 PAMVAGS
+5384 PVMIAGS

-5405 RPTFSIFGE
+5405 RPAFSIFGE

-5469 LNFTIDTFNTTPV
+5469 LNFTIDTLNTTPV

-5530 NVGEVWV
+5530 NVGEVWA
-5537 NEKGHW
+5537 NDKGHW

-5556 LDITVKSTDRAG
+5556 LDINVKSTDRAG

-5583 KVFTSELDDN
+5583 QVFTSELDDN
-5593 KSSSKTEWWSNSDLI
+5593 KSSSKTDWWSNSSTI
-5608 TMRGTGEIGATVS
+5608 TMRGMGEIGATVS

-5636 TGRWELSTD
+5636 NGKWELSTD
-5645 KLPEGTYDI
+5645 QLPEGKYDI
-5654 SLVIE
+5654 TLSIE
-5659 DSAGNR
+5659 DNAGNR
-5665 WEDVR
+5665 KEEVH

-5711 EGNTYTLTVPDNGKW
+5711 NGNTYTLTVPDNGKW

-5909 DIYQATQGADG
+5909 DTYQATQGADG

-5928 WNDGNYTLSVTVVDR
+5928 WNDGTYTLSVTVVDR

-5958 STVTVTADSQHD
+5958 STVTVTADSQHN

-5999 EPSAAEES
+5999 VPSVAEES
-6007 VVKVTAYSIT
+6007 VVKETAYSIT

-6049 IMFEGEEFTLPITNQ
+6049 VMFEGEEFTLPITNQ

-6088 DNDFLIK
+6088 DDDFLIK

-6109 NAMNVRG
+6109 NAMNARG

>member
-21 SLGNAKGAKVSLSG
+21 SLGNVKGAKVSLSG

-157 NSSKQIE
+157 NSSKQME
-164 EMLQNFLADNVAKDN
+164 EMLQEFLADNVAKDN

-426 ITDTIAPEKPT
+426 ITDTIPPEKPT

-539 TTNDSGI
+539 TTDDSGI

-624 IDTIAPVPP
+624 IDTIAPLPP

-962 YIDGALIA
+962 YVDGALIA

-1036 ISDDNLTNIV
+1036 IADDNLTNIV

-1109 KANSAIF
+1109 KANSAVF

-1186 LFIPG
+1186 LFTPG

-1211 TNYSAPLTV
+1211 TSYSAPLTV

-1326 VIVLD
+1326 VIVLN
-1331 SADDTGIQGD
+1331 SADDTGVQGD
-1341 NMTNSTQPTFAL
+1341 NMTNRTQPTFAL

-1385 TFTPPTSWA
+1385 TFTPTGAWA

-1438 PDDNLTNNVRPH
+1438 PNDNLTNNVRPH

-1462 RLSIDGGKTWFNATQ
+1462 RLSIDGGKTWVTAAQ
-1477 SATPGVWDY
+1477 KAAGVWEY
-1486 IWPDDVA
+1486 IWPDDVT
-1493 DGGYTLTVEA
+1493 DGSHTLTVEA

-1540 DNITNVKTP
+1540 DNITSVKTP

-1637 IPGDNLTNEARPHF
+1637 IPDDNLTNEARPHF

-1698 LMVEASDKAGNKTTQ
+1698 LMVEATDKAGNKTTQ
-1713 KLDFTI
+1713 KLDFII
-1719 DTILSEPTIT
+1719 DTLLSEPTIT

-1785 FTPGAAWTDGDYTL
+1785 FTPGAAWSDGDYTL

-2023 TIDHIELVNDSGIP
+2023 
-2037 DDNLTNNVRPHFQ
+2037 
-2050 VTVPTDVNV
+2050 
-2059 VRLSIDGGKTWFNA
+2059 A
-2073 TQSATP
+2073 
-2079 GVWDYTWLAD
+2079 
-2089 VGEGKHT
+2089 
-2096 LTVEATDKAG
+2096 
-2106 NKTTQQLDFI
+2106 
-2116 IDTLLSEPTIV
+2116 
-2127 LDNTDD
+2127 
-2133 SGTKGDHLTN
+2133 
-2143 VNKPTFLL
+2143 
-2151 GNIDADA
+2151 
-2158 RYVTVEV
+2158 
-2165 QHGGTKEVLTATK
+2165 
-2178 DATGNWSVT
+2178 
-2187 PTGTWADGDYT
+2187 
-2198 LTVRVEDEAGNEKH
+2198 
-2212 SASLTVTVDT
+2212 
-2222 QITIDVIELVNDNGI
+2222 
-2237 PGDNMTNDAHPQ
+2237 
-2249 FRVTVPGDVNE
+2249 
-2260 VSLSIDG
+2260 
-2267 GVTWVKAT
+2267 
-2275 QSATPGVWN
+2275 
-2284 YTWPGTVPD
+2284 
-2293 GDYTLNVKATD
+2293 
-2304 NAGNT
+2304 
-2309 VTETLHFTIDTTL
+2309 
-2322 STPVIVLD
+2322 
-2330 SADDSGVHGDNMTN
+2330 
-2344 HTQPTFA
+2344 
-2351 LQHID
+2351 
-2356 DDAVRVTV
+2356 
-2364 SVEHGGVTTTFDATK
+2364 
-2379 DAGGWTFTPT
+2379 
-2389 GAWADGDYT
+2389 
-2398 LSVSVEDKA
+2398 
-2407 GNTSHSASLTVT
+2407 
-2419 VDTQIAIN
+2419 
-2427 NIELVNDSGI
+2427 
-2437 PDDNLTNNVR
+2437 
-2447 PHFQVTVPT
+2447 
-2456 DVNVVRLSIDG
+2456 
-2467 GKTWFNATQSAT
+2467 
-2479 PGVWDYIWPDDVA
+2479 
-2492 DGGYTLTVEATDEAG
+2492 
-2507 NKATQTLDFT
+2507 
-2517 IDTTLSVPTLS
+2517 
-2528 LDSADDSGIAGDN
+2528 
-2541 ITNVKTPGF
+2541 
-2550 TLNNIDTDVSR
+2550 
-2561 VIVEVMHNGIKQE
+2561 
-2574 VPLVQ
+2574 
-2579 TGGQWRFA
+2579 
-2587 PTSDWADGDYIL
+2587 
-2599 TVKVEDRAGNVKQS
+2599 
-2613 APLTVTV
+2613 
-2620 DTHIAIDRIEL
+2620 
-2631 VNDSGIPGD
+2631 
-2640 NLTNEARPHFQVT
+2640 
-2653 VPADVNGVRL
+2653 
-2663 SIDGG
+2663 
-2668 KTWFDATQSATSG
+2668 
-2681 VWDYT
+2681 
-2686 WLTNVA
+2686 
-2692 NGPHTLMVEA
+2692 
-2702 SDKAGNKTTQKL
+2702 
-2714 DFTIDT
+2714 
-2720 ILSEPTITLD
+2720 
-2730 SADDSAAGDNITNV
+2730 
-2744 KMPGFTL
+2744 
-2751 GNIDADV
+2751 
-2758 TKVVVTVAHDGKNQQ
+2758 
-2773 IELIKNGGVWRF
+2773 
-2785 TPGAAWT
+2785 
-2792 DGDYTLTV
+2792 
-2800 KVEDKAGNTNYSA
+2800 
-2813 PLTVTIDTQTSIDR
+2813 
-2827 IELLNDTGIVGDNLT
+2827 
-2842 NEARPQFH
+2842 
-2850 ITVPTDVNSVQL
+2850 
-2862 SLDGGIN
+2862 
-2869 WVNATLTSDGVWE
+2869 
-2882 YIWPTDLVENTYTLT
+2882 
-2897 VKATDVA
+2897 
-2904 GNTATET
+2904 
-2911 LNFIIDTTLSTP
+2911 
-2923 TITLDSADD
+2923 
-2932 SGTANDNKTNVK
+2932 
-2944 TPGFIIGGID
+2944 
-2954 SDVTQVV
+2954 
-2961 VQVMRDG
+2961 
-2968 HSEEVELTQTNG
+2968 
-2980 QWRFVPG
+2980 
-2987 SAWTDG
+2987 
-2993 DYTLTVTVKDE
+2993 
-3004 AGNIRHSAPLTVT
+3004 
-3017 IDTQI
+3017 
-3022 TIDHIE
+3022 IDHIE

-3157 RYVTVEVQHGGTK
+3157 RYVTVEVQHGGTKEVLTATKDATGNWSVTPTGTWADGDYTLTVRVEDDAGNEKHSASLTVTVDTQITIDVIELVNDNGIPGDNMTNDAHPQFRVTVPGDVNEVSLSIDGGVTWVKATQSATPGVWNYTWPGTVPDGDYTLNVKATDNAGNTVTETLHFTIDTTLSVPVIVLNSADDTGVQGDNMTNSTQPTFALQHIDDDAVRVTVSVEHGGVTTTFDATKGTGGWSFTPTGAWADGDYTLSVSVEDKAGNTSHSASLTVTVDTQIAINNIELVNDSGIPDDNLTNNVRPHFQVTVSTDVNVVRLSIDGGKTWFNATQSATPGVWDYTWLADVGEGKHTLTVEATDKAGNQTTQKLDFIIDTMLSEPTIVLDSTDDSGTKGDNLTNANKPTFILGNIDADARYVTVEVQYGGTK

-3324 IAMDSRDDTGAIGDH
+3324 ITMDSRDDTGAIGDH

-3353 DADAH
+3353 DSDAQ

-3856 SDVTRVMVKVTYNG
+3856 SDVTRVMVKVTYNS

-4015 NIDTNIQVPTIAL
+4015 NIDTNIQAPTIAL

-4529 NITSVTTPRFV
+4529 NITSVTKPRFV

-4556 GVSYSV
+4556 GVSYPV

-4620 TGNSNSDNLT
+4620 TGSSNSDNLT

-4657 REVLKQTITVGADG
+4657 REVLKHTITVGADG

-4718 SDPSIDDQH
+4718 SDPSIDDQY

-4735 FKGFAEAFSTIMIQ
+4735 FKGLAEAFSTIMIQ

-4826 TTNNKTPTLIGST
+4826 TTNNKTPTLVGNT
-4839 LPNTIVSI
+4839 LPNAIVSI

-5084 EILIEHDTQIEIS
+5084 DILIEHDTQIEIS

-5253 TFNIHFSITDVA
+5253 KFNIHFSITDVA

-5297 LDDLITNHN
+5297 LDDLITSHN

-5384 PAMVAGS
+5384 PVMMAGS

-5405 RPTFSIFGE
+5405 RPAFSIFGE

-5537 NEKGHW
+5537 NDKGHW

-5583 KVFTSELDDN
+5583 QVFTSELDDN
-5593 KSSSKTEWWSNSDLI
+5593 KSSSKTDWWSNSSTI
-5608 TMRGTGEIGATVS
+5608 TMRGMGEIGATVS

-5636 TGRWELSTD
+5636 NGQWELSTD
-5645 KLPEGTYDI
+5645 QLPEGKYDI
-5654 SLVIE
+5654 TLSIE
-5659 DSAGNR
+5659 DNAGNR
-5665 WEDVR
+5665 KEEVH

-5711 EGNTYTLTVPDNGKW
+5711 NGNTYTLTVPDNGKW

-5743 DAIGNRSDDVPL
+5743 DAIGNRSDDVSL
-5755 DIMKEVPVISLSP
+5755 DIMKETPVISLSP

-5774 VGDNITRDKQPTFII
+5774 AGDNITRDNQPTFII

-5876 DNVTNHTQ
+5876 DNVTNHNHTQ

-5909 DIYQATQGADG
+5909 DTYQATQGADG

-5928 WNDGNYTLSVTVVDR
+5928 WNDGTYTLSVTVVDR
-5943 AGNSQQSASLAVTVD
+5943 AGNSQQSASLEVTVD

-5970 DASDDATA
+5970 DASDDATP

-5999 EPSAAEES
+5999 VPSAAEES
-6007 VVKVTAYSIT
+6007 VVKETAYSIT

-6049 IMFEGEEFTLPITNQ
+6049 VMFEGEEFTLPITNQ

-6088 DNDFLIK
+6088 DDDFLIK

-6109 NAMNVRG
+6109 NAMNARG

>member
-243 LALAAESNSGSK
+243 LALATESNSGSK

-624 IDTIAPVPP
+624 IDTVAPVPP
-633 TVSLEDYVVLPNG
+633 TVSLEDFVVLPNG

-1036 ISDDNLTNIV
+1036 VSDDNLTNIV

-1066 AMSDTQ
+1066 AASDTQ

-1109 KANSAIF
+1109 KANSAVF

-1211 TNYSAPLTV
+1211 TSYSAPLTV

-1385 TFTPPTSWA
+1385 SFTPTGAWA

-1438 PDDNLTNNVRPH
+1438 PNDNLTNNVRPH

-1462 RLSIDGGKTWFNATQ
+1462 RLSIDGGKTWFSATQ
-1477 SATPGVWDY
+1477 SATPGAWDY

-1503 TDEAGNK
+1503 TDKAGNK
-1510 ATQTLDFTIDTTL
+1510 TTQELDFTIDTTL

-2116 IDTLLSEPTIV
+2116 IDTLLSGPTIV
-2127 LDNTDD
+2127 LDSTDD
-2133 SGTKGDHLTN
+2133 SGTKGDNLTN

-2322 STPVIVLD
+2322 SVPVIVLN
-2330 SADDSGVHGDNMTN
+2330 SADDTGVQGDNMTN
-2344 HTQPTFA
+2344 STQPTFA

-2379 DAGGWTFTPT
+2379 GTGGWSFTPT

-2447 PHFQVTVPT
+2447 PHFQVKVPM
-2456 DVNVVRLSIDG
+2456 DVN
-2467 GKTWFNATQSAT
+2467 
-2479 PGVWDYIWPDDVA
+2479 
-2492 DGGYTLTVEATDEAG
+2492 E
-2507 NKATQTLDFT
+2507 
-2517 IDTTLSVPTLS
+2517 
-2528 LDSADDSGIAGDN
+2528 
-2541 ITNVKTPGF
+2541 
-2550 TLNNIDTDVSR
+2550 
-2561 VIVEVMHNGIKQE
+2561 
-2574 VPLVQ
+2574 
-2579 TGGQWRFA
+2579 
-2587 PTSDWADGDYIL
+2587 
-2599 TVKVEDRAGNVKQS
+2599 
-2613 APLTVTV
+2613 
-2620 DTHIAIDRIEL
+2620 
-2631 VNDSGIPGD
+2631 
-2640 NLTNEARPHFQVT
+2640 
-2653 VPADVNGVRL
+2653 
-2663 SIDGG
+2663 
-2668 KTWFDATQSATSG
+2668 
-2681 VWDYT
+2681 
-2686 WLTNVA
+2686 
-2692 NGPHTLMVEA
+2692 
-2702 SDKAGNKTTQKL
+2702 
-2714 DFTIDT
+2714 
-2720 ILSEPTITLD
+2720 
-2730 SADDSAAGDNITNV
+2730 
-2744 KMPGFTL
+2744 
-2751 GNIDADV
+2751 
-2758 TKVVVTVAHDGKNQQ
+2758 
-2773 IELIKNGGVWRF
+2773 
-2785 TPGAAWT
+2785 
-2792 DGDYTLTV
+2792 
-2800 KVEDKAGNTNYSA
+2800 
-2813 PLTVTIDTQTSIDR
+2813 
-2827 IELLNDTGIVGDNLT
+2827 
-2842 NEARPQFH
+2842 
-2850 ITVPTDVNSVQL
+2850 
-2862 SLDGGIN
+2862 
-2869 WVNATLTSDGVWE
+2869 
-2882 YIWPTDLVENTYTLT
+2882 
-2897 VKATDVA
+2897 
-2904 GNTATET
+2904 
-2911 LNFIIDTTLSTP
+2911 
-2923 TITLDSADD
+2923 
-2932 SGTANDNKTNVK
+2932 
-2944 TPGFIIGGID
+2944 
-2954 SDVTQVV
+2954 
-2961 VQVMRDG
+2961 
-2968 HSEEVELTQTNG
+2968 
-2980 QWRFVPG
+2980 
-2987 SAWTDG
+2987 
-2993 DYTLTVTVKDE
+2993 
-3004 AGNIRHSAPLTVT
+3004 
-3017 IDTQI
+3017 
-3022 TIDHIE
+3022 
-3028 LVNDSGIPDDNLTN
+3028 
-3042 NVRPHFQVTVP
+3042 
-3053 TDVNV
+3053 

-3102 KAGNKTTQQ
+3102 KAGNQTTQK

-3127 DNTDDSGTK
+3127 DSTDDSGTK
-3136 GDNLTNV
+3136 GDNLTNA
-3143 NKPTFLLGNIDADA
+3143 NKPTFILGNIDADA
-3157 RYVTVEVQHGGTK
+3157 RYVTVEVQYGGTK

-3324 IAMDSRDDTGAIGDH
+3324 ITMDSRDDTGAIGDH

-3353 DADAH
+3353 DSDAQ

-3408 RQSTPLVVTVDTQTS
+3408 RQSTPLIVTVDTQTS

-3465 GANWVSATQGIEG
+3465 GANWVSAAQGIEG

-3614 VTVDTQIAIDRIELV
+3614 VTVDTQIAIDHIELV

-3715 DITLLTPTIEL
+3715 DITLMTPTIEL

-3841 LTNHDRPVFDIHQVD
+3841 LTNHDRPVFDIRQVD

-4529 NITSVTTPRFV
+4529 NITSVTKPRFV

-4556 GVSYSV
+4556 GVSYPV

-4826 TTNNKTPTLIGST
+4826 TTNNKTPTLVGNT
-4839 LPNTIVSI
+4839 LPNAIVSI

-4964 LGNDGNYELT
+4964 LGNDGNYVLT

-5297 LDDLITNHN
+5297 LDDLITSHN

-5384 PAMVAGS
+5384 PVMMAGS

-5405 RPTFSIFGE
+5405 RPAFSIYGE

-5469 LNFTIDTFNTTPV
+5469 LNFTIDTLNTTPV

-5537 NEKGHW
+5537 NDKGHW

-5583 KVFTSELDDN
+5583 QVFTSELDDN
-5593 KSSSKTEWWSNSDLI
+5593 KSSSKTDWWSNSSTI
-5608 TMRGTGEIGATVS
+5608 TMRGMGEIGATVS

-5636 TGRWELSTD
+5636 NGQWELSTD
-5645 KLPEGTYDI
+5645 QLPEGKYDI
-5654 SLVIE
+5654 TLSIE
-5659 DSAGNR
+5659 DNAGNR
-5665 WEDVR
+5665 KEEVH

-5711 EGNTYTLTVPDNGKW
+5711 NGNTYTLTVPDNGKW

-5743 DAIGNRSDDVPL
+5743 DAIGNRSDDVSL

-5871 GASDS
+5871 GVSDS

-5909 DIYQATQGADG
+5909 DTYQATQGADG

-5928 WNDGNYTLSVTVVDR
+5928 WNDGTYTLSVTVVDR

-5999 EPSAAEES
+5999 VPSAAEES
-6007 VVKVTAYSIT
+6007 VVKETAYSIT

-6109 NAMNVRG
+6109 NAMNARG

>member
-122 DDAENAKKEAD
+122 DEAENAKKEAD

-157 NSSKQIE
+157 NSSKQME
-164 EMLQNFLADNVAKDN
+164 EMLQEFLADNVAKDN

-449 NDNITN
+449 NDSITN

-539 TTNDSGI
+539 TTDDSGI

-592 NFTSDSVEGINNLT
+592 NFTSDSVEGVNNLT

-624 IDTIAPVPP
+624 IDTVAPVPP
-633 TVSLEDYVVLPNG
+633 TVSLEDFVVLPNG

-1036 ISDDNLTNIV
+1036 IADDNLTNIV

-1109 KANSAIF
+1109 KANSAVF

-1186 LFIPG
+1186 LFTPG

-1385 TFTPPTSWA
+1385 SFTPTGAWA

-1438 PDDNLTNNVRPH
+1438 PNDNLTNNVRPH

-1477 SATPGVWDY
+1477 SATPGAWDY

-1503 TDEAGNK
+1503 TDKAGNK
-1510 ATQTLDFTIDTTL
+1510 TTQELDFTIDTTL

-1557 TDVSRVIVE
+1557 TDVSRVTVE

-1671 WFDATQSATSGVWDY
+1671 WFDATQSATPGVWDY

-1713 KLDFTI
+1713 KLDFII
-1719 DTILSEPTIT
+1719 DTMLSEPTIT

-2023 TIDHIELVNDSGIP
+2023 AIDHIELVNDSGIP
-2037 DDNLTNNVRPHFQ
+2037 DDNLTN
-2050 VTVPTDVNV
+2050 
-2059 VRLSIDGGKTWFNA
+2059 
-2073 TQSATP
+2073 
-2079 GVWDYTWLAD
+2079 
-2089 VGEGKHT
+2089 
-2096 LTVEATDKAG
+2096 EA
-2106 NKTTQQLDFI
+2106 
-2116 IDTLLSEPTIV
+2116 
-2127 LDNTDD
+2127 
-2133 SGTKGDHLTN
+2133 
-2143 VNKPTFLL
+2143 
-2151 GNIDADA
+2151 
-2158 RYVTVEV
+2158 
-2165 QHGGTKEVLTATK
+2165 
-2178 DATGNWSVT
+2178 
-2187 PTGTWADGDYT
+2187 
-2198 LTVRVEDEAGNEKH
+2198 
-2212 SASLTVTVDT
+2212 
-2222 QITIDVIELVNDNGI
+2222 
-2237 PGDNMTNDAHPQ
+2237 
-2249 FRVTVPGDVNE
+2249 
-2260 VSLSIDG
+2260 
-2267 GVTWVKAT
+2267 
-2275 QSATPGVWN
+2275 
-2284 YTWPGTVPD
+2284 
-2293 GDYTLNVKATD
+2293 
-2304 NAGNT
+2304 
-2309 VTETLHFTIDTTL
+2309 
-2322 STPVIVLD
+2322 
-2330 SADDSGVHGDNMTN
+2330 
-2344 HTQPTFA
+2344 
-2351 LQHID
+2351 
-2356 DDAVRVTV
+2356 
-2364 SVEHGGVTTTFDATK
+2364 
-2379 DAGGWTFTPT
+2379 
-2389 GAWADGDYT
+2389 
-2398 LSVSVEDKA
+2398 
-2407 GNTSHSASLTVT
+2407 
-2419 VDTQIAIN
+2419 
-2427 NIELVNDSGI
+2427 
-2437 PDDNLTNNVR
+2437 
-2447 PHFQVTVPT
+2447 
-2456 DVNVVRLSIDG
+2456 
-2467 GKTWFNATQSAT
+2467 
-2479 PGVWDYIWPDDVA
+2479 
-2492 DGGYTLTVEATDEAG
+2492 
-2507 NKATQTLDFT
+2507 
-2517 IDTTLSVPTLS
+2517 
-2528 LDSADDSGIAGDN
+2528 
-2541 ITNVKTPGF
+2541 
-2550 TLNNIDTDVSR
+2550 
-2561 VIVEVMHNGIKQE
+2561 
-2574 VPLVQ
+2574 
-2579 TGGQWRFA
+2579 
-2587 PTSDWADGDYIL
+2587 
-2599 TVKVEDRAGNVKQS
+2599 
-2613 APLTVTV
+2613 
-2620 DTHIAIDRIEL
+2620 
-2631 VNDSGIPGD
+2631 
-2640 NLTNEARPHFQVT
+2640 
-2653 VPADVNGVRL
+2653 
-2663 SIDGG
+2663 
-2668 KTWFDATQSATSG
+2668 
-2681 VWDYT
+2681 
-2686 WLTNVA
+2686 
-2692 NGPHTLMVEA
+2692 
-2702 SDKAGNKTTQKL
+2702 
-2714 DFTIDT
+2714 
-2720 ILSEPTITLD
+2720 
-2730 SADDSAAGDNITNV
+2730 
-2744 KMPGFTL
+2744 
-2751 GNIDADV
+2751 
-2758 TKVVVTVAHDGKNQQ
+2758 
-2773 IELIKNGGVWRF
+2773 
-2785 TPGAAWT
+2785 
-2792 DGDYTLTV
+2792 
-2800 KVEDKAGNTNYSA
+2800 
-2813 PLTVTIDTQTSIDR
+2813 
-2827 IELLNDTGIVGDNLT
+2827 
-2842 NEARPQFH
+2842 
-2850 ITVPTDVNSVQL
+2850 
-2862 SLDGGIN
+2862 
-2869 WVNATLTSDGVWE
+2869 
-2882 YIWPTDLVENTYTLT
+2882 
-2897 VKATDVA
+2897 
-2904 GNTATET
+2904 
-2911 LNFIIDTTLSTP
+2911 
-2923 TITLDSADD
+2923 
-2932 SGTANDNKTNVK
+2932 
-2944 TPGFIIGGID
+2944 
-2954 SDVTQVV
+2954 
-2961 VQVMRDG
+2961 
-2968 HSEEVELTQTNG
+2968 
-2980 QWRFVPG
+2980 
-2987 SAWTDG
+2987 
-2993 DYTLTVTVKDE
+2993 
-3004 AGNIRHSAPLTVT
+3004 
-3017 IDTQI
+3017 
-3022 TIDHIE
+3022 
-3028 LVNDSGIPDDNLTN
+3028 
-3042 NVRPHFQVTVP
+3042 RPHFQVTVP

-3170 EVLTATKGATGIWS
+3170 EVLTATKDATGNWSVTPTGTWADGDYTLTVRVEDEAGNEKHSASLTVTVDTQITIDAIELVNDNGIPGDNMTNDAHPQFRVTVPGDVNEVSLSIDGGVTWVKATQSATPGVWNYTWPGTVPDGDYTLNVKATDNAGNTVTETLHFTIDTTLSTPVIVLDSADDTGIQGDNMTNRTQPTFNLQHIDDDAVRVTVSVEHGGVTTTFDATKGVGGWTFTPPTSWGAGDYTLSVSVEDKAGNTSHSASLTVTVDTQIAINNIELVNDSGIPDDNLTNNVRPQFQVKVPTDVNEVRLSIDGGKTWFNATQSATPGVWDYTWLADVGEGKHTLTVEATDKAGNQTTQKLDFIIDTLLSEPTIVLDSTDDSGTKGDNLTNANKPTFLLGNIDADARYVTVEVQHGSTKEVLTATKGATGIWS

-3202 EDDAGNVKY
+3202 EDEAGNVKY

-3226 VIELVND
+3226 AIELVND

-3324 IAMDSRDDTGAIGDH
+3324 ITMDSRDDTGAIGDH
-3339 ITSVKRPGF
+3339 ITSVKRRGF

-3353 DADAH
+3353 DSDAQ

-3408 RQSTPLVVTVDTQTS
+3408 RQSTPLIVTVDTQTS

-3465 GANWVSATQGIEG
+3465 GANWVSAAQGIEG

-3490 GKHTLTVMVTD
+3490 GKHILTVMVTD

-3614 VTVDTQIAIDRIELV
+3614 VTVDTQIAIDHIELV

-3691 QHTLTVEVTDGAGN
+3691 QHTLIVEVTDGAGN
-3705 KMTETLNFTI
+3705 KMTGTLDFTI

-3741 SVTQPVFVLGSIDKD
+3741 SVTQPIFVLGSIDKD

-3841 LTNHDRPVFDIHQVD
+3841 LTNHDRPVFDIRQVD

-3953 VPGDVVQVRVTLDG
+3953 VPGDVIQVRVTLDG

-4002 DEAGNIANKDLVF
+4002 DQAGNIANKDLVF

-4182 VGSALPDGQHT
+4182 VGSALPDGKHT

-4308 LRIEIDTQV
+4308 LQIEIDTQV

-4529 NITSVTTPRFV
+4529 NITSVTKPRFV

-4556 GVSYSV
+4556 GVSYPV

-4620 TGNSNSDNLT
+4620 TGSSNSDNLT

-4657 REVLKQTITVGADG
+4657 REVLKHTITVGADG

-4718 SDPSIDDQH
+4718 SDPSIDDQY

-4735 FKGFAEAFSTIMIQ
+4735 FKGLAEAFSTIMIQ

-4826 TTNNKTPTLIGST
+4826 TTNNKTPTLVGNT
-4839 LPNTIVSI
+4839 LPNAIVSI

-4964 LGNDGNYELT
+4964 LGNDGNYVLT

-5084 EILIEHDTQIEIS
+5084 DILIEHDTQIEIS

-5297 LDDLITNHN
+5297 LDDLITSHN

-5384 PAMVAGS
+5384 PVMMAGS

-5405 RPTFSIFGE
+5405 RPAFSIYGE

-5537 NEKGHW
+5537 NDKGHW

-5583 KVFTSELDDN
+5583 QVFTSELDDN
-5593 KSSSKTEWWSNSDLI
+5593 KSSSKTDWWSNSSTI
-5608 TMRGTGEIGATVS
+5608 TMRGMGEIGATVS

-5636 TGRWELSTD
+5636 NGQWELSTD
-5645 KLPEGTYDI
+5645 QLPEGKYDI
-5654 SLVIE
+5654 TLSIE
-5659 DSAGNR
+5659 DNAGNR
-5665 WEDVR
+5665 KEEVH

-5711 EGNTYTLTVPDNGKW
+5711 NGNTYTLTVPDNGKW

-5755 DIMKEVPVISLSP
+5755 DIMKETPVISLSP

-5774 VGDNITRDKQPTFII
+5774 VGDNITRDNQPTFII

-5866 AGEDN
+5866 AGEGN

-5876 DNVTNHTQ
+5876 DNVTNHNHTQ

-5928 WNDGNYTLSVTVVDR
+5928 WNDGTYTLSVTVVDR
-5943 AGNSQQSASLAVTVD
+5943 AGNSLQSASLEVTVD

-5999 EPSAAEES
+5999 VPSAAEES
-6007 VVKVTAYSIT
+6007 VVKETAYSIT

-6049 IMFEGEEFTLPITNQ
+6049 VMFEGEEFTLPITNQ

-6088 DNDFLIK
+6088 DDDFLIK

-6109 NAMNVRG
+6109 NAMNARG

>member
-426 ITDTIAPEKPT
+426 ITDTIPPEKPT

-449 NDNITN
+449 NDNVTN

-492 YTLTT
+492 YTLTM

-539 TTNDSGI
+539 TTDDSGI

-592 NFTSDSVEGINNLT
+592 NFTSDSVEGVNNLT

-624 IDTIAPVPP
+624 IDTVAPVPP
-633 TVSLEDYVVLPNG
+633 TVSLEDFVVLPNG

-1036 ISDDNLTNIV
+1036 IADDNLTNIV

-1109 KANSAIF
+1109 KANSAVF

-1186 LFIPG
+1186 LFTPG

-1211 TNYSAPLTV
+1211 TSYSAPLTV

-1326 VIVLD
+1326 VIVLN
-1331 SADDTGIQGD
+1331 SADDTGVQGD
-1341 NMTNSTQPTFAL
+1341 NMTNRTQPTFAL

-1438 PDDNLTNNVRPH
+1438 PNDNLTNNVRPH

-1477 SATPGVWDY
+1477 SATTGVWDY

-1698 LMVEASDKAGNKTTQ
+1698 LMVEATDKAGNKTTQ
-1713 KLDFTI
+1713 KLDFII
-1719 DTILSEPTIT
+1719 DTLLSEPTIT

-2023 TIDHIELVNDSGIP
+2023 AIDHIELVNDSGIP

-2073 TQSATP
+2073 TQIATP

-2133 SGTKGDHLTN
+2133 SGTKGDNLTN

-2198 LTVRVEDEAGNEKH
+2198 LTVRVEDDAGNEKH

-2322 STPVIVLD
+2322 SVPVIVLN
-2330 SADDSGVHGDNMTN
+2330 SADDTGVQGDNMTN
-2344 HTQPTFA
+2344 STQPTFA

-2379 DAGGWTFTPT
+2379 GVGGWSFTPT

-2447 PHFQVTVPT
+2447 PHFQVKVPT
-2456 DVNVVRLSIDG
+2456 DVN
-2467 GKTWFNATQSAT
+2467 
-2479 PGVWDYIWPDDVA
+2479 
-2492 DGGYTLTVEATDEAG
+2492 E
-2507 NKATQTLDFT
+2507 
-2517 IDTTLSVPTLS
+2517 
-2528 LDSADDSGIAGDN
+2528 
-2541 ITNVKTPGF
+2541 
-2550 TLNNIDTDVSR
+2550 
-2561 VIVEVMHNGIKQE
+2561 
-2574 VPLVQ
+2574 
-2579 TGGQWRFA
+2579 
-2587 PTSDWADGDYIL
+2587 
-2599 TVKVEDRAGNVKQS
+2599 
-2613 APLTVTV
+2613 
-2620 DTHIAIDRIEL
+2620 
-2631 VNDSGIPGD
+2631 
-2640 NLTNEARPHFQVT
+2640 
-2653 VPADVNGVRL
+2653 
-2663 SIDGG
+2663 
-2668 KTWFDATQSATSG
+2668 
-2681 VWDYT
+2681 
-2686 WLTNVA
+2686 
-2692 NGPHTLMVEA
+2692 
-2702 SDKAGNKTTQKL
+2702 
-2714 DFTIDT
+2714 
-2720 ILSEPTITLD
+2720 
-2730 SADDSAAGDNITNV
+2730 
-2744 KMPGFTL
+2744 
-2751 GNIDADV
+2751 
-2758 TKVVVTVAHDGKNQQ
+2758 
-2773 IELIKNGGVWRF
+2773 
-2785 TPGAAWT
+2785 
-2792 DGDYTLTV
+2792 
-2800 KVEDKAGNTNYSA
+2800 
-2813 PLTVTIDTQTSIDR
+2813 
-2827 IELLNDTGIVGDNLT
+2827 
-2842 NEARPQFH
+2842 
-2850 ITVPTDVNSVQL
+2850 
-2862 SLDGGIN
+2862 
-2869 WVNATLTSDGVWE
+2869 
-2882 YIWPTDLVENTYTLT
+2882 
-2897 VKATDVA
+2897 
-2904 GNTATET
+2904 
-2911 LNFIIDTTLSTP
+2911 
-2923 TITLDSADD
+2923 
-2932 SGTANDNKTNVK
+2932 
-2944 TPGFIIGGID
+2944 
-2954 SDVTQVV
+2954 
-2961 VQVMRDG
+2961 
-2968 HSEEVELTQTNG
+2968 
-2980 QWRFVPG
+2980 
-2987 SAWTDG
+2987 
-2993 DYTLTVTVKDE
+2993 
-3004 AGNIRHSAPLTVT
+3004 
-3017 IDTQI
+3017 
-3022 TIDHIE
+3022 
-3028 LVNDSGIPDDNLTN
+3028 
-3042 NVRPHFQVTVP
+3042 
-3053 TDVNV
+3053 

-3102 KAGNKTTQQ
+3102 KAGNQTTQK

-3116 DTLLSEPTIVL
+3116 DTMLSEPTIVL
-3127 DNTDDSGTK
+3127 DSTDDSGTK
-3136 GDNLTNV
+3136 GDNLTNA
-3143 NKPTFLLGNIDADA
+3143 NKPTFILGNIDADA
-3157 RYVTVEVQHGGTK
+3157 RYVTVEVQYGGTK

-3191 ADGDYTLTVRV
+3191 ADGDYMLTVRV

-3324 IAMDSRDDTGAIGDH
+3324 ITMDSRDDTGAIGDH

-3353 DADAH
+3353 DSDAQ

-3387 ADWADGSYTLTVEVT
+3387 ADWADGSYTLTVEVM

-3408 RQSTPLVVTVDTQTS
+3408 RQSTPLIVTVDTQTS

-3465 GANWVSATQGIEG
+3465 GANWVSAAQGIEG

-3614 VTVDTQIAIDRIELV
+3614 VTVDTQIAIDHIELV

-3715 DITLLTPTIEL
+3715 DITLMTPTIEL

-3841 LTNHDRPVFDIHQVD
+3841 LTNHDRPVFDIRQVD

-4308 LRIEIDTQV
+4308 LKIEIDTQV

-4529 NITSVTTPRFV
+4529 NITSVTKPRFV

-4556 GVSYSV
+4556 GVSYPV

-5001 TVVLREADDSGKVGD
+5001 TVVLLEADDSGKVGD

-5583 KVFTSELDDN
+5583 QVFTSELDDN
-5593 KSSSKTEWWSNSDLI
+5593 KSSSKTDWWSNSSTI
-5608 TMRGTGEIGATVS
+5608 TMRGMGEIGATVS

-5636 TGRWELSTD
+5636 NGQWELSTD
-5645 KLPEGTYDI
+5645 QLPEGKYDI
-5654 SLVIE
+5654 TLSIE
-5659 DSAGNR
+5659 DNAGNR
-5665 WEDVR
+5665 KEEVH

-5711 EGNTYTLTVPDNGKW
+5711 NGNTYTLTVPDNGKW

-5903 THNGVT
+5903 THNSVT
-5909 DIYQATQGADG
+5909 DTYQATQGADG

-5985 SETVNAESATHLRT
+5985 SETVNAESATYLRT
-5999 EPSAAEES
+5999 VPSAAEES
-6007 VVKVTAYSIT
+6007 VVKETAYSIT

-6109 NAMNVRG
+6109 NAMNARG

>member
-2127 LDNTDD
+2127 LDSTDD

-2427 NIELVNDSGI
+2427 N
-2437 PDDNLTNNVR
+2437 
-2447 PHFQVTVPT
+2447 
-2456 DVNVVRLSIDG
+2456 
-2467 GKTWFNATQSAT
+2467 
-2479 PGVWDYIWPDDVA
+2479 
-2492 DGGYTLTVEATDEAG
+2492 
-2507 NKATQTLDFT
+2507 
-2517 IDTTLSVPTLS
+2517 
-2528 LDSADDSGIAGDN
+2528 
-2541 ITNVKTPGF
+2541 
-2550 TLNNIDTDVSR
+2550 
-2561 VIVEVMHNGIKQE
+2561 
-2574 VPLVQ
+2574 
-2579 TGGQWRFA
+2579 
-2587 PTSDWADGDYIL
+2587 
-2599 TVKVEDRAGNVKQS
+2599 
-2613 APLTVTV
+2613 
-2620 DTHIAIDRIEL
+2620 
-2631 VNDSGIPGD
+2631 
-2640 NLTNEARPHFQVT
+2640 
-2653 VPADVNGVRL
+2653 
-2663 SIDGG
+2663 
-2668 KTWFDATQSATSG
+2668 
-2681 VWDYT
+2681 
-2686 WLTNVA
+2686 
-2692 NGPHTLMVEA
+2692 
-2702 SDKAGNKTTQKL
+2702 
-2714 DFTIDT
+2714 
-2720 ILSEPTITLD
+2720 
-2730 SADDSAAGDNITNV
+2730 
-2744 KMPGFTL
+2744 
-2751 GNIDADV
+2751 
-2758 TKVVVTVAHDGKNQQ
+2758 
-2773 IELIKNGGVWRF
+2773 
-2785 TPGAAWT
+2785 
-2792 DGDYTLTV
+2792 
-2800 KVEDKAGNTNYSA
+2800 
-2813 PLTVTIDTQTSIDR
+2813 
-2827 IELLNDTGIVGDNLT
+2827 
-2842 NEARPQFH
+2842 
-2850 ITVPTDVNSVQL
+2850 
-2862 SLDGGIN
+2862 
-2869 WVNATLTSDGVWE
+2869 
-2882 YIWPTDLVENTYTLT
+2882 
-2897 VKATDVA
+2897 
-2904 GNTATET
+2904 
-2911 LNFIIDTTLSTP
+2911 
-2923 TITLDSADD
+2923 
-2932 SGTANDNKTNVK
+2932 
-2944 TPGFIIGGID
+2944 
-2954 SDVTQVV
+2954 
-2961 VQVMRDG
+2961 
-2968 HSEEVELTQTNG
+2968 
-2980 QWRFVPG
+2980 
-2987 SAWTDG
+2987 
-2993 DYTLTVTVKDE
+2993 
-3004 AGNIRHSAPLTVT
+3004 
-3017 IDTQI
+3017 
-3022 TIDHIE
+3022 IE

-4142 DKPQFSIVTA
+4142 DKPQFSIVAA

-4556 GVSYSV
+4556 GVSYPV

-5352 YSIRVVAE
+5352 YSIRVVAK

>member
-40 TTPRGSVII
+40 TTPHGSVII

-539 TTNDSGI
+539 TTDDSGI

-592 NFTSDSVEGINNLT
+592 NFTSDSVEGVNNLT

-624 IDTIAPVPP
+624 IDTVAPVPP
-633 TVSLEDYVVLPNG
+633 TVSLEDFVVLPNG

-1036 ISDDNLTNIV
+1036 IADDNLTNIV

-1109 KANSAIF
+1109 KANSAVF

-1385 TFTPPTSWA
+1385 SFTPTGAWA

-1438 PDDNLTNNVRPH
+1438 PNDNLTNNVRPH

-1477 SATPGVWDY
+1477 SATPGAWDY

-1503 TDEAGNK
+1503 TDKAGNK
-1510 ATQTLDFTIDTTL
+1510 TTQELDFTIDTTL

-2127 LDNTDD
+2127 LDSTDD
-2133 SGTKGDHLTN
+2133 SGTKGDNLTN

-2322 STPVIVLD
+2322 SVPVIVLN
-2330 SADDSGVHGDNMTN
+2330 SADDTGVQGDNMTN
-2344 HTQPTFA
+2344 STQPTFA

-2379 DAGGWTFTPT
+2379 GTGGWSFTPT

-2437 PDDNLTNNVR
+2437 PNDNLTNNVR
-2447 PHFQVTVPT
+2447 PHFQVKVPT
-2456 DVNVVRLSIDG
+2456 DVN
-2467 GKTWFNATQSAT
+2467 
-2479 PGVWDYIWPDDVA
+2479 
-2492 DGGYTLTVEATDEAG
+2492 E
-2507 NKATQTLDFT
+2507 
-2517 IDTTLSVPTLS
+2517 
-2528 LDSADDSGIAGDN
+2528 
-2541 ITNVKTPGF
+2541 
-2550 TLNNIDTDVSR
+2550 
-2561 VIVEVMHNGIKQE
+2561 
-2574 VPLVQ
+2574 
-2579 TGGQWRFA
+2579 
-2587 PTSDWADGDYIL
+2587 
-2599 TVKVEDRAGNVKQS
+2599 
-2613 APLTVTV
+2613 
-2620 DTHIAIDRIEL
+2620 
-2631 VNDSGIPGD
+2631 
-2640 NLTNEARPHFQVT
+2640 
-2653 VPADVNGVRL
+2653 
-2663 SIDGG
+2663 
-2668 KTWFDATQSATSG
+2668 
-2681 VWDYT
+2681 
-2686 WLTNVA
+2686 
-2692 NGPHTLMVEA
+2692 
-2702 SDKAGNKTTQKL
+2702 
-2714 DFTIDT
+2714 
-2720 ILSEPTITLD
+2720 
-2730 SADDSAAGDNITNV
+2730 
-2744 KMPGFTL
+2744 
-2751 GNIDADV
+2751 
-2758 TKVVVTVAHDGKNQQ
+2758 
-2773 IELIKNGGVWRF
+2773 
-2785 TPGAAWT
+2785 
-2792 DGDYTLTV
+2792 
-2800 KVEDKAGNTNYSA
+2800 
-2813 PLTVTIDTQTSIDR
+2813 
-2827 IELLNDTGIVGDNLT
+2827 
-2842 NEARPQFH
+2842 
-2850 ITVPTDVNSVQL
+2850 
-2862 SLDGGIN
+2862 
-2869 WVNATLTSDGVWE
+2869 
-2882 YIWPTDLVENTYTLT
+2882 
-2897 VKATDVA
+2897 
-2904 GNTATET
+2904 
-2911 LNFIIDTTLSTP
+2911 
-2923 TITLDSADD
+2923 
-2932 SGTANDNKTNVK
+2932 
-2944 TPGFIIGGID
+2944 
-2954 SDVTQVV
+2954 
-2961 VQVMRDG
+2961 
-2968 HSEEVELTQTNG
+2968 
-2980 QWRFVPG
+2980 
-2987 SAWTDG
+2987 
-2993 DYTLTVTVKDE
+2993 
-3004 AGNIRHSAPLTVT
+3004 
-3017 IDTQI
+3017 
-3022 TIDHIE
+3022 
-3028 LVNDSGIPDDNLTN
+3028 
-3042 NVRPHFQVTVP
+3042 
-3053 TDVNV
+3053 

-3102 KAGNKTTQQ
+3102 KAGNQTTQK

-3116 DTLLSEPTIVL
+3116 DTMLSEPTIVL
-3127 DNTDDSGTK
+3127 DSTDDSGTK
-3136 GDNLTNV
+3136 GDNLTNA
-3143 NKPTFLLGNIDADA
+3143 NKPTFILGNIDADA
-3157 RYVTVEVQHGGTK
+3157 RYVTVEVQYGGTK

-3324 IAMDSRDDTGAIGDH
+3324 ITMDSRDDTGAIGDH

-3353 DADAH
+3353 DSDAQ

-3408 RQSTPLVVTVDTQTS
+3408 RQSTPLIVTVDTQTS

-3465 GANWVSATQGIEG
+3465 GANWVSAAQGIEG

-3527 STDDTG
+3527 STDDIG

-3614 VTVDTQIAIDRIELV
+3614 VTVDTQIAIDHIELV

-3715 DITLLTPTIEL
+3715 DITLMTPTIEL

-3841 LTNHDRPVFDIHQVD
+3841 LTNHDRPVFDIRQVD

-4267 YTIENTGGNLTFTP
+4267 YTIENTWGNLTFTP

-4308 LRIEIDTQV
+4308 LKIEIDTQV

-4529 NITSVTTPRFV
+4529 NITSVTKPRFV

-4556 GVSYSV
+4556 GVSYPV

-4888 NSELRSTAVDVTID
+4888 NSELRSTAVDLTID

-5054 GRWSAELDLR
+5054 GRWSAKLDLR

-5297 LDDLITNHN
+5297 LDDLITSHN

-5384 PAMVAGS
+5384 PVMMAGS

-5405 RPTFSIFGE
+5405 RPAFSIYGE

-5469 LNFTIDTFNTTPV
+5469 LNFTIDTLNTTPV

-5537 NEKGHW
+5537 NDKGHW

-5583 KVFTSELDDN
+5583 QVFTSELDDN
-5593 KSSSKTEWWSNSDLI
+5593 KSSSKTDWWSNSSTI
-5608 TMRGTGEIGATVS
+5608 TMRGMGEIGATVS

-5636 TGRWELSTD
+5636 NGQWELSTD
-5645 KLPEGTYDI
+5645 QLPEGKYDI
-5654 SLVIE
+5654 TLSIE
-5659 DSAGNR
+5659 DNAGNR
-5665 WEDVR
+5665 KEEVH

-5711 EGNTYTLTVPDNGKW
+5711 NGNTYTLTVPDNGKW

-5928 WNDGNYTLSVTVVDR
+5928 WNDGTYTLSVTVVDR

-5958 STVTVTADSQHD
+5958 STVTVTADSQHN

-5999 EPSAAEES
+5999 VPSVAEES
-6007 VVKVTAYSIT
+6007 VVKETAYSIT

-6049 IMFEGEEFTLPITNQ
+6049 VMFEGEEFTLPITNQ

-6088 DNDFLIK
+6088 DDDFLIK

-6109 NAMNVRG
+6109 NAMNARG
-6116 KTEDDINDSPST
+6116 KAEDDINDSPST

>member
-122 DDAENAKKEAD
+122 DEAENAKKEAD

-157 NSSKQIE
+157 NSSKQME
-164 EMLQNFLADNVAKDN
+164 EMLQEFLADNVAKDN

-449 NDNITN
+449 NDSITN

-539 TTNDSGI
+539 TTDDSGI

-592 NFTSDSVEGINNLT
+592 NFTSDSVEGVNNLT

-624 IDTIAPVPP
+624 IDTVAPVPP
-633 TVSLEDYVVLPNG
+633 TVSLEDFVVLPNG

-1036 ISDDNLTNIV
+1036 IADDNLTNIV

-1109 KANSAIF
+1109 KANSAVF

-1186 LFIPG
+1186 LFTPG

-1385 TFTPPTSWA
+1385 SFTPTGAWA

-1438 PDDNLTNNVRPH
+1438 PNDNLTNNVRPH

-1477 SATPGVWDY
+1477 SATPGAWDY

-1503 TDEAGNK
+1503 TDKAGNK
-1510 ATQTLDFTIDTTL
+1510 TTQELDFTIDTTL

-1557 TDVSRVIVE
+1557 TDVSRVTVE

-1671 WFDATQSATSGVWDY
+1671 WFDATQSATPGVWDY

-1713 KLDFTI
+1713 KLDFII
-1719 DTILSEPTIT
+1719 DTMLSEPTIT

-2023 TIDHIELVNDSGIP
+2023 AIDHIELVNDSGIP
-2037 DDNLTNNVRPHFQ
+2037 DDNLTN
-2050 VTVPTDVNV
+2050 
-2059 VRLSIDGGKTWFNA
+2059 
-2073 TQSATP
+2073 
-2079 GVWDYTWLAD
+2079 
-2089 VGEGKHT
+2089 
-2096 LTVEATDKAG
+2096 EA
-2106 NKTTQQLDFI
+2106 
-2116 IDTLLSEPTIV
+2116 
-2127 LDNTDD
+2127 
-2133 SGTKGDHLTN
+2133 
-2143 VNKPTFLL
+2143 
-2151 GNIDADA
+2151 
-2158 RYVTVEV
+2158 
-2165 QHGGTKEVLTATK
+2165 
-2178 DATGNWSVT
+2178 
-2187 PTGTWADGDYT
+2187 
-2198 LTVRVEDEAGNEKH
+2198 
-2212 SASLTVTVDT
+2212 
-2222 QITIDVIELVNDNGI
+2222 
-2237 PGDNMTNDAHPQ
+2237 
-2249 FRVTVPGDVNE
+2249 
-2260 VSLSIDG
+2260 
-2267 GVTWVKAT
+2267 
-2275 QSATPGVWN
+2275 
-2284 YTWPGTVPD
+2284 
-2293 GDYTLNVKATD
+2293 
-2304 NAGNT
+2304 
-2309 VTETLHFTIDTTL
+2309 
-2322 STPVIVLD
+2322 
-2330 SADDSGVHGDNMTN
+2330 
-2344 HTQPTFA
+2344 
-2351 LQHID
+2351 
-2356 DDAVRVTV
+2356 
-2364 SVEHGGVTTTFDATK
+2364 
-2379 DAGGWTFTPT
+2379 
-2389 GAWADGDYT
+2389 
-2398 LSVSVEDKA
+2398 
-2407 GNTSHSASLTVT
+2407 
-2419 VDTQIAIN
+2419 
-2427 NIELVNDSGI
+2427 
-2437 PDDNLTNNVR
+2437 
-2447 PHFQVTVPT
+2447 
-2456 DVNVVRLSIDG
+2456 
-2467 GKTWFNATQSAT
+2467 
-2479 PGVWDYIWPDDVA
+2479 
-2492 DGGYTLTVEATDEAG
+2492 
-2507 NKATQTLDFT
+2507 
-2517 IDTTLSVPTLS
+2517 
-2528 LDSADDSGIAGDN
+2528 
-2541 ITNVKTPGF
+2541 
-2550 TLNNIDTDVSR
+2550 
-2561 VIVEVMHNGIKQE
+2561 
-2574 VPLVQ
+2574 
-2579 TGGQWRFA
+2579 
-2587 PTSDWADGDYIL
+2587 
-2599 TVKVEDRAGNVKQS
+2599 
-2613 APLTVTV
+2613 
-2620 DTHIAIDRIEL
+2620 
-2631 VNDSGIPGD
+2631 
-2640 NLTNEARPHFQVT
+2640 
-2653 VPADVNGVRL
+2653 
-2663 SIDGG
+2663 
-2668 KTWFDATQSATSG
+2668 
-2681 VWDYT
+2681 
-2686 WLTNVA
+2686 
-2692 NGPHTLMVEA
+2692 
-2702 SDKAGNKTTQKL
+2702 
-2714 DFTIDT
+2714 
-2720 ILSEPTITLD
+2720 
-2730 SADDSAAGDNITNV
+2730 
-2744 KMPGFTL
+2744 
-2751 GNIDADV
+2751 
-2758 TKVVVTVAHDGKNQQ
+2758 
-2773 IELIKNGGVWRF
+2773 
-2785 TPGAAWT
+2785 
-2792 DGDYTLTV
+2792 
-2800 KVEDKAGNTNYSA
+2800 
-2813 PLTVTIDTQTSIDR
+2813 
-2827 IELLNDTGIVGDNLT
+2827 
-2842 NEARPQFH
+2842 
-2850 ITVPTDVNSVQL
+2850 
-2862 SLDGGIN
+2862 
-2869 WVNATLTSDGVWE
+2869 
-2882 YIWPTDLVENTYTLT
+2882 
-2897 VKATDVA
+2897 
-2904 GNTATET
+2904 
-2911 LNFIIDTTLSTP
+2911 
-2923 TITLDSADD
+2923 
-2932 SGTANDNKTNVK
+2932 
-2944 TPGFIIGGID
+2944 
-2954 SDVTQVV
+2954 
-2961 VQVMRDG
+2961 
-2968 HSEEVELTQTNG
+2968 
-2980 QWRFVPG
+2980 
-2987 SAWTDG
+2987 
-2993 DYTLTVTVKDE
+2993 
-3004 AGNIRHSAPLTVT
+3004 
-3017 IDTQI
+3017 
-3022 TIDHIE
+3022 
-3028 LVNDSGIPDDNLTN
+3028 
-3042 NVRPHFQVTVP
+3042 RPHFQVTVP

-3170 EVLTATKGATGIWS
+3170 EVLTATKDATGNWSVTPTGTWADGDYTLTVRVEDEAGNEKHSASLTVTVDTQITIDAIELVNDNGIPGDNMTNDAHPQFRVTVPGDVNEVSLSIDGGVTWVKATQSATPGVWNYTWPGTVPDGDYTLNVKATDNAGNTVTETLHFTIDTTLSTPVIVLDSADDTGIQGDNMTNRTQPTFNLQHIDDDAVRVTVSVEHGGVTTTFDATKGVGGWTFTPPTSWGAGDYTLSVSVEDKAGNTSHSASLTVTVDTQIAINNIELVNDSGIPDDNLTNNVRPQFQVKVPTDVNEVRLSIDGGKTWFNATQSATPGVWDYTWLADVGEGKHTLTVEATDKAGNQTTQKLDFIIDTLLSEPTIVLDSTDDSGTKGDNLTNANKPTFLLGNIDADARYVTVEVQHGSTKEVLTATKGATGIWS

-3202 EDDAGNVKY
+3202 EDEAGNVKY

-3226 VIELVND
+3226 AIELVND

-3324 IAMDSRDDTGAIGDH
+3324 ITMDSRDDTGAIGDH

-3353 DADAH
+3353 DSDAQ

-3408 RQSTPLVVTVDTQTS
+3408 RQSTPLIVTVDTQTS

-3465 GANWVSATQGIEG
+3465 GANWVSAAQGIEG

-3490 GKHTLTVMVTD
+3490 GKHILTVMVTD

-3614 VTVDTQIAIDRIELV
+3614 VTVDTQIAIDHIELV

-3691 QHTLTVEVTDGAGN
+3691 QHTLIVEVTDGAGN
-3705 KMTETLNFTI
+3705 KMTGTLDFTI

-3741 SVTQPVFVLGSIDKD
+3741 SVTQPIFVLGSIDKD

-3841 LTNHDRPVFDIHQVD
+3841 LTNHDRPVFDIRQVD

-3953 VPGDVVQVRVTLDG
+3953 VPGDVIQVRVTLDG

-4002 DEAGNIANKDLVF
+4002 DQAGNIANKDLVF

-4182 VGSALPDGQHT
+4182 VGSALPDGKHT

-4308 LRIEIDTQV
+4308 LQIEIDTQV

-4529 NITSVTTPRFV
+4529 NITSVTKPRFV

-4556 GVSYSV
+4556 GVSYPV

-4581 VYEAVVVFRD
+4581 VYEAVVVFRY

-4620 TGNSNSDNLT
+4620 TGSSNSDNLT

-4657 REVLKQTITVGADG
+4657 REVLKHTITVGADG

-4718 SDPSIDDQH
+4718 SDPSIDDQY

-4735 FKGFAEAFSTIMIQ
+4735 FKGLAEAFSTIMIQ

-4826 TTNNKTPTLIGST
+4826 TTNNKTPTLVGNT
-4839 LPNTIVSI
+4839 LPNAIVSI

-4964 LGNDGNYELT
+4964 LGNDGNYVLT

-5084 EILIEHDTQIEIS
+5084 DILIEHDTQIEIS

-5297 LDDLITNHN
+5297 LDDLITSHN

-5384 PAMVAGS
+5384 PVMMAGS

-5405 RPTFSIFGE
+5405 RPAFSIYGE

-5537 NEKGHW
+5537 NDKGHW

-5583 KVFTSELDDN
+5583 QVFTSELDDN
-5593 KSSSKTEWWSNSDLI
+5593 KSSSKTDWWSNSSTI
-5608 TMRGTGEIGATVS
+5608 TMRGMGEIGATVS

-5636 TGRWELSTD
+5636 NGQWELSTD
-5645 KLPEGTYDI
+5645 QLPEGKYDI
-5654 SLVIE
+5654 TLSIE
-5659 DSAGNR
+5659 DNAGNR
-5665 WEDVR
+5665 KEEVH

-5711 EGNTYTLTVPDNGKW
+5711 NGNTYTLTVPDNGKW

-5755 DIMKEVPVISLSP
+5755 DIMKETPVISLSP

-5774 VGDNITRDKQPTFII
+5774 VGDNITRDNQPTFII

-5866 AGEDN
+5866 AGEGN

-5876 DNVTNHTQ
+5876 DNVTNHNHTQ

-5928 WNDGNYTLSVTVVDR
+5928 WNDGTYTLSVTVVDR
-5943 AGNSQQSASLAVTVD
+5943 AGNSLQSASLEVTVD

-5999 EPSAAEES
+5999 VPSAAEES
-6007 VVKVTAYSIT
+6007 VVKETAYSIT

-6049 IMFEGEEFTLPITNQ
+6049 VMFEGEEFTLPITNQ

-6088 DNDFLIK
+6088 DDDFLIK

-6109 NAMNVRG
+6109 NAMNARG

>member
-398 NELSEGENSIKVV
+398 NELYEGENSIKVV

-426 ITDTIAPEKPT
+426 ITDTIPPEKPT

-851 LFTGMAEAN
+851 LFTGIAEAN

-1066 AMSDTQ
+1066 AASDTQ

-1109 KANSAIF
+1109 KANSAVF

-1385 TFTPPTSWA
+1385 SFTPTGAWA

-1477 SATPGVWDY
+1477 SATPGAWDY

-1503 TDEAGNK
+1503 TDKAGNK
-1510 ATQTLDFTIDTTL
+1510 TTQELDFTIDTTL

-2023 TIDHIELVNDSGIP
+2023 AIDHIELVNDSGIP
-2037 DDNLTNNVRPHFQ
+2037 DDNLTNEARPHFQ

-2116 IDTLLSEPTIV
+2116 IDTMLSEPTIV

-2133 SGTKGDHLTN
+2133 SGTKGDNLTN

-2222 QITIDVIELVNDNGI
+2222 QITIDAIELVNDNGI

-2322 STPVIVLD
+2322 SVPVIVLN
-2330 SADDSGVHGDNMTN
+2330 SADDTGVQGDNMTN
-2344 HTQPTFA
+2344 SSQPTFA

-2379 DAGGWTFTPT
+2379 GVGGWSFTPT

-2447 PHFQVTVPT
+2447 PHFQVKVPT
-2456 DVNVVRLSIDG
+2456 DVN
-2467 GKTWFNATQSAT
+2467 
-2479 PGVWDYIWPDDVA
+2479 
-2492 DGGYTLTVEATDEAG
+2492 E
-2507 NKATQTLDFT
+2507 
-2517 IDTTLSVPTLS
+2517 
-2528 LDSADDSGIAGDN
+2528 
-2541 ITNVKTPGF
+2541 
-2550 TLNNIDTDVSR
+2550 
-2561 VIVEVMHNGIKQE
+2561 
-2574 VPLVQ
+2574 
-2579 TGGQWRFA
+2579 
-2587 PTSDWADGDYIL
+2587 
-2599 TVKVEDRAGNVKQS
+2599 
-2613 APLTVTV
+2613 
-2620 DTHIAIDRIEL
+2620 
-2631 VNDSGIPGD
+2631 
-2640 NLTNEARPHFQVT
+2640 
-2653 VPADVNGVRL
+2653 
-2663 SIDGG
+2663 
-2668 KTWFDATQSATSG
+2668 
-2681 VWDYT
+2681 
-2686 WLTNVA
+2686 
-2692 NGPHTLMVEA
+2692 
-2702 SDKAGNKTTQKL
+2702 
-2714 DFTIDT
+2714 
-2720 ILSEPTITLD
+2720 
-2730 SADDSAAGDNITNV
+2730 
-2744 KMPGFTL
+2744 
-2751 GNIDADV
+2751 
-2758 TKVVVTVAHDGKNQQ
+2758 
-2773 IELIKNGGVWRF
+2773 
-2785 TPGAAWT
+2785 
-2792 DGDYTLTV
+2792 
-2800 KVEDKAGNTNYSA
+2800 
-2813 PLTVTIDTQTSIDR
+2813 
-2827 IELLNDTGIVGDNLT
+2827 
-2842 NEARPQFH
+2842 
-2850 ITVPTDVNSVQL
+2850 
-2862 SLDGGIN
+2862 
-2869 WVNATLTSDGVWE
+2869 
-2882 YIWPTDLVENTYTLT
+2882 
-2897 VKATDVA
+2897 
-2904 GNTATET
+2904 
-2911 LNFIIDTTLSTP
+2911 
-2923 TITLDSADD
+2923 
-2932 SGTANDNKTNVK
+2932 
-2944 TPGFIIGGID
+2944 
-2954 SDVTQVV
+2954 
-2961 VQVMRDG
+2961 
-2968 HSEEVELTQTNG
+2968 
-2980 QWRFVPG
+2980 
-2987 SAWTDG
+2987 
-2993 DYTLTVTVKDE
+2993 
-3004 AGNIRHSAPLTVT
+3004 
-3017 IDTQI
+3017 
-3022 TIDHIE
+3022 
-3028 LVNDSGIPDDNLTN
+3028 
-3042 NVRPHFQVTVP
+3042 
-3053 TDVNV
+3053 

-3102 KAGNKTTQQ
+3102 KAGNQTTQK

-3116 DTLLSEPTIVL
+3116 DTMLSEPTIVL
-3127 DNTDDSGTK
+3127 DSTDDSGTK
-3136 GDNLTNV
+3136 GDNLTNA
-3143 NKPTFLLGNIDADA
+3143 NKPTFILGNIDADA
-3157 RYVTVEVQHGGTK
+3157 RYVTVEVQYGGTK

-3191 ADGDYTLTVRV
+3191 ADGDYMLTVRV

-3324 IAMDSRDDTGAIGDH
+3324 ITMDSRDDTGAIGDH

-3353 DADAH
+3353 DSDAQ

-3408 RQSTPLVVTVDTQTS
+3408 RQSTPLIVTVDTQTS

-3465 GANWVSATQGIEG
+3465 GANWVSAAQGIEG

-3614 VTVDTQIAIDRIELV
+3614 VTVDTQIAIDHIELV

-3715 DITLLTPTIEL
+3715 DITLMTPTIEL

-4308 LRIEIDTQV
+4308 LKIEIDTQV

-4529 NITSVTTPRFV
+4529 NITSVTKPRFV

-4556 GVSYSV
+4556 GVSYPV

-4888 NSELRSTAVDVTID
+4888 NSELRSTAVDLTID

-5297 LDDLITNHN
+5297 LDDLITSHN

-5384 PAMVAGS
+5384 PVMMAGS

-5405 RPTFSIFGE
+5405 RPAFSIYGE

-5469 LNFTIDTFNTTPV
+5469 LNFTIDTLNTTPV

-5583 KVFTSELDDN
+5583 QVFTSELDDN
-5593 KSSSKTEWWSNSDLI
+5593 KSSSKTDWWSNSSTI
-5608 TMRGTGEIGATVS
+5608 TMRGMGEIGATVS

-5636 TGRWELSTD
+5636 NGQWELSTD
-5645 KLPEGTYDI
+5645 QLPEGKYDI
-5654 SLVIE
+5654 TLSIE
-5659 DSAGNR
+5659 DNAGNR
-5665 WEDVR
+5665 KEEVH

-5711 EGNTYTLTVPDNGKW
+5711 NGNTYTLTVPDNGKW

-5743 DAIGNRSDDVPL
+5743 DAIGNRSDDVSL

-5871 GASDS
+5871 GVSDS

-5909 DIYQATQGADG
+5909 DTYQATQGADG

-5928 WNDGNYTLSVTVVDR
+5928 WNDGTYTLSVTVVDR

-5970 DASDDATA
+5970 DASDDATP
-5978 TAVTPPE
+5978 TAVTPLE
-5985 SETVNAESATHLRT
+5985 SETVNAESDTHLRT
-5999 EPSAAEES
+5999 VPSAAEES
-6007 VVKVTAYSIT
+6007 VVKETAYSIT

-6049 IMFEGEEFTLPITNQ
+6049 VMFEGEEFTLPITNQ

-6109 NAMNVRG
+6109 NAMNARG
-6116 KTEDDINDSPST
+6116 KAEDDINDSPST

>member
-426 ITDTIAPEKPT
+426 ITDTIPPEKPT

-633 TVSLEDYVVLPNG
+633 TVSLEDFVVLPNG

-1036 ISDDNLTNIV
+1036 IADDNLTNIV

-1109 KANSAIF
+1109 KANSAVF

-1150 GFAISGVDA
+1150 GFAIFGVDA

-1385 TFTPPTSWA
+1385 SFTPTGAWA

-1477 SATPGVWDY
+1477 SATPGAWDY

-1503 TDEAGNK
+1503 TDKAGNK
-1510 ATQTLDFTIDTTL
+1510 TTQELDFTIDTTL

-1637 IPGDNLTNEARPHF
+1637 IPDDNLTNEARPHF

-1698 LMVEASDKAGNKTTQ
+1698 LMVEATDKAGNKTTQ

-1785 FTPGAAWTDGDYTL
+1785 FTPGAAWTDGNYTL

-2023 TIDHIELVNDSGIP
+2023 
-2037 DDNLTNNVRPHFQ
+2037 
-2050 VTVPTDVNV
+2050 
-2059 VRLSIDGGKTWFNA
+2059 A
-2073 TQSATP
+2073 
-2079 GVWDYTWLAD
+2079 
-2089 VGEGKHT
+2089 
-2096 LTVEATDKAG
+2096 
-2106 NKTTQQLDFI
+2106 
-2116 IDTLLSEPTIV
+2116 
-2127 LDNTDD
+2127 
-2133 SGTKGDHLTN
+2133 
-2143 VNKPTFLL
+2143 
-2151 GNIDADA
+2151 
-2158 RYVTVEV
+2158 
-2165 QHGGTKEVLTATK
+2165 
-2178 DATGNWSVT
+2178 
-2187 PTGTWADGDYT
+2187 
-2198 LTVRVEDEAGNEKH
+2198 
-2212 SASLTVTVDT
+2212 
-2222 QITIDVIELVNDNGI
+2222 
-2237 PGDNMTNDAHPQ
+2237 
-2249 FRVTVPGDVNE
+2249 
-2260 VSLSIDG
+2260 
-2267 GVTWVKAT
+2267 
-2275 QSATPGVWN
+2275 
-2284 YTWPGTVPD
+2284 
-2293 GDYTLNVKATD
+2293 
-2304 NAGNT
+2304 
-2309 VTETLHFTIDTTL
+2309 
-2322 STPVIVLD
+2322 
-2330 SADDSGVHGDNMTN
+2330 
-2344 HTQPTFA
+2344 
-2351 LQHID
+2351 
-2356 DDAVRVTV
+2356 
-2364 SVEHGGVTTTFDATK
+2364 
-2379 DAGGWTFTPT
+2379 
-2389 GAWADGDYT
+2389 
-2398 LSVSVEDKA
+2398 
-2407 GNTSHSASLTVT
+2407 
-2419 VDTQIAIN
+2419 
-2427 NIELVNDSGI
+2427 
-2437 PDDNLTNNVR
+2437 
-2447 PHFQVTVPT
+2447 
-2456 DVNVVRLSIDG
+2456 
-2467 GKTWFNATQSAT
+2467 
-2479 PGVWDYIWPDDVA
+2479 
-2492 DGGYTLTVEATDEAG
+2492 
-2507 NKATQTLDFT
+2507 
-2517 IDTTLSVPTLS
+2517 
-2528 LDSADDSGIAGDN
+2528 
-2541 ITNVKTPGF
+2541 
-2550 TLNNIDTDVSR
+2550 
-2561 VIVEVMHNGIKQE
+2561 
-2574 VPLVQ
+2574 
-2579 TGGQWRFA
+2579 
-2587 PTSDWADGDYIL
+2587 
-2599 TVKVEDRAGNVKQS
+2599 
-2613 APLTVTV
+2613 
-2620 DTHIAIDRIEL
+2620 
-2631 VNDSGIPGD
+2631 
-2640 NLTNEARPHFQVT
+2640 
-2653 VPADVNGVRL
+2653 
-2663 SIDGG
+2663 
-2668 KTWFDATQSATSG
+2668 
-2681 VWDYT
+2681 
-2686 WLTNVA
+2686 
-2692 NGPHTLMVEA
+2692 
-2702 SDKAGNKTTQKL
+2702 
-2714 DFTIDT
+2714 
-2720 ILSEPTITLD
+2720 
-2730 SADDSAAGDNITNV
+2730 
-2744 KMPGFTL
+2744 
-2751 GNIDADV
+2751 
-2758 TKVVVTVAHDGKNQQ
+2758 
-2773 IELIKNGGVWRF
+2773 
-2785 TPGAAWT
+2785 
-2792 DGDYTLTV
+2792 
-2800 KVEDKAGNTNYSA
+2800 
-2813 PLTVTIDTQTSIDR
+2813 
-2827 IELLNDTGIVGDNLT
+2827 
-2842 NEARPQFH
+2842 
-2850 ITVPTDVNSVQL
+2850 
-2862 SLDGGIN
+2862 
-2869 WVNATLTSDGVWE
+2869 
-2882 YIWPTDLVENTYTLT
+2882 
-2897 VKATDVA
+2897 
-2904 GNTATET
+2904 
-2911 LNFIIDTTLSTP
+2911 
-2923 TITLDSADD
+2923 
-2932 SGTANDNKTNVK
+2932 
-2944 TPGFIIGGID
+2944 
-2954 SDVTQVV
+2954 
-2961 VQVMRDG
+2961 
-2968 HSEEVELTQTNG
+2968 
-2980 QWRFVPG
+2980 
-2987 SAWTDG
+2987 
-2993 DYTLTVTVKDE
+2993 
-3004 AGNIRHSAPLTVT
+3004 
-3017 IDTQI
+3017 
-3022 TIDHIE
+3022 IDHIE

-3170 EVLTATKGATGIWS
+3170 EVLTATKDATGNWSVTPTGTWADGDYTLTVRVEDEAGNEKHSASLTVTVDTQITIDAIELVNDNGIPGDNMTNDAHPQFRVTVPGDVNEVSLSIDGGVTWVKATQSATPGVWNYTWPGTVPDGDYTLNVKATDNAGNTVTETLHFTIDTTLSVPVIVLNSADDTGVQGDNMTNSTQPTFALQHIDDDAVRVTVSVEHGGVTTTFDATKGVGGWSFTPTGAWADGDYTLSVSVEDKAGNTSHSASLTVTVDTQIAINNIELVNDSGIPDDNLTNNVRPHFQVKVPTDVNEVRLSIDGGKTWFNATQSATPGVWDYTWLADVGEGKHTLTVEATDKAGNQTTQKLDFIIDTMLSEPTIVLDSTDDSGTKGDNLTNANKPTFILGNIDADARYVTVEVQYGGTKEVLTATKGATGIWS

-3191 ADGDYTLTVRV
+3191 ADGDYMLTVRV

-3324 IAMDSRDDTGAIGDH
+3324 ITMDSRDDTGAIGDH

-3353 DADAH
+3353 DSDAQ

-3408 RQSTPLVVTVDTQTS
+3408 RQSTPLIVTVDTQTS

-3465 GANWVSATQGIEG
+3465 GANWVSAAQGIEG

-3614 VTVDTQIAIDRIELV
+3614 VTVDTQIAIDHIELV

-3715 DITLLTPTIEL
+3715 DITLMTPTIEL

-3841 LTNHDRPVFDIHQVD
+3841 LTNHDRPVFDIRQVD

-4308 LRIEIDTQV
+4308 LKIEIDTQV

-4529 NITSVTTPRFV
+4529 NITSVTKPRFV

-4556 GVSYSV
+4556 GVSYPV

-4718 SDPSIDDQH
+4718 SDPSIDDQY

-4735 FKGFAEAFSTIMIQ
+4735 FKGLAEAFSTIMIQ

-4826 TTNNKTPTLIGST
+4826 TTNNKTPTLIGNT
-4839 LPNTIVSI
+4839 LPNAIVSI

-4986 FGPQNVILDTVISPL
+4986 FGPQSVILDTVISPL

-5253 TFNIHFSITDVA
+5253 KFNIHFSITDVA

-5297 LDDLITNHN
+5297 LDDLITSHN

-5384 PAMVAGS
+5384 PVMIAGS

-5405 RPTFSIFGE
+5405 RPAFSIFGE

-5583 KVFTSELDDN
+5583 QVFTSELDDN
-5593 KSSSKTEWWSNSDLI
+5593 KSSSKTDWWSNSSTI
-5608 TMRGTGEIGATVS
+5608 TMRGMGEIGATVS

-5626 VTLATAVVAA
+5626 VTLATAVVAPN
-5636 TGRWELSTD
+5636 GQWELSTD
-5645 KLPEGTYDI
+5645 QLPEGKYDI
-5654 SLVIE
+5654 TLSIE
-5659 DSAGNR
+5659 DNAGNR
-5665 WEDVR
+5665 KEEVH

-5711 EGNTYTLTVPDNGKW
+5711 NGNTYTLTVPDNGKW

-5755 DIMKEVPVISLSP
+5755 DIMKETPVISLSP

-5774 VGDNITRDKQPTFII
+5774 AGDNITRDNQPTFII

-5876 DNVTNHTQ
+5876 DNVTNHNHTQ

-5909 DIYQATQGADG
+5909 DIYQATQDADG

-5928 WNDGNYTLSVTVVDR
+5928 WNDGTYTLSVTVVDR
-5943 AGNSQQSASLAVTVD
+5943 AGNSLQSASLEVTVD

-5970 DASDDATA
+5970 DAIDDATP

-5999 EPSAAEES
+5999 VPSAAEES
-6007 VVKVTAYSIT
+6007 VVKETAYSIT

-6049 IMFEGEEFTLPITNQ
+6049 VMFEGEEFTLPITNQ

-6088 DNDFLIK
+6088 DDDFLIK

-6109 NAMNVRG
+6109 NAMNARG

>member
-40 TTPRGSVII
+40 TTSRGSVII

-157 NSSKQIE
+157 NSSKQME
-164 EMLQNFLADNVAKDN
+164 EMLQEFLADNVAKDN

-426 ITDTIAPEKPT
+426 ITDTIPPEKPT

-539 TTNDSGI
+539 TTDDSGI

-592 NFTSDSVEGINNLT
+592 NFTSDSVEGVNNLT

-962 YIDGALIA
+962 YVDGALIA

-1109 KANSAIF
+1109 KANSAVF

-1186 LFIPG
+1186 LFTPG

-1248 RPHFRVTVPT
+1248 RPHFRVAVPT

-1326 VIVLD
+1326 VIVLN
-1331 SADDTGIQGD
+1331 SADDTGVQGD
-1341 NMTNSTQPTFAL
+1341 NMTNRTQPTFAL

-1385 TFTPPTSWA
+1385 TFTPPALWE

-1438 PDDNLTNNVRPH
+1438 PNDNLTNNVRPH

-1462 RLSIDGGKTWFNATQ
+1462 RLSIDGGKTWVTAAQKAT
-1477 SATPGVWDY
+1477 GVWEY
-1486 IWPDDVA
+1486 IWPDDVT
-1493 DGGYTLTVEA
+1493 DGSHTLTVEA

-1540 DNITNVKTP
+1540 DNVTNVKTP

-1698 LMVEASDKAGNKTTQ
+1698 LMVEATDKAGNQTTQ
-1713 KLDFTI
+1713 KLDFII
-1719 DTILSEPTIT
+1719 DTLLSEPTIT

-1915 IIDTTLSTPTITL
+1915 TIDTTLSTPTITL

-2015 TVTIDTQI
+2015 KVTVDTQI
-2023 TIDHIELVNDSGIP
+2023 GIDNIELVNDSGIP
-2037 DDNLTNNVRPHFQ
+2037 NDNLTNNVRPQFQ

-2079 GVWDYTWLAD
+2079 GVWDYTWLTD
-2089 VGEGKHT
+2089 VANGSHT
-2096 LTVEATDKAG
+2096 LTVEATDAAG
-2106 NKTTQQLDFI
+2106 NKATQNLEFN
-2116 IDTLLSEPTIV
+2116 IDTLLSEPTIA
-2127 LDNTDD
+2127 LDSTDD
-2133 SGTKGDHLTN
+2133 SGTKGDNLTN
-2143 VNKPTFLL
+2143 VNKPTFIL

-2178 DATGNWSVT
+2178 GATGIWSVT
-2187 PTGTWADGDYT
+2187 PTGMWADGSHT
-2198 LTVRVEDEAGNEKH
+2198 LTVRVEDEAGNVKY
-2212 SASLTVTVDT
+2212 SVPLTITVDT
-2222 QITIDVIELVNDNGI
+2222 QITIDDIELVNDSGTK
-2237 PGDNMTNDAHPQ
+2237 GDNLTNDANPH
-2249 FRVTVPGDVNE
+2249 FRITVPGDVNE

-2267 GVTWVKAT
+2267 GVTWVKAM
-2275 QSATPGVWN
+2275 QSSTSGVWN
-2284 YTWPGTVPD
+2284 YTWPKTLAD
-2293 GDYTLNVKATD
+2293 DDYTLTVKATD

-2309 VTETLHFTIDTTL
+2309 VTRTLDFTIDTTL

-2330 SADDSGVHGDNMTN
+2330 SADDTGVQGDNMTN
-2344 HTQPTFA
+2344 RTQPTFN

-2379 DAGGWTFTPT
+2379 GTGGWTFTPPT
-2389 GAWADGDYT
+2389 SWGAGDYT

-2447 PHFQVTVPT
+2447 PQFQVKVPT
-2456 DVNVVRLSIDG
+2456 DVN
-2467 GKTWFNATQSAT
+2467 
-2479 PGVWDYIWPDDVA
+2479 
-2492 DGGYTLTVEATDEAG
+2492 E
-2507 NKATQTLDFT
+2507 
-2517 IDTTLSVPTLS
+2517 
-2528 LDSADDSGIAGDN
+2528 
-2541 ITNVKTPGF
+2541 
-2550 TLNNIDTDVSR
+2550 
-2561 VIVEVMHNGIKQE
+2561 
-2574 VPLVQ
+2574 
-2579 TGGQWRFA
+2579 
-2587 PTSDWADGDYIL
+2587 
-2599 TVKVEDRAGNVKQS
+2599 
-2613 APLTVTV
+2613 
-2620 DTHIAIDRIEL
+2620 
-2631 VNDSGIPGD
+2631 
-2640 NLTNEARPHFQVT
+2640 
-2653 VPADVNGVRL
+2653 
-2663 SIDGG
+2663 
-2668 KTWFDATQSATSG
+2668 
-2681 VWDYT
+2681 
-2686 WLTNVA
+2686 
-2692 NGPHTLMVEA
+2692 
-2702 SDKAGNKTTQKL
+2702 
-2714 DFTIDT
+2714 
-2720 ILSEPTITLD
+2720 
-2730 SADDSAAGDNITNV
+2730 
-2744 KMPGFTL
+2744 
-2751 GNIDADV
+2751 
-2758 TKVVVTVAHDGKNQQ
+2758 
-2773 IELIKNGGVWRF
+2773 
-2785 TPGAAWT
+2785 
-2792 DGDYTLTV
+2792 
-2800 KVEDKAGNTNYSA
+2800 
-2813 PLTVTIDTQTSIDR
+2813 
-2827 IELLNDTGIVGDNLT
+2827 
-2842 NEARPQFH
+2842 
-2850 ITVPTDVNSVQL
+2850 
-2862 SLDGGIN
+2862 
-2869 WVNATLTSDGVWE
+2869 
-2882 YIWPTDLVENTYTLT
+2882 
-2897 VKATDVA
+2897 
-2904 GNTATET
+2904 
-2911 LNFIIDTTLSTP
+2911 
-2923 TITLDSADD
+2923 
-2932 SGTANDNKTNVK
+2932 
-2944 TPGFIIGGID
+2944 
-2954 SDVTQVV
+2954 
-2961 VQVMRDG
+2961 
-2968 HSEEVELTQTNG
+2968 
-2980 QWRFVPG
+2980 
-2987 SAWTDG
+2987 
-2993 DYTLTVTVKDE
+2993 
-3004 AGNIRHSAPLTVT
+3004 
-3017 IDTQI
+3017 
-3022 TIDHIE
+3022 
-3028 LVNDSGIPDDNLTN
+3028 
-3042 NVRPHFQVTVP
+3042 
-3053 TDVNV
+3053 

-3102 KAGNKTTQQ
+3102 KAGNQTTQK

-3116 DTLLSEPTIVL
+3116 DTLLSEPTIAL
-3127 DNTDDSGTK
+3127 DSTDDSGTK
-3136 GDNLTNV
+3136 GDNLTSV
-3143 NKPTFLLGNIDADA
+3143 NKPTFILGNIDADA

-3184 VTPTGTW
+3184 VTPTGMW
-3191 ADGDYTLTVRV
+3191 ADGSHTLTVRV

-3211 SAPLTVTVDTQITID
+3211 SAPLTVTVDTHIAID
-3226 VIELVND
+3226 DIELVND

-3303 AGNKT
+3303 AGNQT

-3387 ADWADGSYTLTVEVT
+3387 ADWADGSYTLTVEVQ

-3408 RQSTPLVVTVDTQTS
+3408 RQSTPLIVTVDTQTS

-3465 GANWVSATQGIEG
+3465 GANWVSAAQGIEG

-3813 LKVTIDGTLT
+3813 LKVTIDGSLT

-3841 LTNHDRPVFDIHQVD
+3841 LTKHDRPVFDIRQVD

-3870 KTHEEAAVFTNGQW
+3870 KTHEETAVFTNGQW

-3913 APFEVRIDTT
+3913 APLEVRIDTT

-3953 VPGDVVQVRVTLDG
+3953 VPGDVIQVRVTLDG

-4257 HIVVHIDGRD
+4257 HIVVHLDGRD

-4308 LRIEIDTQV
+4308 LKIEIDTQV

-4363 WTPISKNAAGQWE
+4363 WTPVSKNAAGQWQ

-4382 LPDGHYTLHVQA
+4382 LSDGHYTLHVQA

-4508 IVSDPSIDL
+4508 VVSDPCIDL

-4529 NITSVTTPRFV
+4529 NITSVTKPRFV

-4556 GVSYSV
+4556 GVSYPV

-4620 TGNSNSDNLT
+4620 TGSSNSDNLT

-4657 REVLKQTITVGADG
+4657 REVLKHTITVGADG

-4718 SDPSIDDQH
+4718 SDPSIDDQY

-4735 FKGFAEAFSTIMIQ
+4735 FKGLAEAFSTIMIQ

-4826 TTNNKTPTLIGST
+4826 TTNNKTPTLVGNT
-4839 LPNTIVSI
+4839 LPNAIVSI

-4949 AYTTGAGHWGVVLPA
+4949 AYTTGTGHWGVVLPA

-5084 EILIEHDTQIEIS
+5084 DILIEHDTQIEIS

-5253 TFNIHFSITDVA
+5253 KFNIHFSITDVA

-5297 LDDLITNHN
+5297 LDDLITSHN

-5384 PAMVAGS
+5384 PVMMAGS

-5405 RPTFSIFGE
+5405 RPAFSIFGE

-5537 NEKGHW
+5537 NDKGHW

-5583 KVFTSELDDN
+5583 QVFTSELDDN
-5593 KSSSKTEWWSNSDLI
+5593 KSSSKTDWWSNSSTI
-5608 TMRGTGEIGATVS
+5608 TMRGMGEIGATVS

-5636 TGRWELSTD
+5636 NGQWELSTD
-5645 KLPEGTYDI
+5645 QLPEGKYDI
-5654 SLVIE
+5654 TLSIE
-5659 DSAGNR
+5659 DNAGNR
-5665 WEDVR
+5665 KEEVH

-5711 EGNTYTLTVPDNGKW
+5711 NGNTYTLTVPDNGKW

-5755 DIMKEVPVISLSP
+5755 DIMKETPVISLSP

-5876 DNVTNHTQ
+5876 DNVTNHNHTQ

-5928 WNDGNYTLSVTVVDR
+5928 WNDGTYTLSVTVVDR
-5943 AGNSQQSASLAVTVD
+5943 AGNSLQSASLEVTVD

-5970 DASDDATA
+5970 DEIDDATA

-5999 EPSAAEES
+5999 VPSAAEES
-6007 VVKVTAYSIT
+6007 VVKETAYSIT

-6049 IMFEGEEFTLPITNQ
+6049 VMFEGEEFTLPITNQ

-6088 DNDFLIK
+6088 DDDFLIK

-6109 NAMNVRG
+6109 NAMNARG

>member
-1 MGNKSIQKFFADQN
+1 
-15 SVIDLS
+15 
-21 SLGNAKGAKVSLSG
+21 NAKGAKVSLSG

-40 TTPRGSVII
+40 TTPHGSVII

-539 TTNDSGI
+539 TTDDSGI

-592 NFTSDSVEGINNLT
+592 NFTSDSVEGVNNLT

-624 IDTIAPVPP
+624 IDTVAPVPP
-633 TVSLEDYVVLPNG
+633 TVSLEDFVVLPNG

-697 GAYDIEIISQ
+697 GSYDIEIISQ

-1036 ISDDNLTNIV
+1036 IADDNLTNIV

-1109 KANSAIF
+1109 KANSAVF

-1186 LFIPG
+1186 LFTPG

-1211 TNYSAPLTV
+1211 TSYSAPLTV

-1385 TFTPPTSWA
+1385 SFTPTGAWA

-1438 PDDNLTNNVRPH
+1438 PNDNLTNNVRPH

-1477 SATPGVWDY
+1477 SATPGAWDY

-1503 TDEAGNK
+1503 TDKAGNK
-1510 ATQTLDFTIDTTL
+1510 TTQELDFTIDTTL

-2127 LDNTDD
+2127 LDSTDD

-2322 STPVIVLD
+2322 SVPVIVLN
-2330 SADDSGVHGDNMTN
+2330 SADDTGVQGDNMTN
-2344 HTQPTFA
+2344 STQPTFA

-2379 DAGGWTFTPT
+2379 GVGGWSFTPT

-2447 PHFQVTVPT
+2447 PHFQVKVPT
-2456 DVNVVRLSIDG
+2456 DVN
-2467 GKTWFNATQSAT
+2467 
-2479 PGVWDYIWPDDVA
+2479 
-2492 DGGYTLTVEATDEAG
+2492 E
-2507 NKATQTLDFT
+2507 
-2517 IDTTLSVPTLS
+2517 
-2528 LDSADDSGIAGDN
+2528 
-2541 ITNVKTPGF
+2541 
-2550 TLNNIDTDVSR
+2550 
-2561 VIVEVMHNGIKQE
+2561 
-2574 VPLVQ
+2574 
-2579 TGGQWRFA
+2579 
-2587 PTSDWADGDYIL
+2587 
-2599 TVKVEDRAGNVKQS
+2599 
-2613 APLTVTV
+2613 
-2620 DTHIAIDRIEL
+2620 
-2631 VNDSGIPGD
+2631 
-2640 NLTNEARPHFQVT
+2640 
-2653 VPADVNGVRL
+2653 
-2663 SIDGG
+2663 
-2668 KTWFDATQSATSG
+2668 
-2681 VWDYT
+2681 
-2686 WLTNVA
+2686 
-2692 NGPHTLMVEA
+2692 
-2702 SDKAGNKTTQKL
+2702 
-2714 DFTIDT
+2714 
-2720 ILSEPTITLD
+2720 
-2730 SADDSAAGDNITNV
+2730 
-2744 KMPGFTL
+2744 
-2751 GNIDADV
+2751 
-2758 TKVVVTVAHDGKNQQ
+2758 
-2773 IELIKNGGVWRF
+2773 
-2785 TPGAAWT
+2785 
-2792 DGDYTLTV
+2792 
-2800 KVEDKAGNTNYSA
+2800 
-2813 PLTVTIDTQTSIDR
+2813 
-2827 IELLNDTGIVGDNLT
+2827 
-2842 NEARPQFH
+2842 
-2850 ITVPTDVNSVQL
+2850 
-2862 SLDGGIN
+2862 
-2869 WVNATLTSDGVWE
+2869 
-2882 YIWPTDLVENTYTLT
+2882 
-2897 VKATDVA
+2897 
-2904 GNTATET
+2904 
-2911 LNFIIDTTLSTP
+2911 
-2923 TITLDSADD
+2923 
-2932 SGTANDNKTNVK
+2932 
-2944 TPGFIIGGID
+2944 
-2954 SDVTQVV
+2954 
-2961 VQVMRDG
+2961 
-2968 HSEEVELTQTNG
+2968 
-2980 QWRFVPG
+2980 
-2987 SAWTDG
+2987 
-2993 DYTLTVTVKDE
+2993 
-3004 AGNIRHSAPLTVT
+3004 
-3017 IDTQI
+3017 
-3022 TIDHIE
+3022 
-3028 LVNDSGIPDDNLTN
+3028 
-3042 NVRPHFQVTVP
+3042 
-3053 TDVNV
+3053 

-3102 KAGNKTTQQ
+3102 KAGNQTTQK

-3116 DTLLSEPTIVL
+3116 DTMLSEPTIVL
-3127 DNTDDSGTK
+3127 DSTDDSGTK
-3136 GDNLTNV
+3136 GDNLTNA
-3143 NKPTFLLGNIDADA
+3143 NKPTFILGNIDADA
-3157 RYVTVEVQHGGTK
+3157 RYVTVEVQYGGTK

-3387 ADWADGSYTLTVEVT
+3387 ADWADGSYTLTVEVQ

-3517 RLSTPTIALD
+3517 RLSTPTIELD

-3715 DITLLTPTIEL
+3715 DITLMTPTIEL

-3841 LTNHDRPVFDIHQVD
+3841 LTNHDRPVFDIRQVD

-4308 LRIEIDTQV
+4308 LKIEIDTQV

-4529 NITSVTTPRFV
+4529 NITSVTKPRFV

-4556 GVSYSV
+4556 GVSYPV

-4826 TTNNKTPTLIGST
+4826 TTNNKTPTLVGNT
-4839 LPNTIVSI
+4839 LPNAIVSI

-4964 LGNDGNYELT
+4964 LGNDGNYVLT

-5037 IRNPQGV
+5037 IRSPQGV

-5084 EILIEHDTQIEIS
+5084 DILIEHDTQIEIS

-5405 RPTFSIFGE
+5405 RPTFSISGE

-5583 KVFTSELDDN
+5583 QVFTSELDDN
-5593 KSSSKTEWWSNSDLI
+5593 KSSSKTDWWSNSSTI
-5608 TMRGTGEIGATVS
+5608 TMRGMGEIGATVS

-5636 TGRWELSTD
+5636 NGQWELSTD
-5645 KLPEGTYDI
+5645 QLPEGKYDI
-5654 SLVIE
+5654 TLSIE
-5659 DSAGNR
+5659 DNAGNR
-5665 WEDVR
+5665 KEEVH

-5711 EGNTYTLTVPDNGKW
+5711 NGNTYTLTVPDNGKW

-5822 GTPLAD
+5822 GTPLTD

-5928 WNDGNYTLSVTVVDR
+5928 WNDGTYTLSVTVVDR

-5999 EPSAAEES
+5999 VPSAAEES
-6007 VVKVTAYSIT
+6007 VVKETAYSIT

-6049 IMFEGEEFTLPITNQ
+6049 VMFEGEEFTLPITNQ

>member
-157 NSSKQIE
+157 NSSKQME
-164 EMLQNFLADNVAKDN
+164 EMLQEFLADNVAKDN

-307 GTYNLEAEAKTAD
+307 GTCNLEAEAKTAD

-426 ITDTIAPEKPT
+426 ITDTIPPEKPT

-707 DAAGNKSSTVKYSFT
+707 DAAGNKSSIVKYSFT

-1066 AMSDTQ
+1066 AASDTQ

-1109 KANSAIF
+1109 KANSAVF

-1186 LFIPG
+1186 LFTPG

-1211 TNYSAPLTV
+1211 TNYSTPLTV

-1264 LSIDGGNSWVQAT
+1264 LSIDGGHSWVQAT

-1315 DFAVDTTLSVP
+1315 DFAVDSTLSVP
-1326 VIVLD
+1326 VIVLNN
-1331 SADDTGIQGD
+1331 ADDTGIQGD
-1341 NMTNSTQPTFAL
+1341 NLTNRTQPTFAL
-1353 QHIDDDAVR
+1353 QQIDDDAVR

-1385 TFTPPTSWA
+1385 TFTPPALWA

-1477 SATPGVWDY
+1477 GATPGAWDY

-1503 TDEAGNK
+1503 TDKAGNQT
-1510 ATQTLDFTIDTTL
+1510 TQELDFTIDTTL

-1593 ADGDYIL
+1593 GDGDYIL

-1698 LMVEASDKAGNKTTQ
+1698 LMVEATDKAGNQTTQ
-1713 KLDFTI
+1713 KLDFII
-1719 DTILSEPTIT
+1719 DTLLSEPTIT

-2023 TIDHIELVNDSGIP
+2023 AIDHIELVNDSGIP
-2037 DDNLTNNVRPHFQ
+2037 DDNLTNNVRPQFQ

-2079 GVWDYTWLAD
+2079 GVWDYTWLTD
-2089 VGEGKHT
+2089 VANGSHT
-2096 LTVEATDKAG
+2096 LTVEATDAAG
-2106 NKTTQQLDFI
+2106 NKATQNLEFN
-2116 IDTLLSEPTIV
+2116 IDTLLSEPTIA
-2127 LDNTDD
+2127 LDSTDD
-2133 SGTKGDHLTN
+2133 SGTKGDNLTN
-2143 VNKPTFLL
+2143 VNKPTFIL

-2178 DATGNWSVT
+2178 GATGIWSVT
-2187 PTGTWADGDYT
+2187 PTGMWADGSHT
-2198 LTVRVEDEAGNEKH
+2198 LTVRVEDDAGNVKY
-2212 SASLTVTVDT
+2212 SAPLTITVDT
-2222 QITIDVIELVNDNGI
+2222 QITIDDIELVNDSGTK
-2237 PGDNMTNDAHPQ
+2237 GDNLTNDANPH
-2249 FRVTVPGDVNE
+2249 FRITVPGDVNE

-2267 GVTWVKAT
+2267 GVTWVKAM
-2275 QSATPGVWN
+2275 QSSTSGVWN
-2284 YTWPGTVPD
+2284 YTWPKTLAD
-2293 GDYTLNVKATD
+2293 DDYTLTVKATD

-2309 VTETLHFTIDTTL
+2309 VTRTLDFTIDTTL

-2330 SADDSGVHGDNMTN
+2330 SADDTGVQGDNMTN
-2344 HTQPTFA
+2344 RTQPTFN

-2364 SVEHGGVTTTFDATK
+2364 SVEHGGVTTTFDVTK
-2379 DAGGWTFTPT
+2379 DAGGWTFTPPT
-2389 GAWADGDYT
+2389 SWGAGDYT

-2447 PHFQVTVPT
+2447 PQFQVKVPT
-2456 DVNVVRLSIDG
+2456 DVN
-2467 GKTWFNATQSAT
+2467 
-2479 PGVWDYIWPDDVA
+2479 
-2492 DGGYTLTVEATDEAG
+2492 E
-2507 NKATQTLDFT
+2507 
-2517 IDTTLSVPTLS
+2517 
-2528 LDSADDSGIAGDN
+2528 
-2541 ITNVKTPGF
+2541 
-2550 TLNNIDTDVSR
+2550 
-2561 VIVEVMHNGIKQE
+2561 
-2574 VPLVQ
+2574 
-2579 TGGQWRFA
+2579 
-2587 PTSDWADGDYIL
+2587 
-2599 TVKVEDRAGNVKQS
+2599 
-2613 APLTVTV
+2613 
-2620 DTHIAIDRIEL
+2620 
-2631 VNDSGIPGD
+2631 
-2640 NLTNEARPHFQVT
+2640 
-2653 VPADVNGVRL
+2653 
-2663 SIDGG
+2663 
-2668 KTWFDATQSATSG
+2668 
-2681 VWDYT
+2681 
-2686 WLTNVA
+2686 
-2692 NGPHTLMVEA
+2692 
-2702 SDKAGNKTTQKL
+2702 
-2714 DFTIDT
+2714 
-2720 ILSEPTITLD
+2720 
-2730 SADDSAAGDNITNV
+2730 
-2744 KMPGFTL
+2744 
-2751 GNIDADV
+2751 
-2758 TKVVVTVAHDGKNQQ
+2758 
-2773 IELIKNGGVWRF
+2773 
-2785 TPGAAWT
+2785 
-2792 DGDYTLTV
+2792 
-2800 KVEDKAGNTNYSA
+2800 
-2813 PLTVTIDTQTSIDR
+2813 
-2827 IELLNDTGIVGDNLT
+2827 
-2842 NEARPQFH
+2842 
-2850 ITVPTDVNSVQL
+2850 
-2862 SLDGGIN
+2862 
-2869 WVNATLTSDGVWE
+2869 
-2882 YIWPTDLVENTYTLT
+2882 
-2897 VKATDVA
+2897 
-2904 GNTATET
+2904 
-2911 LNFIIDTTLSTP
+2911 
-2923 TITLDSADD
+2923 
-2932 SGTANDNKTNVK
+2932 
-2944 TPGFIIGGID
+2944 
-2954 SDVTQVV
+2954 
-2961 VQVMRDG
+2961 
-2968 HSEEVELTQTNG
+2968 
-2980 QWRFVPG
+2980 
-2987 SAWTDG
+2987 
-2993 DYTLTVTVKDE
+2993 
-3004 AGNIRHSAPLTVT
+3004 
-3017 IDTQI
+3017 
-3022 TIDHIE
+3022 
-3028 LVNDSGIPDDNLTN
+3028 
-3042 NVRPHFQVTVP
+3042 
-3053 TDVNV
+3053 

-3102 KAGNKTTQQ
+3102 KAGNQTTQK

-3116 DTLLSEPTIVL
+3116 DTLLSEPTIAL
-3127 DNTDDSGTK
+3127 DSTDDSGTK
-3136 GDNLTNV
+3136 GDNLTSV
-3143 NKPTFLLGNIDADA
+3143 NKPTFILGNIDADA

-3184 VTPTGTW
+3184 VTPTGMW
-3191 ADGDYTLTVRV
+3191 ADGSHTLTVRV

-3211 SAPLTVTVDTQITID
+3211 SAPLTVTVDTHIAID
-3226 VIELVND
+3226 DIELVND

-3303 AGNKT
+3303 AGNQT

-3387 ADWADGSYTLTVEVT
+3387 ADWADGSYTLTVEVQ

-3408 RQSTPLVVTVDTQTS
+3408 RQSTPLIVTVDTQTS

-3465 GANWVSATQGIEG
+3465 GANWVSAAQGIEG

-3813 LKVTIDGTLT
+3813 LKVTIDGSLT

-3841 LTNHDRPVFDIHQVD
+3841 LTKHDRPVFDIRQVD

-3913 APFEVRIDTT
+3913 APLEVRIDTT

-3953 VPGDVVQVRVTLDG
+3953 VPGDVIQVRVTLDG

-3982 IFDSPNT
+3982 IFDTPNT

-4002 DEAGNIANKDLVF
+4002 DQAGNIANKDLVF

-4308 LRIEIDTQV
+4308 LKIEIDTQV

-4363 WTPISKNAAGQWE
+4363 WTPVSKNAAGQWQ

-4382 LPDGHYTLHVQA
+4382 LSDGHYTLHVQA

-4495 NKISK
+4495 NRISK

-4508 IVSDPSIDL
+4508 VVSDPRIDL

-4529 NITSVTTPRFV
+4529 NITSVTKPRFV

-4556 GVSYSV
+4556 GVSYPV

-4620 TGNSNSDNLT
+4620 TGSSNSDNLT

-4657 REVLKQTITVGADG
+4657 REVLKHTITVGADG

-4718 SDPSIDDQH
+4718 SDPSIDDQY

-4735 FKGFAEAFSTIMIQ
+4735 FKGLAEAFSTIMIQ

-4826 TTNNKTPTLIGST
+4826 TTNNKTPTLVGNT
-4839 LPNTIVSI
+4839 LPNAIVSI

-5384 PAMVAGS
+5384 PVMMAGS

-5405 RPTFSIFGE
+5405 RPAFSIYGE

-5469 LNFTIDTFNTTPV
+5469 LNFTIDTLNTTPV

-5537 NEKGHW
+5537 NDKGHW

-5583 KVFTSELDDN
+5583 QVFTSELDDN
-5593 KSSSKTEWWSNSDLI
+5593 KSSSKTDWWSNSSTI
-5608 TMRGTGEIGATVS
+5608 TMRGMGEIGATVS

-5636 TGRWELSTD
+5636 NGQWELSTD
-5645 KLPEGTYDI
+5645 QLPEGKYDI
-5654 SLVIE
+5654 TLSIE
-5659 DSAGNR
+5659 DNAGNR
-5665 WEDVR
+5665 KEEVH

-5711 EGNTYTLTVPDNGKW
+5711 NGNTYTLTVPDNGKW

-5774 VGDNITRDKQPTFII
+5774 VGDNITRDNQPTFII
-5789 GNLESDVVVVQV
+5789 GNLESDVVIVQV

-5876 DNVTNHTQ
+5876 DNVTNHNHTQ

-5928 WNDGNYTLSVTVVDR
+5928 WNDGTYTLSVTVVDR
-5943 AGNSQQSASLAVTVD
+5943 AGNSLQSASLEVTVD

-5999 EPSAAEES
+5999 VPSAAEES
-6007 VVKVTAYSIT
+6007 VVKETAYSIT

-6049 IMFEGEEFTLPITNQ
+6049 VMFEGEEFTLPITNQ

-6088 DNDFLIK
+6088 DDDFLIK

-6109 NAMNVRG
+6109 NAMNARG

>member
-157 NSSKQIE
+157 NSSKQME
-164 EMLQNFLADNVAKDN
+164 EMLQEFLADNVAKDN

-426 ITDTIAPEKPT
+426 ITDTIPPEKPT

-539 TTNDSGI
+539 TTDDSGI

-577 EEVIFKANDKGEWTF
+577 EEVVFKANDQGEWTF

-962 YIDGALIA
+962 YVDGALIA

-1036 ISDDNLTNIV
+1036 IADDNLTNIV

-1066 AMSDTQ
+1066 AASDTQ

-1109 KANSAIF
+1109 KANSAVF

-1137 GVTGDNLTNINKP
+1137 GVTGDNMTNINKP

-1186 LFIPG
+1186 LFTPG

-1385 TFTPPTSWA
+1385 SFTPTGAWA

-1438 PDDNLTNNVRPH
+1438 PNDNLTNNVRPQ

-1477 SATPGVWDY
+1477 GATPGAWDY

-1503 TDEAGNK
+1503 TDKAGNQT
-1510 ATQTLDFTIDTTL
+1510 TQELDFTIDTTL

-1593 ADGDYIL
+1593 GDGGYTL

-1713 KLDFTI
+1713 KLDFII
-1719 DTILSEPTIT
+1719 DTMLSEPTIT

-1915 IIDTTLSTPTITL
+1915 TIDTTLSTPTITL

-1947 GFIIGGID
+1947 GFVIGGID

-2015 TVTIDTQI
+2015 KVTVDTQI
-2023 TIDHIELVNDSGIP
+2023 GIDNIELVNDSGIP
-2037 DDNLTNNVRPHFQ
+2037 NDNLTNNVRPQFQ

-2079 GVWDYTWLAD
+2079 GVWDYTWLTD
-2089 VGEGKHT
+2089 VANGSHT
-2096 LTVEATDKAG
+2096 LTVEATDAAG
-2106 NKTTQQLDFI
+2106 NKATQNLEFN
-2116 IDTLLSEPTIV
+2116 IDTLLSEPTIA
-2127 LDNTDD
+2127 LDSTDD
-2133 SGTKGDHLTN
+2133 SGTKGDNLTN
-2143 VNKPTFLL
+2143 VNKPTFIL

-2178 DATGNWSVT
+2178 GATGIWSVT
-2187 PTGTWADGDYT
+2187 PTGMWADGSHT
-2198 LTVRVEDEAGNEKH
+2198 LTVRVEDEAGNVKY
-2212 SASLTVTVDT
+2212 SVPLTITVDT
-2222 QITIDVIELVNDNGI
+2222 QITIDDIELVNDSGTK
-2237 PGDNMTNDAHPQ
+2237 GDNLTNDANPH
-2249 FRVTVPGDVNE
+2249 FRITVPGDVNE

-2267 GVTWVKAT
+2267 GVTWVKAM
-2275 QSATPGVWN
+2275 QSSTSGVWN
-2284 YTWPGTVPD
+2284 YTWPKTLAD
-2293 GDYTLNVKATD
+2293 DDYTLTVKATD

-2309 VTETLHFTIDTTL
+2309 VTRTLDFTIDTTL

-2330 SADDSGVHGDNMTN
+2330 SADDTGIQGDNMTN
-2344 HTQPTFA
+2344 RTQPTFN

-2364 SVEHGGVTTTFDATK
+2364 SVEHGGVTTTFDVTK
-2379 DAGGWTFTPT
+2379 DAGGWSFTPPT
-2389 GAWADGDYT
+2389 SWGAGDYT

-2447 PHFQVTVPT
+2447 PQFQVKVPT
-2456 DVNVVRLSIDG
+2456 DVN
-2467 GKTWFNATQSAT
+2467 
-2479 PGVWDYIWPDDVA
+2479 
-2492 DGGYTLTVEATDEAG
+2492 E
-2507 NKATQTLDFT
+2507 
-2517 IDTTLSVPTLS
+2517 
-2528 LDSADDSGIAGDN
+2528 
-2541 ITNVKTPGF
+2541 
-2550 TLNNIDTDVSR
+2550 
-2561 VIVEVMHNGIKQE
+2561 
-2574 VPLVQ
+2574 
-2579 TGGQWRFA
+2579 
-2587 PTSDWADGDYIL
+2587 
-2599 TVKVEDRAGNVKQS
+2599 
-2613 APLTVTV
+2613 
-2620 DTHIAIDRIEL
+2620 
-2631 VNDSGIPGD
+2631 
-2640 NLTNEARPHFQVT
+2640 
-2653 VPADVNGVRL
+2653 
-2663 SIDGG
+2663 
-2668 KTWFDATQSATSG
+2668 
-2681 VWDYT
+2681 
-2686 WLTNVA
+2686 
-2692 NGPHTLMVEA
+2692 
-2702 SDKAGNKTTQKL
+2702 
-2714 DFTIDT
+2714 
-2720 ILSEPTITLD
+2720 
-2730 SADDSAAGDNITNV
+2730 
-2744 KMPGFTL
+2744 
-2751 GNIDADV
+2751 
-2758 TKVVVTVAHDGKNQQ
+2758 
-2773 IELIKNGGVWRF
+2773 
-2785 TPGAAWT
+2785 
-2792 DGDYTLTV
+2792 
-2800 KVEDKAGNTNYSA
+2800 
-2813 PLTVTIDTQTSIDR
+2813 
-2827 IELLNDTGIVGDNLT
+2827 
-2842 NEARPQFH
+2842 
-2850 ITVPTDVNSVQL
+2850 
-2862 SLDGGIN
+2862 
-2869 WVNATLTSDGVWE
+2869 
-2882 YIWPTDLVENTYTLT
+2882 
-2897 VKATDVA
+2897 
-2904 GNTATET
+2904 
-2911 LNFIIDTTLSTP
+2911 
-2923 TITLDSADD
+2923 
-2932 SGTANDNKTNVK
+2932 
-2944 TPGFIIGGID
+2944 
-2954 SDVTQVV
+2954 
-2961 VQVMRDG
+2961 
-2968 HSEEVELTQTNG
+2968 
-2980 QWRFVPG
+2980 
-2987 SAWTDG
+2987 
-2993 DYTLTVTVKDE
+2993 
-3004 AGNIRHSAPLTVT
+3004 
-3017 IDTQI
+3017 
-3022 TIDHIE
+3022 
-3028 LVNDSGIPDDNLTN
+3028 
-3042 NVRPHFQVTVP
+3042 
-3053 TDVNV
+3053 

-3102 KAGNKTTQQ
+3102 KAGNQTTQK

-3116 DTLLSEPTIVL
+3116 DTLLSEPTIAL
-3127 DNTDDSGTK
+3127 DSTDDSGTK
-3136 GDNLTNV
+3136 GDNLTSV
-3143 NKPTFLLGNIDADA
+3143 NKPTFILGNIDADA

-3184 VTPTGTW
+3184 VTPTGMW
-3191 ADGDYTLTVRV
+3191 ADGSHTLTVRV

-3211 SAPLTVTVDTQITID
+3211 SAPLTVTVDTHIAID
-3226 VIELVND
+3226 DIELVND

-3303 AGNKT
+3303 AGNQT

-3387 ADWADGSYTLTVEVT
+3387 ADWADGSYTLTVEVQ

-3408 RQSTPLVVTVDTQTS
+3408 RQSTPLIVTVDTQTS

-3465 GANWVSATQGIEG
+3465 GANWVSAAQGIEG

-3813 LKVTIDGTLT
+3813 LKVTIDGSLT

-3841 LTNHDRPVFDIHQVD
+3841 LTKHDRPVFDIRQVD

-3913 APFEVRIDTT
+3913 APLEVRIDTT

-3953 VPGDVVQVRVTLDG
+3953 VPGDVIQVRVTLDG

-3982 IFDSPNT
+3982 IFDTPNT

-4002 DEAGNIANKDLVF
+4002 DQAGNIANKDLVF

-4308 LRIEIDTQV
+4308 LKIEIDTQV

-4363 WTPISKNAAGQWE
+4363 WTPVSKNAAGQWQ

-4382 LPDGHYTLHVQA
+4382 LSDGHYTLHVQA

-4508 IVSDPSIDL
+4508 VVSDPRIDL

-4529 NITSVTTPRFV
+4529 NITSVTKPRFV

-4556 GVSYSV
+4556 GVSYPV

-4620 TGNSNSDNLT
+4620 TGSSNSDNLT

-4657 REVLKQTITVGADG
+4657 REVLKHTITVGADG

-4718 SDPSIDDQH
+4718 SDPSIDDQY

-4735 FKGFAEAFSTIMIQ
+4735 FKGLAEAFSTIMIQ

-4826 TTNNKTPTLIGST
+4826 TTNNKTPTLVGNT
-4839 LPNTIVSI
+4839 LPNAIVSI

-4949 AYTTGAGHWGVVLPA
+4949 AYTTGTGHWGVVLPA

-5073 SEDKAGNSQQK
+5073 SEDKAGNSQTK
-5084 EILIEHDTQIEIS
+5084 
-5097 DISLSRDT
+5097 R
-5105 NSGDKYDLI
+5105 
-5114 TNNKSPVLVAM
+5114 
-5125 TDPGATVQVYING
+5125 
-5138 VLQGTVEASSSGNIS
+5138 
-5153 YTMPANS
+5153 
-5160 ADGEYQVQFV
+5160 
-5170 ATDTAG
+5170 
-5176 NRVES
+5176 
-5181 AITTVTIDSQIAV
+5181 
-5194 FDIDEDSLPAL
+5194 
-5205 SNNRA
+5205 
-5210 LSVSGVGE
+5210 
-5218 AGSQVSI
+5218 
-5225 FVDGKLVNVVMV
+5225 
-5237 EADGT
+5237 
-5242 WRAPI
+5242 
-5247 LLQDDG
+5247 
-5253 TFNIHFSITDVA
+5253 
-5265 GNTEV
+5265 
-5270 SKDYSV
+5270 YS
-5276 DVDSSTDFPTLN
+5276 
-5288 LEDASNSGS
+5288 
-5297 LDDLITNHN
+5297 
-5306 KPVLVGTAEAG
+5306 
-5317 ATIHIYVDEKIV
+5317 
-5329 ANVLVLEDG
+5329 
-5338 TWSYQFDNALKDGE
+5338 
-5352 YSIRVVAE
+5352 
-5360 DPAGNTAESPRLL
+5360 
-5373 VTIDTSTFIDN
+5373 
-5384 PAMVAGS
+5384 
-5391 DNGIFSN
+5391 
-5398 DSITSQT
+5398 
-5405 RPTFSIFGE
+5405 
-5414 MNQSVQIF
+5414 
-5422 IDGVLVDTITV
+5422 
-5433 TDRNQVYRPE
+5433 
-5443 SPLGDGSHSIYYV
+5443 
-5456 ITDKAGNTATSKT
+5456 
-5469 LNFTIDTFNTTPV
+5469 
-5482 AIDSIGGQTLAEMTG
+5482 
-5497 SDGKIYITDTTRNL
+5497 
-5511 LFSGSAEPNSKIE
+5511 
-5524 IIINGL
+5524 
-5530 NVGEVWV
+5530 
-5537 NEKGHW
+5537 
-5543 QMPVNPLYFTEGQ
+5543 
-5556 LDITVKSTDRAG
+5556 
-5568 NVNQEKYSIWVDTHI
+5568 
-5583 KVFTSELDDN
+5583 
-5593 KSSSKTEWWSNSDLI
+5593 
-5608 TMRGTGEIGATVS
+5608 
-5621 LIVAG
+5621 
-5626 VTLATAVVAA
+5626 
-5636 TGRWELSTD
+5636 
-5645 KLPEGTYDI
+5645 
-5654 SLVIE
+5654 
-5659 DSAGNR
+5659 
-5665 WEDVR
+5665 
-5670 EIFIDRTPPN
+5670 DRT
-5680 APVVTYSD
+5680 
-5688 IVNDLIIMQ
+5688 
-5697 GTAEAKSQLIITDS
+5697 
-5711 EGNTYTLTVPDNGKW
+5711 
-5726 SMAIPYPSEGKF
+5726 
-5738 TITSV
+5738 
-5743 DAIGNRSDDVPL
+5743 
-5755 DIMKEVPVISLSP
+5755 
-5768 DSDSGT
+5768 
-5774 VGDNITRDKQPTFII
+5774 
-5789 GNLESDVVVVQV
+5789 
-5801 DINGTVYNAEKNA
+5801 
-5814 DGVWFFTP
+5814 
-5822 GTPLAD
+5822 
-5828 GSYTISVIA
+5828 
-5837 SDAAGNQKNSLPI
+5837 
-5850 TVTIDSTLTV
+5850 
-5860 PEIALA
+5860 
-5866 AGEDN
+5866 
-5871 GASDS
+5871 
-5876 DNVTNHTQ
+5876 
-5884 PKFTLQ
+5884 
-5890 HIDADVTGVTVNV
+5890 
-5903 THNGVT
+5903 
-5909 DIYQATQGADG
+5909 
-5920 WTFTPPAA
+5920 
-5928 WNDGNYTLSVTVVDR
+5928 
-5943 AGNSQQSASLAVTVD
+5943 
-5958 STVTVTADSQHD
+5958 
-5970 DASDDATA
+5970 
-5978 TAVTPPE
+5978 
-5985 SETVNAESATHLRT
+5985 
-5999 EPSAAEES
+5999 
-6007 VVKVTAYSIT
+6007 
-6017 LLNADSGDEIDRSIS
+6017 
-6032 QTPSFEISVPE
+6032 
-6043 NIVNVS
+6043 
-6049 IMFEGEEFTLPITNQ
+6049 
-6064 KAIFEVPLSLE
+6064 
-6075 DGEYTMDVKFIDK
+6075 
-6088 DNDFLIK
+6088 
-6095 EKTFSVDH
+6095 
-6103 SSADIV
+6103 
-6109 NAMNVRG
+6109 
-6116 KTEDDINDSPST
+6116 
-6128 SSVGHNNNG
+6128 
-6137 AIDVFA
+6137 
-6143 VNEVTLP
+6143 
-6150 VDNQE
+6150 
-6155 EHA
+6155 

>member
-40 TTPRGSVII
+40 TTPHGSVII

-122 DDAENAKKEAD
+122 DEAENAKKEAD

-449 NDNITN
+449 NDSITN

-539 TTNDSGI
+539 TTDDSGI

-592 NFTSDSVEGINNLT
+592 NFTSDSVEGVNNLT

-616 KDFSFSYV
+616 KDFSFSYI
-624 IDTIAPVPP
+624 IDTVAPVPP
-633 TVSLEDYVVLPNG
+633 TVSLEDFVVLPNG

-1066 AMSDTQ
+1066 AASDTQ

-1109 KANSAIF
+1109 KANSAVF

-1186 LFIPG
+1186 LFTPG

-1326 VIVLD
+1326 VIVLN
-1331 SADDTGIQGD
+1331 SADDTGVQGD

-1438 PDDNLTNNVRPH
+1438 PNDNLTNNVRPH

-1477 SATPGVWDY
+1477 NATPGVWDY

-1510 ATQTLDFTIDTTL
+1510 TTQTLDFTIDTTL

-1557 TDVSRVIVE
+1557 TDVSRVTVE

-1671 WFDATQSATSGVWDY
+1671 WFDATQSATPGVWDY

-1713 KLDFTI
+1713 KLDFII
-1719 DTILSEPTIT
+1719 DTMLSEPTIT

-1937 NDNKTNVKTP
+1937 NDNKTNAKTP

-2023 TIDHIELVNDSGIP
+2023 AIDHIELVNDSGIP
-2037 DDNLTNNVRPHFQ
+2037 DDNLTN
-2050 VTVPTDVNV
+2050 
-2059 VRLSIDGGKTWFNA
+2059 
-2073 TQSATP
+2073 
-2079 GVWDYTWLAD
+2079 
-2089 VGEGKHT
+2089 
-2096 LTVEATDKAG
+2096 EA
-2106 NKTTQQLDFI
+2106 
-2116 IDTLLSEPTIV
+2116 
-2127 LDNTDD
+2127 
-2133 SGTKGDHLTN
+2133 
-2143 VNKPTFLL
+2143 
-2151 GNIDADA
+2151 
-2158 RYVTVEV
+2158 
-2165 QHGGTKEVLTATK
+2165 
-2178 DATGNWSVT
+2178 
-2187 PTGTWADGDYT
+2187 
-2198 LTVRVEDEAGNEKH
+2198 
-2212 SASLTVTVDT
+2212 
-2222 QITIDVIELVNDNGI
+2222 
-2237 PGDNMTNDAHPQ
+2237 
-2249 FRVTVPGDVNE
+2249 
-2260 VSLSIDG
+2260 
-2267 GVTWVKAT
+2267 
-2275 QSATPGVWN
+2275 
-2284 YTWPGTVPD
+2284 
-2293 GDYTLNVKATD
+2293 
-2304 NAGNT
+2304 
-2309 VTETLHFTIDTTL
+2309 
-2322 STPVIVLD
+2322 
-2330 SADDSGVHGDNMTN
+2330 
-2344 HTQPTFA
+2344 
-2351 LQHID
+2351 
-2356 DDAVRVTV
+2356 
-2364 SVEHGGVTTTFDATK
+2364 
-2379 DAGGWTFTPT
+2379 
-2389 GAWADGDYT
+2389 
-2398 LSVSVEDKA
+2398 
-2407 GNTSHSASLTVT
+2407 
-2419 VDTQIAIN
+2419 
-2427 NIELVNDSGI
+2427 
-2437 PDDNLTNNVR
+2437 
-2447 PHFQVTVPT
+2447 
-2456 DVNVVRLSIDG
+2456 
-2467 GKTWFNATQSAT
+2467 
-2479 PGVWDYIWPDDVA
+2479 
-2492 DGGYTLTVEATDEAG
+2492 
-2507 NKATQTLDFT
+2507 
-2517 IDTTLSVPTLS
+2517 
-2528 LDSADDSGIAGDN
+2528 
-2541 ITNVKTPGF
+2541 
-2550 TLNNIDTDVSR
+2550 
-2561 VIVEVMHNGIKQE
+2561 
-2574 VPLVQ
+2574 
-2579 TGGQWRFA
+2579 
-2587 PTSDWADGDYIL
+2587 
-2599 TVKVEDRAGNVKQS
+2599 
-2613 APLTVTV
+2613 
-2620 DTHIAIDRIEL
+2620 
-2631 VNDSGIPGD
+2631 
-2640 NLTNEARPHFQVT
+2640 
-2653 VPADVNGVRL
+2653 
-2663 SIDGG
+2663 
-2668 KTWFDATQSATSG
+2668 
-2681 VWDYT
+2681 
-2686 WLTNVA
+2686 
-2692 NGPHTLMVEA
+2692 
-2702 SDKAGNKTTQKL
+2702 
-2714 DFTIDT
+2714 
-2720 ILSEPTITLD
+2720 
-2730 SADDSAAGDNITNV
+2730 
-2744 KMPGFTL
+2744 
-2751 GNIDADV
+2751 
-2758 TKVVVTVAHDGKNQQ
+2758 
-2773 IELIKNGGVWRF
+2773 
-2785 TPGAAWT
+2785 
-2792 DGDYTLTV
+2792 
-2800 KVEDKAGNTNYSA
+2800 
-2813 PLTVTIDTQTSIDR
+2813 
-2827 IELLNDTGIVGDNLT
+2827 
-2842 NEARPQFH
+2842 
-2850 ITVPTDVNSVQL
+2850 
-2862 SLDGGIN
+2862 
-2869 WVNATLTSDGVWE
+2869 
-2882 YIWPTDLVENTYTLT
+2882 
-2897 VKATDVA
+2897 
-2904 GNTATET
+2904 
-2911 LNFIIDTTLSTP
+2911 
-2923 TITLDSADD
+2923 
-2932 SGTANDNKTNVK
+2932 
-2944 TPGFIIGGID
+2944 
-2954 SDVTQVV
+2954 
-2961 VQVMRDG
+2961 
-2968 HSEEVELTQTNG
+2968 
-2980 QWRFVPG
+2980 
-2987 SAWTDG
+2987 
-2993 DYTLTVTVKDE
+2993 
-3004 AGNIRHSAPLTVT
+3004 
-3017 IDTQI
+3017 
-3022 TIDHIE
+3022 
-3028 LVNDSGIPDDNLTN
+3028 
-3042 NVRPHFQVTVP
+3042 RPHFQVTVP

-3170 EVLTATKGATGIWS
+3170 EVLTATKDATGNWSVTPTGTWADGDYTLTVRVEDEAGNEKHSASLTVTVDTQITIDAIELVNDNGIPGDNMTNDAHPQFRVTVPGDVNEVSLSIDGGVTWVKATQSATPGVWNYTWPGTVPDGDYTLNVKATDNAGNTVTETLHFTIDTTLSTPVIVLDSADDTGIQGDNMTNRTQPTFNLQHIDDDAVRVTVSVEHGGVTTTFDATKGVGGWTFTPPTSWGAGDYTLSVSVEDKAGNTSHSASLTVTVDTQIAINNIELVNDSGIPDDNLTNNVRPQFQVKVPTDVNEVRLSIDGGKTWFNATQSATPGVWDYTWLADVGEGKHTLTVEATDKAGNQTTQKLDFIIDTLLSEPTIVLDSTDDSGTKGDNLTNANKPTFLLGNIDADARYVTVEVQHGSTKEVLTATKGATGIWS

-3202 EDDAGNVKY
+3202 EDEAGNVKY

-3226 VIELVND
+3226 AIELVND

-3324 IAMDSRDDTGAIGDH
+3324 ITMDSRDDTGAIGDH

-3353 DADAH
+3353 DSDAQ

-3408 RQSTPLVVTVDTQTS
+3408 RQSTPLIVTVDTQTS

-3465 GANWVSATQGIEG
+3465 GANWVSAAQGIEG

-3490 GKHTLTVMVTD
+3490 GKHILTVMVTD

-3614 VTVDTQIAIDRIELV
+3614 VTVDTQIAIDHIELV

-3691 QHTLTVEVTDGAGN
+3691 QHTLIVEVTDGAGN
-3705 KMTETLNFTI
+3705 KMTGTLDFTI

-3741 SVTQPVFVLGSIDKD
+3741 SVTQPIFVLGSIDKD

-3841 LTNHDRPVFDIHQVD
+3841 LTNHDRPVFDIRQVD

-3953 VPGDVVQVRVTLDG
+3953 VPGDVIQVRVTLDG

-4002 DEAGNIANKDLVF
+4002 DQAGNIANKDLVF

-4182 VGSALPDGQHT
+4182 VGSALPDGKHT

-4308 LRIEIDTQV
+4308 LQIEIDTQV

-4529 NITSVTTPRFV
+4529 NITSVTKPRFV

-4556 GVSYSV
+4556 GVSYPV

-4620 TGNSNSDNLT
+4620 TGSSNSDNLT

-4657 REVLKQTITVGADG
+4657 REVLKHTITVGADG

-4718 SDPSIDDQH
+4718 SDPSIDDQY

-4735 FKGFAEAFSTIMIQ
+4735 FKGLAEAFSTIMIQ

-4826 TTNNKTPTLIGST
+4826 TTNNKTPTLVGNT
-4839 LPNTIVSI
+4839 LPNAIVSI

-4964 LGNDGNYELT
+4964 LGNDGNYVLT

-5084 EILIEHDTQIEIS
+5084 DILIEHDTQIEIS

-5297 LDDLITNHN
+5297 LDDLITSHN

-5373 VTIDTSTFIDN
+5373 VTVDTSTFIDN
-5384 PAMVAGS
+5384 PVMIAGS

-5405 RPTFSIFGE
+5405 RPAFSIFGE

-5537 NEKGHW
+5537 NDKGHW

-5583 KVFTSELDDN
+5583 QVFTSELDDN
-5593 KSSSKTEWWSNSDLI
+5593 KSSSKTDWWSNSSTI
-5608 TMRGTGEIGATVS
+5608 TMRGMGEIGATVS

-5636 TGRWELSTD
+5636 NGQWELSTD
-5645 KLPEGTYDI
+5645 QLPEGKYDI
-5654 SLVIE
+5654 TLSIE
-5659 DSAGNR
+5659 DNAGNR
-5665 WEDVR
+5665 KEEVH

-5711 EGNTYTLTVPDNGKW
+5711 NGNTYTLTVPDNGKW

-5755 DIMKEVPVISLSP
+5755 DIMKETPVISLSP

-5774 VGDNITRDKQPTFII
+5774 VGDNITRDNQPTFII

-5876 DNVTNHTQ
+5876 DNVTNHNHTQ

-5909 DIYQATQGADG
+5909 DIYQATQDADG

-5928 WNDGNYTLSVTVVDR
+5928 WNDGTYTLSVTVVDR
-5943 AGNSQQSASLAVTVD
+5943 AGNSLQSASLEVTVD

-5970 DASDDATA
+5970 DAIDDATP

-5999 EPSAAEES
+5999 VPSAAEES
-6007 VVKVTAYSIT
+6007 VVKETAYSIT

-6049 IMFEGEEFTLPITNQ
+6049 VMFEGEEFTLPITNQ

-6088 DNDFLIK
+6088 DDDFLIK

-6109 NAMNVRG
+6109 NAMNARG

>member
-243 LALAAESNSGSK
+243 LALATESNSGSK

-624 IDTIAPVPP
+624 IDTVAPVPP
-633 TVSLEDYVVLPNG
+633 TVSLEDFVVLPNG

-1036 ISDDNLTNIV
+1036 VSDDNLTNIV

-1066 AMSDTQ
+1066 AASDTQ

-1109 KANSAIF
+1109 KANSAVF

-1211 TNYSAPLTV
+1211 TSYSAPLTV

-1385 TFTPPTSWA
+1385 SFTPTGAWA

-1438 PDDNLTNNVRPH
+1438 PNDNLTNNVRPH

-1477 SATPGVWDY
+1477 SATPGAWDY

-1503 TDEAGNK
+1503 TDKAGNK
-1510 ATQTLDFTIDTTL
+1510 TTQELDFTIDTTL

-2127 LDNTDD
+2127 LDSTDD
-2133 SGTKGDHLTN
+2133 SGTKGDNLTN

-2322 STPVIVLD
+2322 SVPVIVLN
-2330 SADDSGVHGDNMTN
+2330 SADDTGVQGDNMTN
-2344 HTQPTFA
+2344 STQPTFA

-2379 DAGGWTFTPT
+2379 GTGGWSFTPT

-2447 PHFQVTVPT
+2447 PHFQVKVPM
-2456 DVNVVRLSIDG
+2456 DVN
-2467 GKTWFNATQSAT
+2467 
-2479 PGVWDYIWPDDVA
+2479 
-2492 DGGYTLTVEATDEAG
+2492 E
-2507 NKATQTLDFT
+2507 
-2517 IDTTLSVPTLS
+2517 
-2528 LDSADDSGIAGDN
+2528 
-2541 ITNVKTPGF
+2541 
-2550 TLNNIDTDVSR
+2550 
-2561 VIVEVMHNGIKQE
+2561 
-2574 VPLVQ
+2574 
-2579 TGGQWRFA
+2579 
-2587 PTSDWADGDYIL
+2587 
-2599 TVKVEDRAGNVKQS
+2599 
-2613 APLTVTV
+2613 
-2620 DTHIAIDRIEL
+2620 
-2631 VNDSGIPGD
+2631 
-2640 NLTNEARPHFQVT
+2640 
-2653 VPADVNGVRL
+2653 
-2663 SIDGG
+2663 
-2668 KTWFDATQSATSG
+2668 
-2681 VWDYT
+2681 
-2686 WLTNVA
+2686 
-2692 NGPHTLMVEA
+2692 
-2702 SDKAGNKTTQKL
+2702 
-2714 DFTIDT
+2714 
-2720 ILSEPTITLD
+2720 
-2730 SADDSAAGDNITNV
+2730 
-2744 KMPGFTL
+2744 
-2751 GNIDADV
+2751 
-2758 TKVVVTVAHDGKNQQ
+2758 
-2773 IELIKNGGVWRF
+2773 
-2785 TPGAAWT
+2785 
-2792 DGDYTLTV
+2792 
-2800 KVEDKAGNTNYSA
+2800 
-2813 PLTVTIDTQTSIDR
+2813 
-2827 IELLNDTGIVGDNLT
+2827 
-2842 NEARPQFH
+2842 
-2850 ITVPTDVNSVQL
+2850 
-2862 SLDGGIN
+2862 
-2869 WVNATLTSDGVWE
+2869 
-2882 YIWPTDLVENTYTLT
+2882 
-2897 VKATDVA
+2897 
-2904 GNTATET
+2904 
-2911 LNFIIDTTLSTP
+2911 
-2923 TITLDSADD
+2923 
-2932 SGTANDNKTNVK
+2932 
-2944 TPGFIIGGID
+2944 
-2954 SDVTQVV
+2954 
-2961 VQVMRDG
+2961 
-2968 HSEEVELTQTNG
+2968 
-2980 QWRFVPG
+2980 
-2987 SAWTDG
+2987 
-2993 DYTLTVTVKDE
+2993 
-3004 AGNIRHSAPLTVT
+3004 
-3017 IDTQI
+3017 
-3022 TIDHIE
+3022 
-3028 LVNDSGIPDDNLTN
+3028 
-3042 NVRPHFQVTVP
+3042 
-3053 TDVNV
+3053 

-3102 KAGNKTTQQ
+3102 KAGNQTTQK

-3127 DNTDDSGTK
+3127 DSTDDSGTK
-3136 GDNLTNV
+3136 GDNLTNA
-3143 NKPTFLLGNIDADA
+3143 NKPTFILGNIDAEA
-3157 RYVTVEVQHGGTK
+3157 RYVTVEVQYGGTK

-3324 IAMDSRDDTGAIGDH
+3324 ITMDSRDDTGAIGDH

-3353 DADAH
+3353 DSDAQ

-3408 RQSTPLVVTVDTQTS
+3408 RQSTPLIVTVDTQTS

-3465 GANWVSATQGIEG
+3465 GANWVSAAQGIEG

-3614 VTVDTQIAIDRIELV
+3614 VTVDTQIAIDHIELV

-3715 DITLLTPTIEL
+3715 DITLMTPTIEL

-3841 LTNHDRPVFDIHQVD
+3841 LTNHDRPVFDIRQVD

-4529 NITSVTTPRFV
+4529 NITSVTKPRFV

-4556 GVSYSV
+4556 GVSYPV

-4826 TTNNKTPTLIGST
+4826 TTNNKTPTLVGNT
-4839 LPNTIVSI
+4839 LPNAIVSI

-4964 LGNDGNYELT
+4964 LGNDGNYVLT

-5297 LDDLITNHN
+5297 LDDLITSHN

-5384 PAMVAGS
+5384 PVMMAGS

-5405 RPTFSIFGE
+5405 RPAFSIYGE

-5469 LNFTIDTFNTTPV
+5469 LNFTIDTLNTTPV

-5537 NEKGHW
+5537 NDKGHW

-5583 KVFTSELDDN
+5583 QVFTSELDDN
-5593 KSSSKTEWWSNSDLI
+5593 KSSSKTDWWSNSSTI
-5608 TMRGTGEIGATVS
+5608 TMRGMGEIGATVS

-5636 TGRWELSTD
+5636 NGQWELSTD
-5645 KLPEGTYDI
+5645 QLPEGKYDI
-5654 SLVIE
+5654 TLSIE
-5659 DSAGNR
+5659 DNAGNR
-5665 WEDVR
+5665 KEEVH

-5711 EGNTYTLTVPDNGKW
+5711 NGNTYTLTVPDNGKW

-5743 DAIGNRSDDVPL
+5743 DAIGNRSDDVSL

-5871 GASDS
+5871 GVSDS

-5909 DIYQATQGADG
+5909 DTYQATQGADG

-5928 WNDGNYTLSVTVVDR
+5928 WNDGTYTLSVTVVDR

-5999 EPSAAEES
+5999 VPSAAEES
-6007 VVKVTAYSIT
+6007 VVKETAYSIT

-6109 NAMNVRG
+6109 NAMNARG

>member
-1379 KGTGGW
+1379 KDAGGW
-1385 TFTPPTSWA
+1385 TFTPTGAWA

-2127 LDNTDD
+2127 LDSTDD

-2427 NIELVNDSGI
+2427 N
-2437 PDDNLTNNVR
+2437 
-2447 PHFQVTVPT
+2447 
-2456 DVNVVRLSIDG
+2456 
-2467 GKTWFNATQSAT
+2467 
-2479 PGVWDYIWPDDVA
+2479 
-2492 DGGYTLTVEATDEAG
+2492 
-2507 NKATQTLDFT
+2507 
-2517 IDTTLSVPTLS
+2517 
-2528 LDSADDSGIAGDN
+2528 
-2541 ITNVKTPGF
+2541 
-2550 TLNNIDTDVSR
+2550 
-2561 VIVEVMHNGIKQE
+2561 
-2574 VPLVQ
+2574 
-2579 TGGQWRFA
+2579 
-2587 PTSDWADGDYIL
+2587 
-2599 TVKVEDRAGNVKQS
+2599 
-2613 APLTVTV
+2613 
-2620 DTHIAIDRIEL
+2620 
-2631 VNDSGIPGD
+2631 
-2640 NLTNEARPHFQVT
+2640 
-2653 VPADVNGVRL
+2653 
-2663 SIDGG
+2663 
-2668 KTWFDATQSATSG
+2668 
-2681 VWDYT
+2681 
-2686 WLTNVA
+2686 
-2692 NGPHTLMVEA
+2692 
-2702 SDKAGNKTTQKL
+2702 
-2714 DFTIDT
+2714 
-2720 ILSEPTITLD
+2720 
-2730 SADDSAAGDNITNV
+2730 
-2744 KMPGFTL
+2744 
-2751 GNIDADV
+2751 
-2758 TKVVVTVAHDGKNQQ
+2758 
-2773 IELIKNGGVWRF
+2773 
-2785 TPGAAWT
+2785 
-2792 DGDYTLTV
+2792 
-2800 KVEDKAGNTNYSA
+2800 
-2813 PLTVTIDTQTSIDR
+2813 
-2827 IELLNDTGIVGDNLT
+2827 
-2842 NEARPQFH
+2842 
-2850 ITVPTDVNSVQL
+2850 
-2862 SLDGGIN
+2862 
-2869 WVNATLTSDGVWE
+2869 
-2882 YIWPTDLVENTYTLT
+2882 
-2897 VKATDVA
+2897 
-2904 GNTATET
+2904 
-2911 LNFIIDTTLSTP
+2911 
-2923 TITLDSADD
+2923 
-2932 SGTANDNKTNVK
+2932 
-2944 TPGFIIGGID
+2944 
-2954 SDVTQVV
+2954 
-2961 VQVMRDG
+2961 
-2968 HSEEVELTQTNG
+2968 
-2980 QWRFVPG
+2980 
-2987 SAWTDG
+2987 
-2993 DYTLTVTVKDE
+2993 
-3004 AGNIRHSAPLTVT
+3004 
-3017 IDTQI
+3017 
-3022 TIDHIE
+3022 IE

-4484 KIEIVAEDIAG
+4484 KIEIVAEDTAG

-4556 GVSYSV
+4556 GVSYPV

>member
-157 NSSKQIE
+157 NSSKQME
-164 EMLQNFLADNVAKDN
+164 EMLQEFLADNVAKDN

-426 ITDTIAPEKPT
+426 ITDTIPPEKPT

-539 TTNDSGI
+539 TTDDSGI

-577 EEVIFKANDKGEWTF
+577 EEVVFKANDQGEWTF

-624 IDTIAPVPP
+624 IDTIAPLPP

-962 YIDGALIA
+962 YVDGALIA

-1036 ISDDNLTNIV
+1036 IADDNLTNIV

-1066 AMSDTQ
+1066 AASDTQ

-1109 KANSAIF
+1109 KANSAVF

-1186 LFIPG
+1186 LFTPG

-1326 VIVLD
+1326 VIVLN
-1331 SADDTGIQGD
+1331 SADDTGVQGD

-1385 TFTPPTSWA
+1385 TFTPPALWA

-1438 PDDNLTNNVRPH
+1438 PNDNLTNNVRPQ

-1477 SATPGVWDY
+1477 GATPGAWDY

-1503 TDEAGNK
+1503 TDKAGNQT
-1510 ATQTLDFTIDTTL
+1510 TQELDFTIDTTL

-1593 ADGDYIL
+1593 GDGDYIL

-1713 KLDFTI
+1713 KLDFII
-1719 DTILSEPTIT
+1719 DTLLSEPTII

-2015 TVTIDTQI
+2015 KVTVDTQI
-2023 TIDHIELVNDSGIP
+2023 GIDNIELVNDSGIP
-2037 DDNLTNNVRPHFQ
+2037 NDNLTNNVRPQFQ

-2079 GVWDYTWLAD
+2079 GVWDYTWLTD
-2089 VGEGKHT
+2089 VANGSHT
-2096 LTVEATDKAG
+2096 LTVEATDAAG
-2106 NKTTQQLDFI
+2106 NKATQNLEFN
-2116 IDTLLSEPTIV
+2116 IDTLLSEPTIA
-2127 LDNTDD
+2127 LDSTDD
-2133 SGTKGDHLTN
+2133 SGTKGDNLTS
-2143 VNKPTFLL
+2143 VNKPTFIL

-2178 DATGNWSVT
+2178 GATGIWSVT
-2187 PTGTWADGDYT
+2187 PTGMWADGSHT
-2198 LTVRVEDEAGNEKH
+2198 LTVRVEDEAGNVKY
-2212 SASLTVTVDT
+2212 SVPLTITVDT
-2222 QITIDVIELVNDNGI
+2222 QITIDDIELVNDSGTK
-2237 PGDNMTNDAHPQ
+2237 GDNLTNDANPH
-2249 FRVTVPGDVNE
+2249 FRITVPGDVNE

-2267 GVTWVKAT
+2267 GVTWVKAM
-2275 QSATPGVWN
+2275 QSSTSGVWN
-2284 YTWPGTVPD
+2284 YTWPKTLAD
-2293 GDYTLNVKATD
+2293 DDYTLTVKATD

-2309 VTETLHFTIDTTL
+2309 VTRTLDFTIDTTL

-2330 SADDSGVHGDNMTN
+2330 SADDTGVQGDNMTN
-2344 HTQPTFA
+2344 RTQPTFN

-2364 SVEHGGVTTTFDATK
+2364 SVEHGGVTTTFDVTK
-2379 DAGGWTFTPT
+2379 DAGGWTFTPPT
-2389 GAWADGDYT
+2389 SWGAGDYT

-2437 PDDNLTNNVR
+2437 PNDNLTNNVR
-2447 PHFQVTVPT
+2447 PQ
-2456 DVNVVRLSIDG
+2456 
-2467 GKTWFNATQSAT
+2467 
-2479 PGVWDYIWPDDVA
+2479 
-2492 DGGYTLTVEATDEAG
+2492 
-2507 NKATQTLDFT
+2507 
-2517 IDTTLSVPTLS
+2517 
-2528 LDSADDSGIAGDN
+2528 
-2541 ITNVKTPGF
+2541 
-2550 TLNNIDTDVSR
+2550 
-2561 VIVEVMHNGIKQE
+2561 
-2574 VPLVQ
+2574 
-2579 TGGQWRFA
+2579 
-2587 PTSDWADGDYIL
+2587 
-2599 TVKVEDRAGNVKQS
+2599 
-2613 APLTVTV
+2613 
-2620 DTHIAIDRIEL
+2620 
-2631 VNDSGIPGD
+2631 
-2640 NLTNEARPHFQVT
+2640 
-2653 VPADVNGVRL
+2653 
-2663 SIDGG
+2663 
-2668 KTWFDATQSATSG
+2668 
-2681 VWDYT
+2681 
-2686 WLTNVA
+2686 
-2692 NGPHTLMVEA
+2692 
-2702 SDKAGNKTTQKL
+2702 
-2714 DFTIDT
+2714 
-2720 ILSEPTITLD
+2720 
-2730 SADDSAAGDNITNV
+2730 
-2744 KMPGFTL
+2744 
-2751 GNIDADV
+2751 
-2758 TKVVVTVAHDGKNQQ
+2758 
-2773 IELIKNGGVWRF
+2773 
-2785 TPGAAWT
+2785 
-2792 DGDYTLTV
+2792 
-2800 KVEDKAGNTNYSA
+2800 
-2813 PLTVTIDTQTSIDR
+2813 
-2827 IELLNDTGIVGDNLT
+2827 
-2842 NEARPQFH
+2842 
-2850 ITVPTDVNSVQL
+2850 
-2862 SLDGGIN
+2862 
-2869 WVNATLTSDGVWE
+2869 
-2882 YIWPTDLVENTYTLT
+2882 
-2897 VKATDVA
+2897 
-2904 GNTATET
+2904 
-2911 LNFIIDTTLSTP
+2911 
-2923 TITLDSADD
+2923 
-2932 SGTANDNKTNVK
+2932 
-2944 TPGFIIGGID
+2944 
-2954 SDVTQVV
+2954 
-2961 VQVMRDG
+2961 
-2968 HSEEVELTQTNG
+2968 
-2980 QWRFVPG
+2980 
-2987 SAWTDG
+2987 
-2993 DYTLTVTVKDE
+2993 
-3004 AGNIRHSAPLTVT
+3004 
-3017 IDTQI
+3017 
-3022 TIDHIE
+3022 
-3028 LVNDSGIPDDNLTN
+3028 
-3042 NVRPHFQVTVP
+3042 FQVTVP

-3083 TWLADVGEGKH
+3083 TWLTDVANGSH

-3102 KAGNKTTQQ
+3102 AAGNKATQN
-3111 LDFII
+3111 LEFNI
-3116 DTLLSEPTIVL
+3116 DTLLSEPTIAL
-3127 DNTDDSGTK
+3127 DSTDDSGTK
-3136 GDNLTNV
+3136 GDNLTSV
-3143 NKPTFLLGNIDADA
+3143 NKPTFILGNIDADA

-3184 VTPTGTW
+3184 VTPTGMW
-3191 ADGDYTLTVRV
+3191 ADGSHTLTVRV

-3211 SAPLTVTVDTQITID
+3211 SAPLTVTVDTHIAID
-3226 VIELVND
+3226 DIELVND

-3303 AGNKT
+3303 AGNQT

-3387 ADWADGSYTLTVEVT
+3387 ADWADGSYTLTVEVQ

-3408 RQSTPLVVTVDTQTS
+3408 RQSTPLIVTVDTQTS

-3465 GANWVSATQGIEG
+3465 GANWVSAAQGIEG

-3813 LKVTIDGTLT
+3813 LKVTIDGSLT

-3841 LTNHDRPVFDIHQVD
+3841 LTKHDRPVFDIRQVD

-3913 APFEVRIDTT
+3913 APLEVRIDTT

-3953 VPGDVVQVRVTLDG
+3953 VPGDVIQVRVTLDG

-3982 IFDSPNT
+3982 IFDTPNT

-4002 DEAGNIANKDLVF
+4002 DQAGNIANKDLVF

-4308 LRIEIDTQV
+4308 LKIEIDTQV

-4363 WTPISKNAAGQWE
+4363 WTPVSKNAAGQWQ

-4382 LPDGHYTLHVQA
+4382 LSDGHYTLHVQA

-4508 IVSDPSIDL
+4508 VVSDPRIDL

-4529 NITSVTTPRFV
+4529 NITSVTKPRFV

-4556 GVSYSV
+4556 GVSYPV

-4620 TGNSNSDNLT
+4620 TGSSNSDNLT

-4657 REVLKQTITVGADG
+4657 REVLKHTITVGADG

-4718 SDPSIDDQH
+4718 SDPSIDDQY

-4735 FKGFAEAFSTIMIQ
+4735 FKGLAEAFSTIMIQ

-4826 TTNNKTPTLIGST
+4826 TTNNKTPTLVGNT
-4839 LPNTIVSI
+4839 LPNAIVSI

-5037 IRNPQGV
+5037 IRNPQGG

-5084 EILIEHDTQIEIS
+5084 DILIEHDTQIEIS

-5297 LDDLITNHN
+5297 LDDLITSHN

-5384 PAMVAGS
+5384 PVMMAGS

-5405 RPTFSIFGE
+5405 RPAFSIFGE

-5537 NEKGHW
+5537 NDKGHW

-5583 KVFTSELDDN
+5583 QVFTSELDDN
-5593 KSSSKTEWWSNSDLI
+5593 KSSSKTDWWSNSSTI
-5608 TMRGTGEIGATVS
+5608 TMRGMGEIGATVS

-5636 TGRWELSTD
+5636 NGQWELSTD
-5645 KLPEGTYDI
+5645 RLPEGKYDI
-5654 SLVIE
+5654 TLSIE
-5659 DSAGNR
+5659 DNAGNR
-5665 WEDVR
+5665 KEEVH

-5711 EGNTYTLTVPDNGKW
+5711 NGNTYTLTVPDNGKW

-5755 DIMKEVPVISLSP
+5755 DIMKETPVISLSP

-5774 VGDNITRDKQPTFII
+5774 VGDNITRDNQPTFII

-5876 DNVTNHTQ
+5876 DNVTNHNHTQ

-5928 WNDGNYTLSVTVVDR
+5928 WNDGTYTLSVTVVDR
-5943 AGNSQQSASLAVTVD
+5943 AGNSLQSASLEVTVD

-5970 DASDDATA
+5970 DAIDDATA

-5999 EPSAAEES
+5999 VPSAAEES
-6007 VVKVTAYSIT
+6007 VVKETAYSIT

-6049 IMFEGEEFTLPITNQ
+6049 VMFEGEEFTLPITNQ

-6088 DNDFLIK
+6088 DDDFLIK

-6109 NAMNVRG
+6109 NAMNARG

>member
-539 TTNDSGI
+539 TTDDSGI

-592 NFTSDSVEGINNLT
+592 NFTSDSVEGVNNLT

-624 IDTIAPVPP
+624 IDTVAPVPP
-633 TVSLEDYVVLPNG
+633 TVSLEDFVVLPNG

-1036 ISDDNLTNIV
+1036 IADDNLTNIV

-1109 KANSAIF
+1109 KANSAVF

-1186 LFIPG
+1186 LFTPG

-1211 TNYSAPLTV
+1211 TSYSAPLTV

-1385 TFTPPTSWA
+1385 SFTPTGAWA

-1438 PDDNLTNNVRPH
+1438 PNDNLTNNVRPH

-1477 SATPGVWDY
+1477 SATPGAWDY

-1503 TDEAGNK
+1503 TDKAGNK
-1510 ATQTLDFTIDTTL
+1510 TTQELDFTIDTTL

-1883 YIWPTDLV
+1883 YIWPTDLI

-2023 TIDHIELVNDSGIP
+2023 
-2037 DDNLTNNVRPHFQ
+2037 
-2050 VTVPTDVNV
+2050 
-2059 VRLSIDGGKTWFNA
+2059 A
-2073 TQSATP
+2073 
-2079 GVWDYTWLAD
+2079 
-2089 VGEGKHT
+2089 
-2096 LTVEATDKAG
+2096 
-2106 NKTTQQLDFI
+2106 
-2116 IDTLLSEPTIV
+2116 
-2127 LDNTDD
+2127 
-2133 SGTKGDHLTN
+2133 
-2143 VNKPTFLL
+2143 
-2151 GNIDADA
+2151 
-2158 RYVTVEV
+2158 
-2165 QHGGTKEVLTATK
+2165 
-2178 DATGNWSVT
+2178 
-2187 PTGTWADGDYT
+2187 
-2198 LTVRVEDEAGNEKH
+2198 
-2212 SASLTVTVDT
+2212 
-2222 QITIDVIELVNDNGI
+2222 
-2237 PGDNMTNDAHPQ
+2237 
-2249 FRVTVPGDVNE
+2249 
-2260 VSLSIDG
+2260 
-2267 GVTWVKAT
+2267 
-2275 QSATPGVWN
+2275 
-2284 YTWPGTVPD
+2284 
-2293 GDYTLNVKATD
+2293 
-2304 NAGNT
+2304 
-2309 VTETLHFTIDTTL
+2309 
-2322 STPVIVLD
+2322 
-2330 SADDSGVHGDNMTN
+2330 
-2344 HTQPTFA
+2344 
-2351 LQHID
+2351 
-2356 DDAVRVTV
+2356 
-2364 SVEHGGVTTTFDATK
+2364 
-2379 DAGGWTFTPT
+2379 
-2389 GAWADGDYT
+2389 
-2398 LSVSVEDKA
+2398 
-2407 GNTSHSASLTVT
+2407 
-2419 VDTQIAIN
+2419 
-2427 NIELVNDSGI
+2427 
-2437 PDDNLTNNVR
+2437 
-2447 PHFQVTVPT
+2447 
-2456 DVNVVRLSIDG
+2456 
-2467 GKTWFNATQSAT
+2467 
-2479 PGVWDYIWPDDVA
+2479 
-2492 DGGYTLTVEATDEAG
+2492 
-2507 NKATQTLDFT
+2507 
-2517 IDTTLSVPTLS
+2517 
-2528 LDSADDSGIAGDN
+2528 
-2541 ITNVKTPGF
+2541 
-2550 TLNNIDTDVSR
+2550 
-2561 VIVEVMHNGIKQE
+2561 
-2574 VPLVQ
+2574 
-2579 TGGQWRFA
+2579 
-2587 PTSDWADGDYIL
+2587 
-2599 TVKVEDRAGNVKQS
+2599 
-2613 APLTVTV
+2613 
-2620 DTHIAIDRIEL
+2620 
-2631 VNDSGIPGD
+2631 
-2640 NLTNEARPHFQVT
+2640 
-2653 VPADVNGVRL
+2653 
-2663 SIDGG
+2663 
-2668 KTWFDATQSATSG
+2668 
-2681 VWDYT
+2681 
-2686 WLTNVA
+2686 
-2692 NGPHTLMVEA
+2692 
-2702 SDKAGNKTTQKL
+2702 
-2714 DFTIDT
+2714 
-2720 ILSEPTITLD
+2720 
-2730 SADDSAAGDNITNV
+2730 
-2744 KMPGFTL
+2744 
-2751 GNIDADV
+2751 
-2758 TKVVVTVAHDGKNQQ
+2758 
-2773 IELIKNGGVWRF
+2773 
-2785 TPGAAWT
+2785 
-2792 DGDYTLTV
+2792 
-2800 KVEDKAGNTNYSA
+2800 
-2813 PLTVTIDTQTSIDR
+2813 
-2827 IELLNDTGIVGDNLT
+2827 
-2842 NEARPQFH
+2842 
-2850 ITVPTDVNSVQL
+2850 
-2862 SLDGGIN
+2862 
-2869 WVNATLTSDGVWE
+2869 
-2882 YIWPTDLVENTYTLT
+2882 
-2897 VKATDVA
+2897 
-2904 GNTATET
+2904 
-2911 LNFIIDTTLSTP
+2911 
-2923 TITLDSADD
+2923 
-2932 SGTANDNKTNVK
+2932 
-2944 TPGFIIGGID
+2944 
-2954 SDVTQVV
+2954 
-2961 VQVMRDG
+2961 
-2968 HSEEVELTQTNG
+2968 
-2980 QWRFVPG
+2980 
-2987 SAWTDG
+2987 
-2993 DYTLTVTVKDE
+2993 
-3004 AGNIRHSAPLTVT
+3004 
-3017 IDTQI
+3017 
-3022 TIDHIE
+3022 IDHIE

-3157 RYVTVEVQHGGTK
+3157 RYVTVEVQHGGTKEVLTATKDATGNWSVTPTGTWADGDYTLTVRVEDEAGNEKHSASLTVTVDTQITIDAIELVNDNGIPGDNMTNDAHPQFRVTVPGDVNEVSLSIDGGVTWVKATQSATPGVWNYTWPGTVPDGDYTLNVKATDNAGNTVTETLHFTIDTTLSVPVIVLNSADDTGVQGDNMTNSTQPTFALQHIDDDAVRVTVSVEHGGVTTTFDATKGVGGWSFTPTGAWADGDYTLSVSVEDKAGNTSHSASLTVTVDTQIAINNIELVNDSGIPDDNLTNNVRPHFQVKVPTDVNEVRLSIDGGKTWFNATQSATPGVWDYTWLADVGEGKHTLTVEATDKAGNQTTQKLDFIIDTMLSEPTIVLDSTDDSGTKGDNLTNANKPTFILGNIDADARYVTVEVQYGGTK

-3324 IAMDSRDDTGAIGDH
+3324 ITMDSRDDTGAIGDH

-3353 DADAH
+3353 DSDAQ

-3408 RQSTPLVVTVDTQTS
+3408 RQSTPLIVTVDTQTS

-3465 GANWVSATQGIEG
+3465 GANWVSAAQGIEG

-3614 VTVDTQIAIDRIELV
+3614 VTVDTQIAIDHIELV

-3715 DITLLTPTIEL
+3715 DITLMTPTIEL

-3841 LTNHDRPVFDIHQVD
+3841 LTNHDRPVFDIRQVD

-4308 LRIEIDTQV
+4308 LKIEIDTQV

-4529 NITSVTTPRFV
+4529 NITSVTKPRFV

-4556 GVSYSV
+4556 GVSYPV

-4826 TTNNKTPTLIGST
+4826 TTNNKTPTLVGNT
-4839 LPNTIVSI
+4839 LPNAIVSI

-4964 LGNDGNYELT
+4964 LGNDGNY
-4974 FKVEDVAGNIRE
+4974 
-4986 FGPQNVILDTVISPL
+4986 
-5001 TVVLREADDSGKVGD
+5001 VL
-5016 WITNKSHV
+5016 
-5024 TIDGTAEAGSTLT
+5024 
-5037 IRNPQGV
+5037 
-5044 VIATLVVGND
+5044 
-5054 GRWSAELDLR
+5054 
-5064 EGSNAFVVV
+5064 
-5073 SEDKAGNSQQK
+5073 
-5084 EILIEHDTQIEIS
+5084 
-5097 DISLSRDT
+5097 
-5105 NSGDKYDLI
+5105 
-5114 TNNKSPVLVAM
+5114 
-5125 TDPGATVQVYING
+5125 
-5138 VLQGTVEASSSGNIS
+5138 
-5153 YTMPANS
+5153 
-5160 ADGEYQVQFV
+5160 
-5170 ATDTAG
+5170 
-5176 NRVES
+5176 
-5181 AITTVTIDSQIAV
+5181 
-5194 FDIDEDSLPAL
+5194 
-5205 SNNRA
+5205 
-5210 LSVSGVGE
+5210 
-5218 AGSQVSI
+5218 
-5225 FVDGKLVNVVMV
+5225 
-5237 EADGT
+5237 
-5242 WRAPI
+5242 
-5247 LLQDDG
+5247 
-5253 TFNIHFSITDVA
+5253 
-5265 GNTEV
+5265 
-5270 SKDYSV
+5270 
-5276 DVDSSTDFPTLN
+5276 
-5288 LEDASNSGS
+5288 
-5297 LDDLITNHN
+5297 
-5306 KPVLVGTAEAG
+5306 
-5317 ATIHIYVDEKIV
+5317 
-5329 ANVLVLEDG
+5329 
-5338 TWSYQFDNALKDGE
+5338 
-5352 YSIRVVAE
+5352 
-5360 DPAGNTAESPRLL
+5360 
-5373 VTIDTSTFIDN
+5373 
-5384 PAMVAGS
+5384 
-5391 DNGIFSN
+5391 
-5398 DSITSQT
+5398 
-5405 RPTFSIFGE
+5405 
-5414 MNQSVQIF
+5414 
-5422 IDGVLVDTITV
+5422 
-5433 TDRNQVYRPE
+5433 
-5443 SPLGDGSHSIYYV
+5443 
-5456 ITDKAGNTATSKT
+5456 
-5469 LNFTIDTFNTTPV
+5469 
-5482 AIDSIGGQTLAEMTG
+5482 
-5497 SDGKIYITDTTRNL
+5497 
-5511 LFSGSAEPNSKIE
+5511 
-5524 IIINGL
+5524 
-5530 NVGEVWV
+5530 
-5537 NEKGHW
+5537 
-5543 QMPVNPLYFTEGQ
+5543 
-5556 LDITVKSTDRAG
+5556 
-5568 NVNQEKYSIWVDTHI
+5568 
-5583 KVFTSELDDN
+5583 
-5593 KSSSKTEWWSNSDLI
+5593 
-5608 TMRGTGEIGATVS
+5608 
-5621 LIVAG
+5621 
-5626 VTLATAVVAA
+5626 
-5636 TGRWELSTD
+5636 
-5645 KLPEGTYDI
+5645 
-5654 SLVIE
+5654 
-5659 DSAGNR
+5659 
-5665 WEDVR
+5665 
-5670 EIFIDRTPPN
+5670 
-5680 APVVTYSD
+5680 
-5688 IVNDLIIMQ
+5688 
-5697 GTAEAKSQLIITDS
+5697 
-5711 EGNTYTLTVPDNGKW
+5711 
-5726 SMAIPYPSEGKF
+5726 
-5738 TITSV
+5738 
-5743 DAIGNRSDDVPL
+5743 
-5755 DIMKEVPVISLSP
+5755 
-5768 DSDSGT
+5768 
-5774 VGDNITRDKQPTFII
+5774 
-5789 GNLESDVVVVQV
+5789 
-5801 DINGTVYNAEKNA
+5801 
-5814 DGVWFFTP
+5814 
-5822 GTPLAD
+5822 
-5828 GSYTISVIA
+5828 
-5837 SDAAGNQKNSLPI
+5837 
-5850 TVTIDSTLTV
+5850 
-5860 PEIALA
+5860 
-5866 AGEDN
+5866 
-5871 GASDS
+5871 
-5876 DNVTNHTQ
+5876 
-5884 PKFTLQ
+5884 
-5890 HIDADVTGVTVNV
+5890 
-5903 THNGVT
+5903 
-5909 DIYQATQGADG
+5909 
-5920 WTFTPPAA
+5920 
-5928 WNDGNYTLSVTVVDR
+5928 
-5943 AGNSQQSASLAVTVD
+5943 
-5958 STVTVTADSQHD
+5958 
-5970 DASDDATA
+5970 
-5978 TAVTPPE
+5978 
-5985 SETVNAESATHLRT
+5985 
-5999 EPSAAEES
+5999 
-6007 VVKVTAYSIT
+6007 
-6017 LLNADSGDEIDRSIS
+6017 
-6032 QTPSFEISVPE
+6032 
-6043 NIVNVS
+6043 
-6049 IMFEGEEFTLPITNQ
+6049 
-6064 KAIFEVPLSLE
+6064 
-6075 DGEYTMDVKFIDK
+6075 
-6088 DNDFLIK
+6088 
-6095 EKTFSVDH
+6095 
-6103 SSADIV
+6103 
-6109 NAMNVRG
+6109 
-6116 KTEDDINDSPST
+6116 
-6128 SSVGHNNNG
+6128 
-6137 AIDVFA
+6137 
-6143 VNEVTLP
+6143 
-6150 VDNQE
+6150 
-6155 EHA
+6155 

>member
-122 DDAENAKKEAD
+122 DEAENAKKEAD

-157 NSSKQIE
+157 NSSKQME
-164 EMLQNFLADNVAKDN
+164 EMLQEFLADNVAKDN

-449 NDNITN
+449 NDSITN

-539 TTNDSGI
+539 TTDDSGI

-592 NFTSDSVEGINNLT
+592 NFTSDSVEGVNNLT

-624 IDTIAPVPP
+624 IDTVAPVPP
-633 TVSLEDYVVLPNG
+633 TVSLEDFVVLPNG

-1036 ISDDNLTNIV
+1036 IADDNLTNIV

-1109 KANSAIF
+1109 KANSAVF

-1186 LFIPG
+1186 LFTPG

-1385 TFTPPTSWA
+1385 SFTPTGAWA

-1438 PDDNLTNNVRPH
+1438 PNDNLTNNVRPH

-1477 SATPGVWDY
+1477 SATPGAWDY

-1503 TDEAGNK
+1503 TDKAGNK
-1510 ATQTLDFTIDTTL
+1510 TTQELDFTIDTTL

-1557 TDVSRVIVE
+1557 TDVSRVTVE

-1671 WFDATQSATSGVWDY
+1671 WFDATQSATPGVWDY

-1713 KLDFTI
+1713 KLDFII
-1719 DTILSEPTIT
+1719 DTMLSEPTIT

-2023 TIDHIELVNDSGIP
+2023 AIDHIELVNDSGIP
-2037 DDNLTNNVRPHFQ
+2037 DDNLTN
-2050 VTVPTDVNV
+2050 
-2059 VRLSIDGGKTWFNA
+2059 
-2073 TQSATP
+2073 
-2079 GVWDYTWLAD
+2079 
-2089 VGEGKHT
+2089 
-2096 LTVEATDKAG
+2096 EA
-2106 NKTTQQLDFI
+2106 
-2116 IDTLLSEPTIV
+2116 
-2127 LDNTDD
+2127 
-2133 SGTKGDHLTN
+2133 
-2143 VNKPTFLL
+2143 
-2151 GNIDADA
+2151 
-2158 RYVTVEV
+2158 
-2165 QHGGTKEVLTATK
+2165 
-2178 DATGNWSVT
+2178 
-2187 PTGTWADGDYT
+2187 
-2198 LTVRVEDEAGNEKH
+2198 
-2212 SASLTVTVDT
+2212 
-2222 QITIDVIELVNDNGI
+2222 
-2237 PGDNMTNDAHPQ
+2237 
-2249 FRVTVPGDVNE
+2249 
-2260 VSLSIDG
+2260 
-2267 GVTWVKAT
+2267 
-2275 QSATPGVWN
+2275 
-2284 YTWPGTVPD
+2284 
-2293 GDYTLNVKATD
+2293 
-2304 NAGNT
+2304 
-2309 VTETLHFTIDTTL
+2309 
-2322 STPVIVLD
+2322 
-2330 SADDSGVHGDNMTN
+2330 
-2344 HTQPTFA
+2344 
-2351 LQHID
+2351 
-2356 DDAVRVTV
+2356 
-2364 SVEHGGVTTTFDATK
+2364 
-2379 DAGGWTFTPT
+2379 
-2389 GAWADGDYT
+2389 
-2398 LSVSVEDKA
+2398 
-2407 GNTSHSASLTVT
+2407 
-2419 VDTQIAIN
+2419 
-2427 NIELVNDSGI
+2427 
-2437 PDDNLTNNVR
+2437 
-2447 PHFQVTVPT
+2447 
-2456 DVNVVRLSIDG
+2456 
-2467 GKTWFNATQSAT
+2467 
-2479 PGVWDYIWPDDVA
+2479 
-2492 DGGYTLTVEATDEAG
+2492 
-2507 NKATQTLDFT
+2507 
-2517 IDTTLSVPTLS
+2517 
-2528 LDSADDSGIAGDN
+2528 
-2541 ITNVKTPGF
+2541 
-2550 TLNNIDTDVSR
+2550 
-2561 VIVEVMHNGIKQE
+2561 
-2574 VPLVQ
+2574 
-2579 TGGQWRFA
+2579 
-2587 PTSDWADGDYIL
+2587 
-2599 TVKVEDRAGNVKQS
+2599 
-2613 APLTVTV
+2613 
-2620 DTHIAIDRIEL
+2620 
-2631 VNDSGIPGD
+2631 
-2640 NLTNEARPHFQVT
+2640 
-2653 VPADVNGVRL
+2653 
-2663 SIDGG
+2663 
-2668 KTWFDATQSATSG
+2668 
-2681 VWDYT
+2681 
-2686 WLTNVA
+2686 
-2692 NGPHTLMVEA
+2692 
-2702 SDKAGNKTTQKL
+2702 
-2714 DFTIDT
+2714 
-2720 ILSEPTITLD
+2720 
-2730 SADDSAAGDNITNV
+2730 
-2744 KMPGFTL
+2744 
-2751 GNIDADV
+2751 
-2758 TKVVVTVAHDGKNQQ
+2758 
-2773 IELIKNGGVWRF
+2773 
-2785 TPGAAWT
+2785 
-2792 DGDYTLTV
+2792 
-2800 KVEDKAGNTNYSA
+2800 
-2813 PLTVTIDTQTSIDR
+2813 
-2827 IELLNDTGIVGDNLT
+2827 
-2842 NEARPQFH
+2842 
-2850 ITVPTDVNSVQL
+2850 
-2862 SLDGGIN
+2862 
-2869 WVNATLTSDGVWE
+2869 
-2882 YIWPTDLVENTYTLT
+2882 
-2897 VKATDVA
+2897 
-2904 GNTATET
+2904 
-2911 LNFIIDTTLSTP
+2911 
-2923 TITLDSADD
+2923 
-2932 SGTANDNKTNVK
+2932 
-2944 TPGFIIGGID
+2944 
-2954 SDVTQVV
+2954 
-2961 VQVMRDG
+2961 
-2968 HSEEVELTQTNG
+2968 
-2980 QWRFVPG
+2980 
-2987 SAWTDG
+2987 
-2993 DYTLTVTVKDE
+2993 
-3004 AGNIRHSAPLTVT
+3004 
-3017 IDTQI
+3017 
-3022 TIDHIE
+3022 
-3028 LVNDSGIPDDNLTN
+3028 
-3042 NVRPHFQVTVP
+3042 RPHFQVTVP

-3170 EVLTATKGATGIWS
+3170 EVLTATKDATGNWSVTPTGTWADGDYTLTVRVEDEAGNEKHSASLTVTVDTQITIDAIELVNDNGIPGDNMTNDAHPQFRVTVPGDVNEVSLSIDGGVTWVKATQSATPGVWNYTWPGTVPDGDYTLNVKATDNAGNTVTETLHFTIDTTLSTPVIVLDSADDTGIQGDNMTNRTQPTFNLQHIDDDAVRVTVSVEHGGVTTTFDATKGVGGWTFTPPTSWGAGDYTLSVSVEDKAGNTSHSASLTVTVDTQIAINNIELVNDSGIPDDNLTNNVRPQFQVKVPTDVNEVRLSIDGGKTWFNATQSATPGVWDYTWLADVGEGKHTLTVEATDKAGNQTTQKLDFIIDTLLSEPTIVLDSTDDSGTKGDNLTNANKPTFLLGNIDADARYVTVEVQHGSTKEVLTATKGATGIWS

-3202 EDDAGNVKY
+3202 EDEAGNVKY

-3226 VIELVND
+3226 AIELVND

-3324 IAMDSRDDTGAIGDH
+3324 ITMDSRDDTGAIGDH

-3353 DADAH
+3353 DSDAQ

-3377 VGGQWRFTPD
+3377 VGGQWCFTPD

-3408 RQSTPLVVTVDTQTS
+3408 RQSTPLIVTVDTQTS

-3465 GANWVSATQGIEG
+3465 GANWVSAAQGIEG

-3490 GKHTLTVMVTD
+3490 GKHILTVMVTD

-3614 VTVDTQIAIDRIELV
+3614 VTVDTQIAIDHIELV

-3691 QHTLTVEVTDGAGN
+3691 QHTLIVEVTDGAGN
-3705 KMTETLNFTI
+3705 KMTGTLDFTI

-3741 SVTQPVFVLGSIDKD
+3741 SVTQPIFVLGSIDKD

-3841 LTNHDRPVFDIHQVD
+3841 LTNHDRPVFDIRQVD

-3953 VPGDVVQVRVTLDG
+3953 VPGDVIQVRVTLDG

-4002 DEAGNIANKDLVF
+4002 DQAGNIANKDLVF

-4182 VGSALPDGQHT
+4182 VGSALPDGKHT

-4308 LRIEIDTQV
+4308 LQIEIDTQV

-4529 NITSVTTPRFV
+4529 NITSVTKPRFV

-4556 GVSYSV
+4556 GVSYPV

-4620 TGNSNSDNLT
+4620 TGSSNSDNLT

-4657 REVLKQTITVGADG
+4657 REVLKHTITVGADG

-4718 SDPSIDDQH
+4718 SDPSIDDQY

-4735 FKGFAEAFSTIMIQ
+4735 FKGLAEAFSTIMIQ

-4826 TTNNKTPTLIGST
+4826 TTNNKTPTLVGNT
-4839 LPNTIVSI
+4839 LPNAIVSI

-4964 LGNDGNYELT
+4964 LGNDGNYVLT

-5084 EILIEHDTQIEIS
+5084 DILIEHDTQIEIS

-5297 LDDLITNHN
+5297 LDDLITSHN

-5384 PAMVAGS
+5384 PVMMAGS

-5405 RPTFSIFGE
+5405 RPAFSIYGE

-5537 NEKGHW
+5537 NDKGHW

-5583 KVFTSELDDN
+5583 QVFTSELDDN
-5593 KSSSKTEWWSNSDLI
+5593 KSSSKTDWWSNSSTI
-5608 TMRGTGEIGATVS
+5608 TMRGMGEIGATVS

-5636 TGRWELSTD
+5636 NGQWELSTD
-5645 KLPEGTYDI
+5645 QLPEGKYDI
-5654 SLVIE
+5654 TLSIE
-5659 DSAGNR
+5659 DNAGNR
-5665 WEDVR
+5665 KEEVH

-5711 EGNTYTLTVPDNGKW
+5711 NGNTYTLTVPDNGKW

-5755 DIMKEVPVISLSP
+5755 DIMKETPVISLSP

-5774 VGDNITRDKQPTFII
+5774 VGDNITRDNQPTFII

-5866 AGEDN
+5866 AGEGN

-5876 DNVTNHTQ
+5876 DNVTNHNHTQ

-5928 WNDGNYTLSVTVVDR
+5928 WNDGTYTMSVTVVDR
-5943 AGNSQQSASLAVTVD
+5943 AGNSLQSASLEVTVD

-5999 EPSAAEES
+5999 VPSAAEES
-6007 VVKVTAYSIT
+6007 VVKETAYSIT

-6049 IMFEGEEFTLPITNQ
+6049 VMFEGEEFTLPITNQ

-6088 DNDFLIK
+6088 DDDFLIK

-6109 NAMNVRG
+6109 NAMNARG

>member
-157 NSSKQIE
+157 NSSKQME
-164 EMLQNFLADNVAKDN
+164 EMLQEFLADNVAKDN

-426 ITDTIAPEKPT
+426 ITDTIPPEKPT

-880 GVWNFQFTTALS
+880 GVWHFQFTTALS

-1109 KANSAIF
+1109 KANSAVF

-1179 SHLNGSW
+1179 SHHNGSW
-1186 LFIPG
+1186 LFTPG

-1211 TNYSAPLTV
+1211 TNYSTPLTV

-1264 LSIDGGNSWVQAT
+1264 LSIDGGLSWVQAT

-1315 DFAVDTTLSVP
+1315 DFAVDSTLSVP
-1326 VIVLD
+1326 VIVLNN
-1331 SADDTGIQGD
+1331 ADDTGIQGD
-1341 NMTNSTQPTFAL
+1341 NLTNRTQPTFAL
-1353 QHIDDDAVR
+1353 QQIDDDAVR

-1385 TFTPPTSWA
+1385 TFTPPALWA

-1477 SATPGVWDY
+1477 SATPGAWDY

-1503 TDEAGNK
+1503 TDKAGNQT
-1510 ATQTLDFTIDTTL
+1510 TQELDFTIDTTL

-1593 ADGDYIL
+1593 GDGDYIL

-1713 KLDFTI
+1713 KLDFII

-2023 TIDHIELVNDSGIP
+2023 AIDHIELVNDSGIP
-2037 DDNLTNNVRPHFQ
+2037 DDNLTNNVRPQFQ

-2079 GVWDYTWLAD
+2079 GVWDYTWLTD
-2089 VGEGKHT
+2089 VANGSHT
-2096 LTVEATDKAG
+2096 LTVEATDAAG
-2106 NKTTQQLDFI
+2106 NKATQNLEFN
-2116 IDTLLSEPTIV
+2116 IDTLLSEPTIA
-2127 LDNTDD
+2127 LDSTDD
-2133 SGTKGDHLTN
+2133 SGTKGDNLTS
-2143 VNKPTFLL
+2143 VNKPTFIL

-2178 DATGNWSVT
+2178 GATGIWSVT
-2187 PTGTWADGDYT
+2187 PTGMWADGSHT
-2198 LTVRVEDEAGNEKH
+2198 LTVRVEDEAGNVKY
-2212 SASLTVTVDT
+2212 SVPLTITVDT
-2222 QITIDVIELVNDNGI
+2222 QITIDDIELVNDSGTK
-2237 PGDNMTNDAHPQ
+2237 GDNLTNDANPH
-2249 FRVTVPGDVNE
+2249 FRITVPGDVNE

-2267 GVTWVKAT
+2267 GVTWVKAM
-2275 QSATPGVWN
+2275 QSSTSGVWN
-2284 YTWPGTVPD
+2284 YTWPKTLAD
-2293 GDYTLNVKATD
+2293 DDYTLTVKATD

-2309 VTETLHFTIDTTL
+2309 VTRTLDFTIDTTL

-2330 SADDSGVHGDNMTN
+2330 SADDTGVQGDNMTN
-2344 HTQPTFA
+2344 RTQPTFN

-2364 SVEHGGVTTTFDATK
+2364 SVEHGGVTTTFDVTK
-2379 DAGGWTFTPT
+2379 DAGGWTFTPPT
-2389 GAWADGDYT
+2389 SWGAGDYT

-2447 PHFQVTVPT
+2447 PQFQVKVPT
-2456 DVNVVRLSIDG
+2456 DVN
-2467 GKTWFNATQSAT
+2467 
-2479 PGVWDYIWPDDVA
+2479 
-2492 DGGYTLTVEATDEAG
+2492 E
-2507 NKATQTLDFT
+2507 
-2517 IDTTLSVPTLS
+2517 
-2528 LDSADDSGIAGDN
+2528 
-2541 ITNVKTPGF
+2541 
-2550 TLNNIDTDVSR
+2550 
-2561 VIVEVMHNGIKQE
+2561 
-2574 VPLVQ
+2574 
-2579 TGGQWRFA
+2579 
-2587 PTSDWADGDYIL
+2587 
-2599 TVKVEDRAGNVKQS
+2599 
-2613 APLTVTV
+2613 
-2620 DTHIAIDRIEL
+2620 
-2631 VNDSGIPGD
+2631 
-2640 NLTNEARPHFQVT
+2640 
-2653 VPADVNGVRL
+2653 
-2663 SIDGG
+2663 
-2668 KTWFDATQSATSG
+2668 
-2681 VWDYT
+2681 
-2686 WLTNVA
+2686 
-2692 NGPHTLMVEA
+2692 
-2702 SDKAGNKTTQKL
+2702 
-2714 DFTIDT
+2714 
-2720 ILSEPTITLD
+2720 
-2730 SADDSAAGDNITNV
+2730 
-2744 KMPGFTL
+2744 
-2751 GNIDADV
+2751 
-2758 TKVVVTVAHDGKNQQ
+2758 
-2773 IELIKNGGVWRF
+2773 
-2785 TPGAAWT
+2785 
-2792 DGDYTLTV
+2792 
-2800 KVEDKAGNTNYSA
+2800 
-2813 PLTVTIDTQTSIDR
+2813 
-2827 IELLNDTGIVGDNLT
+2827 
-2842 NEARPQFH
+2842 
-2850 ITVPTDVNSVQL
+2850 
-2862 SLDGGIN
+2862 
-2869 WVNATLTSDGVWE
+2869 
-2882 YIWPTDLVENTYTLT
+2882 
-2897 VKATDVA
+2897 
-2904 GNTATET
+2904 
-2911 LNFIIDTTLSTP
+2911 
-2923 TITLDSADD
+2923 
-2932 SGTANDNKTNVK
+2932 
-2944 TPGFIIGGID
+2944 
-2954 SDVTQVV
+2954 
-2961 VQVMRDG
+2961 
-2968 HSEEVELTQTNG
+2968 
-2980 QWRFVPG
+2980 
-2987 SAWTDG
+2987 
-2993 DYTLTVTVKDE
+2993 
-3004 AGNIRHSAPLTVT
+3004 
-3017 IDTQI
+3017 
-3022 TIDHIE
+3022 
-3028 LVNDSGIPDDNLTN
+3028 
-3042 NVRPHFQVTVP
+3042 
-3053 TDVNV
+3053 

-3102 KAGNKTTQQ
+3102 KAGNQTTQK

-3116 DTLLSEPTIVL
+3116 DTLLSEPTIAL
-3127 DNTDDSGTK
+3127 DSTDDSGTK
-3136 GDNLTNV
+3136 GDNLTSV
-3143 NKPTFLLGNIDADA
+3143 NKPTFILGNIDADA

-3184 VTPTGTW
+3184 VTPTGMW
-3191 ADGDYTLTVRV
+3191 ADGSHTLTVRV

-3211 SAPLTVTVDTQITID
+3211 SAPLTVTVDTHIAID
-3226 VIELVND
+3226 DIELVND

-3303 AGNKT
+3303 AGNQT

-3353 DADAH
+3353 DSDAH

-3377 VGGQWRFTPD
+3377 AGGQWRFTPD
-3387 ADWADGSYTLTVEVT
+3387 ADWADGSYTLTVEVQ

-3408 RQSTPLVVTVDTQTS
+3408 RQSTPLIVTVDTQTS

-3465 GANWVSATQGIEG
+3465 GANWVSAAQGIEG

-3813 LKVTIDGTLT
+3813 LKVTIDGSLT

-3841 LTNHDRPVFDIHQVD
+3841 LTKHDRPVFDIRQVD

-3913 APFEVRIDTT
+3913 APLEVRIDTT

-3953 VPGDVVQVRVTLDG
+3953 VPGDVIQVRVTLDG

-3982 IFDSPNT
+3982 IFDTPNA

-4002 DEAGNIANKDLVF
+4002 DQAGNIANKDLVF

-4308 LRIEIDTQV
+4308 LQIEIDTQV

-4363 WTPISKNAAGQWE
+4363 WTPISKNAAGQWQ

-4382 LPDGHYTLHVQA
+4382 LSDGHYTLHVQA

-4508 IVSDPSIDL
+4508 VVSDPRIDL

-4529 NITSVTTPRFV
+4529 NITSVTKPRFV

-4556 GVSYSV
+4556 GVSYPV

-4620 TGNSNSDNLT
+4620 TGSSNSDNLT

-4657 REVLKQTITVGADG
+4657 REVLKHTITVGADG

-4718 SDPSIDDQH
+4718 SDPSIDDQY

-4735 FKGFAEAFSTIMIQ
+4735 FKGLAEAFSTIMIQ

-4826 TTNNKTPTLIGST
+4826 TTNNKTPTLVGNT
-4839 LPNTIVSI
+4839 LPNAIVSI

-5037 IRNPQGV
+5037 IRNPQGG

-5297 LDDLITNHN
+5297 LDDLITSHN

-5384 PAMVAGS
+5384 PVMMAGS

-5405 RPTFSIFGE
+5405 RPAFSIYGE

-5537 NEKGHW
+5537 NDKGHW

-5583 KVFTSELDDN
+5583 QVFTSELDDN
-5593 KSSSKTEWWSNSDLI
+5593 KSSSKTDWWSNSSTI
-5608 TMRGTGEIGATVS
+5608 TMRGMGEIGATVS

-5636 TGRWELSTD
+5636 NGQWELSTD
-5645 KLPEGTYDI
+5645 QLPEGKYDI
-5654 SLVIE
+5654 TLSIE
-5659 DSAGNR
+5659 DNAGNR
-5665 WEDVR
+5665 KEEVH

-5711 EGNTYTLTVPDNGKW
+5711 NGNTYTLTVPDNGKW

-5755 DIMKEVPVISLSP
+5755 DIMKETPVISLSP

-5876 DNVTNHTQ
+5876 DNVTNHNHTQ

-5928 WNDGNYTLSVTVVDR
+5928 WNDGTYTLSVTVVDR
-5943 AGNSQQSASLAVTVD
+5943 AGNSLQSASLEVTVD

-5970 DASDDATA
+5970 DAIDDATA

-5999 EPSAAEES
+5999 VPSAAEES
-6007 VVKVTAYSIT
+6007 VVKETAYSIT

-6049 IMFEGEEFTLPITNQ
+6049 VMFEGEEFTLPITNQ

-6088 DNDFLIK
+6088 DDDFLIK

-6109 NAMNVRG
+6109 NAMNARG

>member
-40 TTPRGSVII
+40 TTPHGSVII

-426 ITDTIAPEKPT
+426 ITDTIPPEKPT

-633 TVSLEDYVVLPNG
+633 TVSLEDFVVLPNG

-1036 ISDDNLTNIV
+1036 IADDNLTNIV

-1109 KANSAIF
+1109 KANSAVF

-1186 LFIPG
+1186 LFTPG

-1211 TNYSAPLTV
+1211 TSYSAPLTV

-1326 VIVLD
+1326 VIVLN
-1331 SADDTGIQGD
+1331 SADDTGVQGD
-1341 NMTNSTQPTFAL
+1341 NMTNRTQPTFAL

-1385 TFTPPTSWA
+1385 SFTPTGAWA

-1438 PDDNLTNNVRPH
+1438 PNDNLTNNVRPH

-1477 SATPGVWDY
+1477 NATPGVWDY

-1510 ATQTLDFTIDTTL
+1510 TTQTLDFTIDTTL

-1637 IPGDNLTNEARPHF
+1637 IPDDNLTNEARPHF

-2023 TIDHIELVNDSGIP
+2023 AIDHIELVNDSGIP
-2037 DDNLTNNVRPHFQ
+2037 N
-2050 VTVPTDVNV
+2050 
-2059 VRLSIDGGKTWFNA
+2059 
-2073 TQSATP
+2073 
-2079 GVWDYTWLAD
+2079 
-2089 VGEGKHT
+2089 
-2096 LTVEATDKAG
+2096 
-2106 NKTTQQLDFI
+2106 
-2116 IDTLLSEPTIV
+2116 
-2127 LDNTDD
+2127 
-2133 SGTKGDHLTN
+2133 
-2143 VNKPTFLL
+2143 
-2151 GNIDADA
+2151 
-2158 RYVTVEV
+2158 
-2165 QHGGTKEVLTATK
+2165 
-2178 DATGNWSVT
+2178 
-2187 PTGTWADGDYT
+2187 
-2198 LTVRVEDEAGNEKH
+2198 
-2212 SASLTVTVDT
+2212 
-2222 QITIDVIELVNDNGI
+2222 
-2237 PGDNMTNDAHPQ
+2237 
-2249 FRVTVPGDVNE
+2249 
-2260 VSLSIDG
+2260 
-2267 GVTWVKAT
+2267 
-2275 QSATPGVWN
+2275 
-2284 YTWPGTVPD
+2284 
-2293 GDYTLNVKATD
+2293 
-2304 NAGNT
+2304 
-2309 VTETLHFTIDTTL
+2309 
-2322 STPVIVLD
+2322 
-2330 SADDSGVHGDNMTN
+2330 
-2344 HTQPTFA
+2344 
-2351 LQHID
+2351 
-2356 DDAVRVTV
+2356 
-2364 SVEHGGVTTTFDATK
+2364 
-2379 DAGGWTFTPT
+2379 
-2389 GAWADGDYT
+2389 
-2398 LSVSVEDKA
+2398 
-2407 GNTSHSASLTVT
+2407 
-2419 VDTQIAIN
+2419 
-2427 NIELVNDSGI
+2427 
-2437 PDDNLTNNVR
+2437 
-2447 PHFQVTVPT
+2447 
-2456 DVNVVRLSIDG
+2456 
-2467 GKTWFNATQSAT
+2467 
-2479 PGVWDYIWPDDVA
+2479 
-2492 DGGYTLTVEATDEAG
+2492 
-2507 NKATQTLDFT
+2507 
-2517 IDTTLSVPTLS
+2517 
-2528 LDSADDSGIAGDN
+2528 
-2541 ITNVKTPGF
+2541 
-2550 TLNNIDTDVSR
+2550 
-2561 VIVEVMHNGIKQE
+2561 
-2574 VPLVQ
+2574 
-2579 TGGQWRFA
+2579 
-2587 PTSDWADGDYIL
+2587 
-2599 TVKVEDRAGNVKQS
+2599 
-2613 APLTVTV
+2613 
-2620 DTHIAIDRIEL
+2620 
-2631 VNDSGIPGD
+2631 
-2640 NLTNEARPHFQVT
+2640 
-2653 VPADVNGVRL
+2653 
-2663 SIDGG
+2663 
-2668 KTWFDATQSATSG
+2668 
-2681 VWDYT
+2681 
-2686 WLTNVA
+2686 
-2692 NGPHTLMVEA
+2692 
-2702 SDKAGNKTTQKL
+2702 
-2714 DFTIDT
+2714 
-2720 ILSEPTITLD
+2720 
-2730 SADDSAAGDNITNV
+2730 
-2744 KMPGFTL
+2744 
-2751 GNIDADV
+2751 
-2758 TKVVVTVAHDGKNQQ
+2758 
-2773 IELIKNGGVWRF
+2773 
-2785 TPGAAWT
+2785 
-2792 DGDYTLTV
+2792 
-2800 KVEDKAGNTNYSA
+2800 
-2813 PLTVTIDTQTSIDR
+2813 
-2827 IELLNDTGIVGDNLT
+2827 
-2842 NEARPQFH
+2842 
-2850 ITVPTDVNSVQL
+2850 
-2862 SLDGGIN
+2862 
-2869 WVNATLTSDGVWE
+2869 
-2882 YIWPTDLVENTYTLT
+2882 
-2897 VKATDVA
+2897 
-2904 GNTATET
+2904 
-2911 LNFIIDTTLSTP
+2911 
-2923 TITLDSADD
+2923 
-2932 SGTANDNKTNVK
+2932 
-2944 TPGFIIGGID
+2944 
-2954 SDVTQVV
+2954 
-2961 VQVMRDG
+2961 
-2968 HSEEVELTQTNG
+2968 
-2980 QWRFVPG
+2980 
-2987 SAWTDG
+2987 
-2993 DYTLTVTVKDE
+2993 
-3004 AGNIRHSAPLTVT
+3004 
-3017 IDTQI
+3017 
-3022 TIDHIE
+3022 
-3028 LVNDSGIPDDNLTN
+3028 DNLTN

-3170 EVLTATKGATGIWS
+3170 EVLTATKDATGNWSVTPTGTWADGDYTLTVRVEDEAGNEKHSASLTVTVDTQITIDAIELVNDNGIPGDNMTNDAHPQFRVTVPGDVNEVSLSIDGGVTWVKATQSATPGVWNYTWPGTVPDGDYTLNVKATDNAGNTVTETLHFTIDTTLSTPVIVLDSADDTGIQGDNMTNRTQPTFNLQHIDDDAVRVTVSVEHGGVTTTFDATKGVGGWTFTPPTSWGAGDYTLSVSVEDKAGNTSHSASLTVTVDTQIAINNIELVNDSGIPDDNLTNNVRPHFQVKVPTDVNEVRLSIDGGKTWFNATQSATPGVWDYTWLADVGEGKHTLTVEATDKAGNQTTQKLDFIIDTMLSEPTIVLDSTDDSGTKGDNLTNANKPTFILGNIDADARYVTVEVQHGGTKEVLTATKGATGIWS

-3279 IWDYTWPKDVTDG
+3279 TWDYTWPKDVTDG

-3408 RQSTPLVVTVDTQTS
+3408 RQSTPLIVTVDTQTS

-3465 GANWVSATQGIEG
+3465 GANWVSAAQGIEG

-3614 VTVDTQIAIDRIELV
+3614 VTVDTQIAIDHIELV

-3691 QHTLTVEVTDGAGN
+3691 QHTLIVEVTDGAGN
-3705 KMTETLNFTI
+3705 KMTGTLDFTI

-3841 LTNHDRPVFDIHQVD
+3841 LTNHDRPVFDIRQVD

-4308 LRIEIDTQV
+4308 LKIEIDTQV

-4529 NITSVTTPRFV
+4529 NITSVTKPRFV

-4556 GVSYSV
+4556 GVSYPV

-4860 TAGRYTFQLSEMK
+4860 AAGRYTFQLSEMK

-4888 NSELRSTAVDVTID
+4888 NSELRSTAVDLTID

-4964 LGNDGNYELT
+4964 LGNDGNYVLT

-5297 LDDLITNHN
+5297 LDDLITSHN

-5384 PAMVAGS
+5384 PVMMAGS

-5405 RPTFSIFGE
+5405 RPAFSIYGE

-5469 LNFTIDTFNTTPV
+5469 LNFTIDTLNTTPV

-5537 NEKGHW
+5537 NDKGHW

-5583 KVFTSELDDN
+5583 QVFTSELDDN
-5593 KSSSKTEWWSNSDLI
+5593 KSSSKTDWWSNSSTI
-5608 TMRGTGEIGATVS
+5608 TMRGMGEIGATVS

-5636 TGRWELSTD
+5636 NGQWELSTD
-5645 KLPEGTYDI
+5645 QLPEGKYDI
-5654 SLVIE
+5654 TLSIE
-5659 DSAGNR
+5659 DNAGNR
-5665 WEDVR
+5665 KEEVH

-5711 EGNTYTLTVPDNGKW
+5711 NGNTYTLTVPDNGKW

-5828 GSYTISVIA
+5828 GSYTISVVA

-5928 WNDGNYTLSVTVVDR
+5928 WNDGTYTLSVTVVDR

-5958 STVTVTADSQHD
+5958 STVTVTADSQHN

-5978 TAVTPPE
+5978 IAVTPPE

-5999 EPSAAEES
+5999 VPSAAEES
-6007 VVKVTAYSIT
+6007 VVKETAYSIT

-6049 IMFEGEEFTLPITNQ
+6049 VMFEGEEFTLPITNQ

-6088 DNDFLIK
+6088 DDDFLIK

-6109 NAMNVRG
+6109 NAMNARG

>member
-426 ITDTIAPEKPT
+426 ITDTIPPEKPT

-633 TVSLEDYVVLPNG
+633 TVSLEDFVVLPNG

-1036 ISDDNLTNIV
+1036 IADDNLTNIV

-1109 KANSAIF
+1109 KANSAVF

-1186 LFIPG
+1186 LFTPG

-1211 TNYSAPLTV
+1211 TSYSAPLTV

-1326 VIVLD
+1326 VIVLN
-1331 SADDTGIQGD
+1331 SADDTGVQGD
-1341 NMTNSTQPTFAL
+1341 NMTNRTQPTFAL

-1477 SATPGVWDY
+1477 SATPGAWDY

-1503 TDEAGNK
+1503 TDKAGNK
-1510 ATQTLDFTIDTTL
+1510 TTQELDFTIDTTL

-1713 KLDFTI
+1713 KLDFII
-1719 DTILSEPTIT
+1719 DTLLSEPTIT

-2023 TIDHIELVNDSGIP
+2023 
-2037 DDNLTNNVRPHFQ
+2037 
-2050 VTVPTDVNV
+2050 
-2059 VRLSIDGGKTWFNA
+2059 A
-2073 TQSATP
+2073 
-2079 GVWDYTWLAD
+2079 
-2089 VGEGKHT
+2089 
-2096 LTVEATDKAG
+2096 
-2106 NKTTQQLDFI
+2106 
-2116 IDTLLSEPTIV
+2116 
-2127 LDNTDD
+2127 
-2133 SGTKGDHLTN
+2133 
-2143 VNKPTFLL
+2143 
-2151 GNIDADA
+2151 
-2158 RYVTVEV
+2158 
-2165 QHGGTKEVLTATK
+2165 
-2178 DATGNWSVT
+2178 
-2187 PTGTWADGDYT
+2187 
-2198 LTVRVEDEAGNEKH
+2198 
-2212 SASLTVTVDT
+2212 
-2222 QITIDVIELVNDNGI
+2222 
-2237 PGDNMTNDAHPQ
+2237 
-2249 FRVTVPGDVNE
+2249 
-2260 VSLSIDG
+2260 
-2267 GVTWVKAT
+2267 
-2275 QSATPGVWN
+2275 
-2284 YTWPGTVPD
+2284 
-2293 GDYTLNVKATD
+2293 
-2304 NAGNT
+2304 
-2309 VTETLHFTIDTTL
+2309 
-2322 STPVIVLD
+2322 
-2330 SADDSGVHGDNMTN
+2330 
-2344 HTQPTFA
+2344 
-2351 LQHID
+2351 
-2356 DDAVRVTV
+2356 
-2364 SVEHGGVTTTFDATK
+2364 
-2379 DAGGWTFTPT
+2379 
-2389 GAWADGDYT
+2389 
-2398 LSVSVEDKA
+2398 
-2407 GNTSHSASLTVT
+2407 
-2419 VDTQIAIN
+2419 
-2427 NIELVNDSGI
+2427 
-2437 PDDNLTNNVR
+2437 
-2447 PHFQVTVPT
+2447 
-2456 DVNVVRLSIDG
+2456 
-2467 GKTWFNATQSAT
+2467 
-2479 PGVWDYIWPDDVA
+2479 
-2492 DGGYTLTVEATDEAG
+2492 
-2507 NKATQTLDFT
+2507 
-2517 IDTTLSVPTLS
+2517 
-2528 LDSADDSGIAGDN
+2528 
-2541 ITNVKTPGF
+2541 
-2550 TLNNIDTDVSR
+2550 
-2561 VIVEVMHNGIKQE
+2561 
-2574 VPLVQ
+2574 
-2579 TGGQWRFA
+2579 
-2587 PTSDWADGDYIL
+2587 
-2599 TVKVEDRAGNVKQS
+2599 
-2613 APLTVTV
+2613 
-2620 DTHIAIDRIEL
+2620 
-2631 VNDSGIPGD
+2631 
-2640 NLTNEARPHFQVT
+2640 
-2653 VPADVNGVRL
+2653 
-2663 SIDGG
+2663 
-2668 KTWFDATQSATSG
+2668 
-2681 VWDYT
+2681 
-2686 WLTNVA
+2686 
-2692 NGPHTLMVEA
+2692 
-2702 SDKAGNKTTQKL
+2702 
-2714 DFTIDT
+2714 
-2720 ILSEPTITLD
+2720 
-2730 SADDSAAGDNITNV
+2730 
-2744 KMPGFTL
+2744 
-2751 GNIDADV
+2751 
-2758 TKVVVTVAHDGKNQQ
+2758 
-2773 IELIKNGGVWRF
+2773 
-2785 TPGAAWT
+2785 
-2792 DGDYTLTV
+2792 
-2800 KVEDKAGNTNYSA
+2800 
-2813 PLTVTIDTQTSIDR
+2813 
-2827 IELLNDTGIVGDNLT
+2827 
-2842 NEARPQFH
+2842 
-2850 ITVPTDVNSVQL
+2850 
-2862 SLDGGIN
+2862 
-2869 WVNATLTSDGVWE
+2869 
-2882 YIWPTDLVENTYTLT
+2882 
-2897 VKATDVA
+2897 
-2904 GNTATET
+2904 
-2911 LNFIIDTTLSTP
+2911 
-2923 TITLDSADD
+2923 
-2932 SGTANDNKTNVK
+2932 
-2944 TPGFIIGGID
+2944 
-2954 SDVTQVV
+2954 
-2961 VQVMRDG
+2961 
-2968 HSEEVELTQTNG
+2968 
-2980 QWRFVPG
+2980 
-2987 SAWTDG
+2987 
-2993 DYTLTVTVKDE
+2993 
-3004 AGNIRHSAPLTVT
+3004 
-3017 IDTQI
+3017 
-3022 TIDHIE
+3022 IDHIE

-3170 EVLTATKGATGIWS
+3170 EVLTATKDATGNWSVTPTGTWADGDYTLTVRVEDEAGNEKHSASLTVTVDTQITIDAIELVNDNGIPGDNMTNDAHPQFRVTVPGDVNEVSLSIDGGVTWVKATQSATPGVWNYTWPGTVPDGDYTLNVKATDNAGNTVTETLHFTIDTTLSVPVIVLNSADDTGVQGDNMTNSTQPTFALQHIDDDAVRVTVSVEHGGVTTTFDATKGVGGWSFTPTGAWADGDYTLSVSVEDKAGNTSHSASLTVTVDTQIAINNIELVNDSGIPDDNLTNNVRPHFQVKVPTDVNEVRLSIDGGKTWFNATQSATPGVWDYTWLADVGEGKHTLTVEATDKAGNQTTQKLDFIIDTMLSEPTIVLDSTDDSGTKGDNLTNANKPTFILGNIDADARYVTVEVQYGGTKEVLTATKGATGIWS

-3191 ADGDYTLTVRV
+3191 ADGDYMLTVRV

-3324 IAMDSRDDTGAIGDH
+3324 ITMDSRDDTGAIGDH

-3353 DADAH
+3353 DSDAQ

-3408 RQSTPLVVTVDTQTS
+3408 RQSTPLIVTVDTQTS

-3465 GANWVSATQGIEG
+3465 GANWVSAAQGIEG

-3517 RLSTPTIALD
+3517 RLSTPTIELD

-3715 DITLLTPTIEL
+3715 DITLMTPTIEL

-3841 LTNHDRPVFDIHQVD
+3841 LTNHDRPVFDIRQVD

-4308 LRIEIDTQV
+4308 LKIEIDTQV

-4529 NITSVTTPRFV
+4529 NITSVTKPRFV

-4556 GVSYSV
+4556 GVSYPV

-4826 TTNNKTPTLIGST
+4826 TTNNKTPTLVGNT
-4839 LPNTIVSI
+4839 LPNAIVSI

-4964 LGNDGNYELT
+4964 LGNDGNYVLT

-5037 IRNPQGV
+5037 IRSPQGV

-5084 EILIEHDTQIEIS
+5084 DILIEHDTQIEIS

-5405 RPTFSIFGE
+5405 RPTFSISGE

-5583 KVFTSELDDN
+5583 QVFTSELDDN
-5593 KSSSKTEWWSNSDLI
+5593 KSSSKTDWWSNSSTI
-5608 TMRGTGEIGATVS
+5608 TMRGMGEIGATVS

-5636 TGRWELSTD
+5636 NGQWELSTD
-5645 KLPEGTYDI
+5645 QLPEGKYDI
-5654 SLVIE
+5654 TLSIE
-5659 DSAGNR
+5659 DNAGNR
-5665 WEDVR
+5665 KEEVH

-5711 EGNTYTLTVPDNGKW
+5711 NGNTYTLTVPDNGKW

-5743 DAIGNRSDDVPL
+5743 DAIGNRSDDVSL

-5871 GASDS
+5871 GVSDS

-5909 DIYQATQGADG
+5909 DTYQATQGADG

-5928 WNDGNYTLSVTVVDR
+5928 WNDGTYTLSVTVVDR

-5999 EPSAAEES
+5999 VPSAAEES
-6007 VVKVTAYSIT
+6007 VVKETAYSIT

-6049 IMFEGEEFTLPITNQ
+6049 VMFEGEEFTLPITNQ

-6088 DNDFLIK
+6088 DDDFLIK

-6109 NAMNVRG
+6109 NAMNARG

>member
-40 TTPRGSVII
+40 TTPHGSVII

-426 ITDTIAPEKPT
+426 ITDTIPPEKPT

-449 NDNITN
+449 NDNVTN

-539 TTNDSGI
+539 TTDDSGI

-592 NFTSDSVEGINNLT
+592 NFTSDSVEGVNNLT

-624 IDTIAPVPP
+624 IDTVAPVPP
-633 TVSLEDYVVLPNG
+633 TVSLEDFVVLPNG

-1036 ISDDNLTNIV
+1036 IADDNLTNIV

-1066 AMSDTQ
+1066 AASDTQ

-1109 KANSAIF
+1109 KANSAVF

-1331 SADDTGIQGD
+1331 SADDTGVQGD
-1341 NMTNSTQPTFAL
+1341 NMTNRTQPTFAL

-1438 PDDNLTNNVRPH
+1438 PNDNLTNNVRPH

-1477 SATPGVWDY
+1477 SATTGVWDY

-2127 LDNTDD
+2127 LDSTDD
-2133 SGTKGDHLTN
+2133 SGTKGDNLTN

-2322 STPVIVLD
+2322 SVPVIVLN
-2330 SADDSGVHGDNMTN
+2330 SADDTGVQGDNMTN
-2344 HTQPTFA
+2344 RTQPTFA

-2379 DAGGWTFTPT
+2379 GTGGWTFTPPT
-2389 GAWADGDYT
+2389 SWADGDYT

-2437 PDDNLTNNVR
+2437 PN
-2447 PHFQVTVPT
+2447 
-2456 DVNVVRLSIDG
+2456 
-2467 GKTWFNATQSAT
+2467 
-2479 PGVWDYIWPDDVA
+2479 
-2492 DGGYTLTVEATDEAG
+2492 
-2507 NKATQTLDFT
+2507 
-2517 IDTTLSVPTLS
+2517 
-2528 LDSADDSGIAGDN
+2528 
-2541 ITNVKTPGF
+2541 
-2550 TLNNIDTDVSR
+2550 
-2561 VIVEVMHNGIKQE
+2561 
-2574 VPLVQ
+2574 
-2579 TGGQWRFA
+2579 
-2587 PTSDWADGDYIL
+2587 
-2599 TVKVEDRAGNVKQS
+2599 
-2613 APLTVTV
+2613 
-2620 DTHIAIDRIEL
+2620 
-2631 VNDSGIPGD
+2631 
-2640 NLTNEARPHFQVT
+2640 
-2653 VPADVNGVRL
+2653 
-2663 SIDGG
+2663 
-2668 KTWFDATQSATSG
+2668 
-2681 VWDYT
+2681 
-2686 WLTNVA
+2686 
-2692 NGPHTLMVEA
+2692 
-2702 SDKAGNKTTQKL
+2702 
-2714 DFTIDT
+2714 
-2720 ILSEPTITLD
+2720 
-2730 SADDSAAGDNITNV
+2730 
-2744 KMPGFTL
+2744 
-2751 GNIDADV
+2751 
-2758 TKVVVTVAHDGKNQQ
+2758 
-2773 IELIKNGGVWRF
+2773 
-2785 TPGAAWT
+2785 
-2792 DGDYTLTV
+2792 
-2800 KVEDKAGNTNYSA
+2800 
-2813 PLTVTIDTQTSIDR
+2813 
-2827 IELLNDTGIVGDNLT
+2827 
-2842 NEARPQFH
+2842 
-2850 ITVPTDVNSVQL
+2850 
-2862 SLDGGIN
+2862 
-2869 WVNATLTSDGVWE
+2869 
-2882 YIWPTDLVENTYTLT
+2882 
-2897 VKATDVA
+2897 
-2904 GNTATET
+2904 
-2911 LNFIIDTTLSTP
+2911 
-2923 TITLDSADD
+2923 
-2932 SGTANDNKTNVK
+2932 
-2944 TPGFIIGGID
+2944 
-2954 SDVTQVV
+2954 
-2961 VQVMRDG
+2961 
-2968 HSEEVELTQTNG
+2968 
-2980 QWRFVPG
+2980 
-2987 SAWTDG
+2987 
-2993 DYTLTVTVKDE
+2993 
-3004 AGNIRHSAPLTVT
+3004 
-3017 IDTQI
+3017 
-3022 TIDHIE
+3022 
-3028 LVNDSGIPDDNLTN
+3028 DNLTN

-3102 KAGNKTTQQ
+3102 KAGNQTTQK

-3127 DNTDDSGTK
+3127 DSTDDSGTK
-3136 GDNLTNV
+3136 GDNLTNA
-3143 NKPTFLLGNIDADA
+3143 NKPTFILGNIDADA

-3279 IWDYTWPKDVTDG
+3279 TWDYTWPKDVTDG

-3353 DADAH
+3353 DSDAQ

-3408 RQSTPLVVTVDTQTS
+3408 RQSTPLIVTVDTQTS

-3614 VTVDTQIAIDRIELV
+3614 VTVDTQIAIDHIELV

-3715 DITLLTPTIEL
+3715 DITLMTPTIEL

-3788 ALADGSYTFTVT
+3788 ALVDGSYTFTVT

-3989 LVDGTYTLRVEAT
+3989 LGDGTYTLRVEAT

-4556 GVSYSV
+4556 GVSYPV

-4888 NSELRSTAVDVTID
+4888 NSELRSTAVDLTID

-5297 LDDLITNHN
+5297 LDDLITSHN

-5384 PAMVAGS
+5384 PVMMAGS

-5405 RPTFSIFGE
+5405 RPAFSIFGE

-5583 KVFTSELDDN
+5583 QVFTSELDDN
-5593 KSSSKTEWWSNSDLI
+5593 KSSSKTDWWSNSSTI
-5608 TMRGTGEIGATVS
+5608 TMRGMGEIGATVS

-5636 TGRWELSTD
+5636 NGQWELSTD
-5645 KLPEGTYDI
+5645 QLPEGKYDI
-5654 SLVIE
+5654 TLSIE
-5659 DSAGNR
+5659 DNAGNR
-5665 WEDVR
+5665 KEEVH

-5711 EGNTYTLTVPDNGKW
+5711 NGNTYTLTVPDNGKW

-5928 WNDGNYTLSVTVVDR
+5928 WNDGTYTLSVTVVDR

-5958 STVTVTADSQHD
+5958 STVTVTADSQHN

-5999 EPSAAEES
+5999 VPSVAEES
-6007 VVKVTAYSIT
+6007 VVKETAYSIT

-6049 IMFEGEEFTLPITNQ
+6049 VMFEGEEFTLPITNQ

-6088 DNDFLIK
+6088 DDDFLIK

-6109 NAMNVRG
+6109 NAMNARG

>member
-1 MGNKSIQKFFADQN
+1 QKFFADQN

-539 TTNDSGI
+539 TTDDSGI

-592 NFTSDSVEGINNLT
+592 NFTSDSVEGVNNLT

-624 IDTIAPVPP
+624 IDTVAPVPP
-633 TVSLEDYVVLPNG
+633 TVSLEDFVVLPNG

-1036 ISDDNLTNIV
+1036 IADDNLTNIV

-1109 KANSAIF
+1109 KANSAVF

-1186 LFIPG
+1186 LFTPG

-1211 TNYSAPLTV
+1211 TSYSAPLTV

-1385 TFTPPTSWA
+1385 SFTPTGAWA

-1438 PDDNLTNNVRPH
+1438 PNDNLTNNVRPH

-1477 SATPGVWDY
+1477 SATPGAWDY

-1503 TDEAGNK
+1503 TDKAGNK
-1510 ATQTLDFTIDTTL
+1510 TTQELDFTIDTTL

-1883 YIWPTDLV
+1883 YIWPTDLI

-2023 TIDHIELVNDSGIP
+2023 
-2037 DDNLTNNVRPHFQ
+2037 
-2050 VTVPTDVNV
+2050 
-2059 VRLSIDGGKTWFNA
+2059 A
-2073 TQSATP
+2073 
-2079 GVWDYTWLAD
+2079 
-2089 VGEGKHT
+2089 
-2096 LTVEATDKAG
+2096 
-2106 NKTTQQLDFI
+2106 
-2116 IDTLLSEPTIV
+2116 
-2127 LDNTDD
+2127 
-2133 SGTKGDHLTN
+2133 
-2143 VNKPTFLL
+2143 
-2151 GNIDADA
+2151 
-2158 RYVTVEV
+2158 
-2165 QHGGTKEVLTATK
+2165 
-2178 DATGNWSVT
+2178 
-2187 PTGTWADGDYT
+2187 
-2198 LTVRVEDEAGNEKH
+2198 
-2212 SASLTVTVDT
+2212 
-2222 QITIDVIELVNDNGI
+2222 
-2237 PGDNMTNDAHPQ
+2237 
-2249 FRVTVPGDVNE
+2249 
-2260 VSLSIDG
+2260 
-2267 GVTWVKAT
+2267 
-2275 QSATPGVWN
+2275 
-2284 YTWPGTVPD
+2284 
-2293 GDYTLNVKATD
+2293 
-2304 NAGNT
+2304 
-2309 VTETLHFTIDTTL
+2309 
-2322 STPVIVLD
+2322 
-2330 SADDSGVHGDNMTN
+2330 
-2344 HTQPTFA
+2344 
-2351 LQHID
+2351 
-2356 DDAVRVTV
+2356 
-2364 SVEHGGVTTTFDATK
+2364 
-2379 DAGGWTFTPT
+2379 
-2389 GAWADGDYT
+2389 
-2398 LSVSVEDKA
+2398 
-2407 GNTSHSASLTVT
+2407 
-2419 VDTQIAIN
+2419 
-2427 NIELVNDSGI
+2427 
-2437 PDDNLTNNVR
+2437 
-2447 PHFQVTVPT
+2447 
-2456 DVNVVRLSIDG
+2456 
-2467 GKTWFNATQSAT
+2467 
-2479 PGVWDYIWPDDVA
+2479 
-2492 DGGYTLTVEATDEAG
+2492 
-2507 NKATQTLDFT
+2507 
-2517 IDTTLSVPTLS
+2517 
-2528 LDSADDSGIAGDN
+2528 
-2541 ITNVKTPGF
+2541 
-2550 TLNNIDTDVSR
+2550 
-2561 VIVEVMHNGIKQE
+2561 
-2574 VPLVQ
+2574 
-2579 TGGQWRFA
+2579 
-2587 PTSDWADGDYIL
+2587 
-2599 TVKVEDRAGNVKQS
+2599 
-2613 APLTVTV
+2613 
-2620 DTHIAIDRIEL
+2620 
-2631 VNDSGIPGD
+2631 
-2640 NLTNEARPHFQVT
+2640 
-2653 VPADVNGVRL
+2653 
-2663 SIDGG
+2663 
-2668 KTWFDATQSATSG
+2668 
-2681 VWDYT
+2681 
-2686 WLTNVA
+2686 
-2692 NGPHTLMVEA
+2692 
-2702 SDKAGNKTTQKL
+2702 
-2714 DFTIDT
+2714 
-2720 ILSEPTITLD
+2720 
-2730 SADDSAAGDNITNV
+2730 
-2744 KMPGFTL
+2744 
-2751 GNIDADV
+2751 
-2758 TKVVVTVAHDGKNQQ
+2758 
-2773 IELIKNGGVWRF
+2773 
-2785 TPGAAWT
+2785 
-2792 DGDYTLTV
+2792 
-2800 KVEDKAGNTNYSA
+2800 
-2813 PLTVTIDTQTSIDR
+2813 
-2827 IELLNDTGIVGDNLT
+2827 
-2842 NEARPQFH
+2842 
-2850 ITVPTDVNSVQL
+2850 
-2862 SLDGGIN
+2862 
-2869 WVNATLTSDGVWE
+2869 
-2882 YIWPTDLVENTYTLT
+2882 
-2897 VKATDVA
+2897 
-2904 GNTATET
+2904 
-2911 LNFIIDTTLSTP
+2911 
-2923 TITLDSADD
+2923 
-2932 SGTANDNKTNVK
+2932 
-2944 TPGFIIGGID
+2944 
-2954 SDVTQVV
+2954 
-2961 VQVMRDG
+2961 
-2968 HSEEVELTQTNG
+2968 
-2980 QWRFVPG
+2980 
-2987 SAWTDG
+2987 
-2993 DYTLTVTVKDE
+2993 
-3004 AGNIRHSAPLTVT
+3004 
-3017 IDTQI
+3017 
-3022 TIDHIE
+3022 IDHIE

-3157 RYVTVEVQHGGTK
+3157 RYVTVEVQHGGTKEVLTATKDATGNWSVTPTGTWADGDYTLTVRVEDEAGNEKHSASLTVTVDTQITIDAIELVNDNGIPGDNMTNDAHPQFRVTVPGDVNEVSLSIDGGVTWVKATQSATPGVWNYTWPGTVPDGDYTLNVKATDNAGNTVTETLHFTIDTTLSVPVIVLNSADDTGIQGDNMTNSTQPTFALQHIDDDAVRVTVSVEHGGVTTTFDATKGTGGWSFTPTGAWADGDYTLSVSVEDKAGNTSHSASLTVTVDTQIAINNIELVNDSGIPDDNLTNNVRPHFQVKVPTDVNEVRLSIDGGKTWFNATQSATPGVWDYTWLADVGEGKHTLTVEATDKAGNQTTQKLDFIIDTMLSEPTIVLDSTDDSGTKGDNLTNANKPTFILGNIDADARYVTVEVQYGGTK

-3324 IAMDSRDDTGAIGDH
+3324 ITMDSRDDTGAIGDH

-3353 DADAH
+3353 DSDAQ

-3408 RQSTPLVVTVDTQTS
+3408 RQSTPLIVTVDTQTS

-3465 GANWVSATQGIEG
+3465 GANWVSAAQGIEG

-3614 VTVDTQIAIDRIELV
+3614 VTVDTQIAIDHIELV

-3715 DITLLTPTIEL
+3715 DITLMTPTIEL

-3841 LTNHDRPVFDIHQVD
+3841 LTNHDRPVFDIRQVD

-4308 LRIEIDTQV
+4308 LKIEIDTQV

-4529 NITSVTTPRFV
+4529 NITSVTKPRFV

-4556 GVSYSV
+4556 GVSYPV

-4826 TTNNKTPTLIGST
+4826 TTNNKTPTLVGNT
-4839 LPNTIVSI
+4839 LPNAIVSI

-4964 LGNDGNYELT
+4964 LGNDGNYVLT

-5037 IRNPQGV
+5037 IRSPQGV

-5084 EILIEHDTQIEIS
+5084 DILIEHDTQIEIS

-5405 RPTFSIFGE
+5405 RPTFSISGE

-5583 KVFTSELDDN
+5583 QVFTSELDDN
-5593 KSSSKTEWWSNSDLI
+5593 KSSSKTDWWSNSSTI
-5608 TMRGTGEIGATVS
+5608 TMRGMGEIGATVS

-5636 TGRWELSTD
+5636 NGQWELSTD
-5645 KLPEGTYDI
+5645 QLPEGKYDI
-5654 SLVIE
+5654 TLSIE
-5659 DSAGNR
+5659 DNAGNR
-5665 WEDVR
+5665 KEEVH

-5711 EGNTYTLTVPDNGKW
+5711 NGNTYTLTVPDNGKW

-5743 DAIGNRSDDVPL
+5743 DAIGNRSDDVSL

-5871 GASDS
+5871 GVSDS

-5909 DIYQATQGADG
+5909 DTYQATQGADG

-5928 WNDGNYTLSVTVVDR
+5928 WNDGTYTLSVTVVDR

-5999 EPSAAEES
+5999 VPSAAEES
-6007 VVKVTAYSIT
+6007 VVKETAYSIT

-6109 NAMNVRG
+6109 NAMNARG

>member
-307 GTYNLEAEAKTAD
+307 GAYNLEAEAKTAD

-426 ITDTIAPEKPT
+426 ITDTIPPEKPT

-633 TVSLEDYVVLPNG
+633 TVSLEDFVVLPNG

-1036 ISDDNLTNIV
+1036 IADDNLTNIV

-1109 KANSAIF
+1109 KANSAVF

-1186 LFIPG
+1186 LFTPG

-1211 TNYSAPLTV
+1211 TSYSAPLTV

-1326 VIVLD
+1326 VIVLN
-1331 SADDTGIQGD
+1331 SADDTGVQGD
-1341 NMTNSTQPTFAL
+1341 NMTNRTQPTFAL

-1477 SATPGVWDY
+1477 SATPGAWDY

-1503 TDEAGNK
+1503 TDKAGNK
-1510 ATQTLDFTIDTTL
+1510 TTQELDFTIDTTL

-1713 KLDFTI
+1713 KLDFII
-1719 DTILSEPTIT
+1719 DTLLSEPTIT

-1785 FTPGAAWTDGDYTL
+1785 FTPGSAWTDGDYTL

-2127 LDNTDD
+2127 LDSTDD
-2133 SGTKGDHLTN
+2133 SGTKGDNLTN

-2322 STPVIVLD
+2322 SVPVIVLN
-2330 SADDSGVHGDNMTN
+2330 SADDTGVQGDNMTN
-2344 HTQPTFA
+2344 STQPTFA

-2379 DAGGWTFTPT
+2379 GVGGWSFTPT

-2447 PHFQVTVPT
+2447 PHFQVKVPT
-2456 DVNVVRLSIDG
+2456 DVN
-2467 GKTWFNATQSAT
+2467 
-2479 PGVWDYIWPDDVA
+2479 
-2492 DGGYTLTVEATDEAG
+2492 E
-2507 NKATQTLDFT
+2507 
-2517 IDTTLSVPTLS
+2517 
-2528 LDSADDSGIAGDN
+2528 
-2541 ITNVKTPGF
+2541 
-2550 TLNNIDTDVSR
+2550 
-2561 VIVEVMHNGIKQE
+2561 
-2574 VPLVQ
+2574 
-2579 TGGQWRFA
+2579 
-2587 PTSDWADGDYIL
+2587 
-2599 TVKVEDRAGNVKQS
+2599 
-2613 APLTVTV
+2613 
-2620 DTHIAIDRIEL
+2620 
-2631 VNDSGIPGD
+2631 
-2640 NLTNEARPHFQVT
+2640 
-2653 VPADVNGVRL
+2653 
-2663 SIDGG
+2663 
-2668 KTWFDATQSATSG
+2668 
-2681 VWDYT
+2681 
-2686 WLTNVA
+2686 
-2692 NGPHTLMVEA
+2692 
-2702 SDKAGNKTTQKL
+2702 
-2714 DFTIDT
+2714 
-2720 ILSEPTITLD
+2720 
-2730 SADDSAAGDNITNV
+2730 
-2744 KMPGFTL
+2744 
-2751 GNIDADV
+2751 
-2758 TKVVVTVAHDGKNQQ
+2758 
-2773 IELIKNGGVWRF
+2773 
-2785 TPGAAWT
+2785 
-2792 DGDYTLTV
+2792 
-2800 KVEDKAGNTNYSA
+2800 
-2813 PLTVTIDTQTSIDR
+2813 
-2827 IELLNDTGIVGDNLT
+2827 
-2842 NEARPQFH
+2842 
-2850 ITVPTDVNSVQL
+2850 
-2862 SLDGGIN
+2862 
-2869 WVNATLTSDGVWE
+2869 
-2882 YIWPTDLVENTYTLT
+2882 
-2897 VKATDVA
+2897 
-2904 GNTATET
+2904 
-2911 LNFIIDTTLSTP
+2911 
-2923 TITLDSADD
+2923 
-2932 SGTANDNKTNVK
+2932 
-2944 TPGFIIGGID
+2944 
-2954 SDVTQVV
+2954 
-2961 VQVMRDG
+2961 
-2968 HSEEVELTQTNG
+2968 
-2980 QWRFVPG
+2980 
-2987 SAWTDG
+2987 
-2993 DYTLTVTVKDE
+2993 
-3004 AGNIRHSAPLTVT
+3004 
-3017 IDTQI
+3017 
-3022 TIDHIE
+3022 
-3028 LVNDSGIPDDNLTN
+3028 
-3042 NVRPHFQVTVP
+3042 
-3053 TDVNV
+3053 

-3102 KAGNKTTQQ
+3102 KAGNQTTQK

-3116 DTLLSEPTIVL
+3116 DTMLSEPTIVL
-3127 DNTDDSGTK
+3127 DSTDDSGTK
-3136 GDNLTNV
+3136 GDNLTNA
-3143 NKPTFLLGNIDADA
+3143 NKPTFILGNIDADA
-3157 RYVTVEVQHGGTK
+3157 RYVTVEVQYGGTK

-3324 IAMDSRDDTGAIGDH
+3324 ITMDSRDDTGAIGDH

-3353 DADAH
+3353 DSDAQ

-3408 RQSTPLVVTVDTQTS
+3408 RQSTPLIVTVDTQTS

-3465 GANWVSATQGIEG
+3465 GANWVSAAQGIEG

-3614 VTVDTQIAIDRIELV
+3614 VTVDTQIAIDHIELV

-3715 DITLLTPTIEL
+3715 DITLMTPTIEL

-3841 LTNHDRPVFDIHQVD
+3841 LTNHDRPVFDIRQVD

-4308 LRIEIDTQV
+4308 LKIEIDTQV

-4529 NITSVTTPRFV
+4529 NITSVTKPRFV

-4556 GVSYSV
+4556 GVSYPV

-4826 TTNNKTPTLIGST
+4826 TTNNKTPTLVGNT
-4839 LPNTIVSI
+4839 LPNAIVSI

-4964 LGNDGNYELT
+4964 LGNDGNYVLT

-5037 IRNPQGV
+5037 IRSPQGV

-5084 EILIEHDTQIEIS
+5084 DILIEHDTQIEIS

-5338 TWSYQFDNALKDGE
+5338 TWSYQFDNVLKDGE

-5405 RPTFSIFGE
+5405 RPTFSISGE

-5583 KVFTSELDDN
+5583 QVFTSELDDN
-5593 KSSSKTEWWSNSDLI
+5593 KSSSKTDWWSNSSTI
-5608 TMRGTGEIGATVS
+5608 TMRGMGEIGATVS

-5636 TGRWELSTD
+5636 NGQWELSTD
-5645 KLPEGTYDI
+5645 QLPEGKYDI
-5654 SLVIE
+5654 TLSIE
-5659 DSAGNR
+5659 DNAGNR
-5665 WEDVR
+5665 KEEVH

-5711 EGNTYTLTVPDNGKW
+5711 NGNTYTLTVPDNGKW

-5743 DAIGNRSDDVPL
+5743 DAIGNRSDDVSL

-5871 GASDS
+5871 GVSDS

-5909 DIYQATQGADG
+5909 DTYQATQGADG

-5928 WNDGNYTLSVTVVDR
+5928 WNDGTYTLSVTVVDR

-5999 EPSAAEES
+5999 VPSAAEES
-6007 VVKVTAYSIT
+6007 VVKETAYSIT

-6109 NAMNVRG
+6109 NAMNARG

>member
-307 GTYNLEAEAKTAD
+307 GAYNLEAEAKTAD

-426 ITDTIAPEKPT
+426 ITDTIPPEKPT

-633 TVSLEDYVVLPNG
+633 TVSLEDFVVLPNG

-1036 ISDDNLTNIV
+1036 IADDNLTNIV

-1109 KANSAIF
+1109 KANSAVF

-1186 LFIPG
+1186 LFTPG

-1211 TNYSAPLTV
+1211 TSYSAPLTV

-1326 VIVLD
+1326 VIVLN
-1331 SADDTGIQGD
+1331 SADDTGVQGD
-1341 NMTNSTQPTFAL
+1341 NMTNRTQPTFAL

-1477 SATPGVWDY
+1477 SATPGAWDY

-1503 TDEAGNK
+1503 TDKAGNK
-1510 ATQTLDFTIDTTL
+1510 TTQELDFTIDTTL

-1713 KLDFTI
+1713 KLDFII
-1719 DTILSEPTIT
+1719 DTLLSEPTIT

-2127 LDNTDD
+2127 LDSTDD
-2133 SGTKGDHLTN
+2133 SGTKGDNLTN

-2322 STPVIVLD
+2322 SVPVIVLN
-2330 SADDSGVHGDNMTN
+2330 SADDTGVQGDNMTN
-2344 HTQPTFA
+2344 STQPTFA

-2379 DAGGWTFTPT
+2379 GVGGWSFTPT

-2447 PHFQVTVPT
+2447 PHFQVKVPT
-2456 DVNVVRLSIDG
+2456 DVN
-2467 GKTWFNATQSAT
+2467 
-2479 PGVWDYIWPDDVA
+2479 
-2492 DGGYTLTVEATDEAG
+2492 E
-2507 NKATQTLDFT
+2507 
-2517 IDTTLSVPTLS
+2517 
-2528 LDSADDSGIAGDN
+2528 
-2541 ITNVKTPGF
+2541 
-2550 TLNNIDTDVSR
+2550 
-2561 VIVEVMHNGIKQE
+2561 
-2574 VPLVQ
+2574 
-2579 TGGQWRFA
+2579 
-2587 PTSDWADGDYIL
+2587 
-2599 TVKVEDRAGNVKQS
+2599 
-2613 APLTVTV
+2613 
-2620 DTHIAIDRIEL
+2620 
-2631 VNDSGIPGD
+2631 
-2640 NLTNEARPHFQVT
+2640 
-2653 VPADVNGVRL
+2653 
-2663 SIDGG
+2663 
-2668 KTWFDATQSATSG
+2668 
-2681 VWDYT
+2681 
-2686 WLTNVA
+2686 
-2692 NGPHTLMVEA
+2692 
-2702 SDKAGNKTTQKL
+2702 
-2714 DFTIDT
+2714 
-2720 ILSEPTITLD
+2720 
-2730 SADDSAAGDNITNV
+2730 
-2744 KMPGFTL
+2744 
-2751 GNIDADV
+2751 
-2758 TKVVVTVAHDGKNQQ
+2758 
-2773 IELIKNGGVWRF
+2773 
-2785 TPGAAWT
+2785 
-2792 DGDYTLTV
+2792 
-2800 KVEDKAGNTNYSA
+2800 
-2813 PLTVTIDTQTSIDR
+2813 
-2827 IELLNDTGIVGDNLT
+2827 
-2842 NEARPQFH
+2842 
-2850 ITVPTDVNSVQL
+2850 
-2862 SLDGGIN
+2862 
-2869 WVNATLTSDGVWE
+2869 
-2882 YIWPTDLVENTYTLT
+2882 
-2897 VKATDVA
+2897 
-2904 GNTATET
+2904 
-2911 LNFIIDTTLSTP
+2911 
-2923 TITLDSADD
+2923 
-2932 SGTANDNKTNVK
+2932 
-2944 TPGFIIGGID
+2944 
-2954 SDVTQVV
+2954 
-2961 VQVMRDG
+2961 
-2968 HSEEVELTQTNG
+2968 
-2980 QWRFVPG
+2980 
-2987 SAWTDG
+2987 
-2993 DYTLTVTVKDE
+2993 
-3004 AGNIRHSAPLTVT
+3004 
-3017 IDTQI
+3017 
-3022 TIDHIE
+3022 
-3028 LVNDSGIPDDNLTN
+3028 
-3042 NVRPHFQVTVP
+3042 
-3053 TDVNV
+3053 

-3102 KAGNKTTQQ
+3102 KAGNQTTQK

-3116 DTLLSEPTIVL
+3116 DTMLSEPTIVL
-3127 DNTDDSGTK
+3127 DSTDDSGTK
-3136 GDNLTNV
+3136 GDNLTNA
-3143 NKPTFLLGNIDADA
+3143 NKPTFILGNIDADA
-3157 RYVTVEVQHGGTK
+3157 RYVTVEVQYGGTK

-3324 IAMDSRDDTGAIGDH
+3324 ITMDSRDDTGAIGDH

-3353 DADAH
+3353 DSDAQ

-3408 RQSTPLVVTVDTQTS
+3408 RQSTPLIVTVDTQTS

-3465 GANWVSATQGIEG
+3465 GANWVSAAQGIEG

-3614 VTVDTQIAIDRIELV
+3614 VTVDTQIAIDHIELV

-3665 TTWVTAIKSST
+3665 TTWITAIKSST

-3715 DITLLTPTIEL
+3715 DITLMTPTIEL

-3841 LTNHDRPVFDIHQVD
+3841 LTNHDRPVFDIRQVD

-4308 LRIEIDTQV
+4308 LKIEIDTQV

-4529 NITSVTTPRFV
+4529 NITSVTKPRFV

-4556 GVSYSV
+4556 GVSYPV

-4826 TTNNKTPTLIGST
+4826 TTNNKTPTLVGNT
-4839 LPNTIVSI
+4839 LPNAIVSI

-4964 LGNDGNYELT
+4964 LGNDGNYVLT

-5037 IRNPQGV
+5037 IRSPQGV

-5084 EILIEHDTQIEIS
+5084 DILIEHDTQIEIS

-5338 TWSYQFDNALKDGE
+5338 TWSYQFDNVLKDGE

-5405 RPTFSIFGE
+5405 RPTFSISGE

-5583 KVFTSELDDN
+5583 QVFTSELDDN
-5593 KSSSKTEWWSNSDLI
+5593 KSSSKTDWWSNSSTI
-5608 TMRGTGEIGATVS
+5608 TMRGMGEIGATVS

-5636 TGRWELSTD
+5636 NGQWELSTD
-5645 KLPEGTYDI
+5645 QLPEGKYDI
-5654 SLVIE
+5654 TLSIE
-5659 DSAGNR
+5659 DNAGNR
-5665 WEDVR
+5665 KEEVH

-5711 EGNTYTLTVPDNGKW
+5711 NGNTYTLTVPDNGKW

-5743 DAIGNRSDDVPL
+5743 DAIGNRSDDVSL

-5871 GASDS
+5871 GVSDS

-5909 DIYQATQGADG
+5909 DTYQATQGADG

-5928 WNDGNYTLSVTVVDR
+5928 WNDGTYTLSVTVVDR

-5999 EPSAAEES
+5999 VPSAAEES
-6007 VVKVTAYSIT
+6007 VVKETAYSIT

-6109 NAMNVRG
+6109 NAMNARG

>member
-2127 LDNTDD
+2127 LDSTDD

-2479 PGVWDYIWPDDVA
+2479 PGVWDY
-2492 DGGYTLTVEATDEAG
+2492 
-2507 NKATQTLDFT
+2507 
-2517 IDTTLSVPTLS
+2517 
-2528 LDSADDSGIAGDN
+2528 
-2541 ITNVKTPGF
+2541 
-2550 TLNNIDTDVSR
+2550 
-2561 VIVEVMHNGIKQE
+2561 
-2574 VPLVQ
+2574 
-2579 TGGQWRFA
+2579 
-2587 PTSDWADGDYIL
+2587 
-2599 TVKVEDRAGNVKQS
+2599 
-2613 APLTVTV
+2613 
-2620 DTHIAIDRIEL
+2620 
-2631 VNDSGIPGD
+2631 
-2640 NLTNEARPHFQVT
+2640 
-2653 VPADVNGVRL
+2653 
-2663 SIDGG
+2663 
-2668 KTWFDATQSATSG
+2668 
-2681 VWDYT
+2681 
-2686 WLTNVA
+2686 
-2692 NGPHTLMVEA
+2692 
-2702 SDKAGNKTTQKL
+2702 
-2714 DFTIDT
+2714 
-2720 ILSEPTITLD
+2720 
-2730 SADDSAAGDNITNV
+2730 
-2744 KMPGFTL
+2744 
-2751 GNIDADV
+2751 
-2758 TKVVVTVAHDGKNQQ
+2758 
-2773 IELIKNGGVWRF
+2773 
-2785 TPGAAWT
+2785 
-2792 DGDYTLTV
+2792 
-2800 KVEDKAGNTNYSA
+2800 
-2813 PLTVTIDTQTSIDR
+2813 
-2827 IELLNDTGIVGDNLT
+2827 
-2842 NEARPQFH
+2842 
-2850 ITVPTDVNSVQL
+2850 
-2862 SLDGGIN
+2862 
-2869 WVNATLTSDGVWE
+2869 
-2882 YIWPTDLVENTYTLT
+2882 
-2897 VKATDVA
+2897 
-2904 GNTATET
+2904 
-2911 LNFIIDTTLSTP
+2911 
-2923 TITLDSADD
+2923 
-2932 SGTANDNKTNVK
+2932 
-2944 TPGFIIGGID
+2944 
-2954 SDVTQVV
+2954 
-2961 VQVMRDG
+2961 
-2968 HSEEVELTQTNG
+2968 
-2980 QWRFVPG
+2980 
-2987 SAWTDG
+2987 
-2993 DYTLTVTVKDE
+2993 
-3004 AGNIRHSAPLTVT
+3004 
-3017 IDTQI
+3017 
-3022 TIDHIE
+3022 
-3028 LVNDSGIPDDNLTN
+3028 
-3042 NVRPHFQVTVP
+3042 
-3053 TDVNV
+3053 
-3058 VRLSIDGG
+3058 
-3066 KTWFNA
+3066 
-3072 TQSATPGVWDY
+3072 

-3127 DNTDDSGTK
+3127 DSTDDSGTK

-4556 GVSYSV
+4556 GVSYPV